1 MKDFFNR
8 RQRFS
13 LRKYSFGVASVLL
26 GTALFAA
33 HSAQADEV
41 GTPTVSAGNP
51 GTSVAGESSSSLVN
65 TTTTAP
71 QPNPAAS
78 VTSPS
83 ASATSTSTVA
93 LVSTASEVA
102 SASTTETTSTA
113 TAPATTATAA
123 ATASSTPTAA
133 GTTSVG
139 SATSSST
146 GATSTS
152 AVTPTAVQPTVAQPV
167 APTTQ
172 PTATTQPVSA
182 PTATQPVASTQPTSA
197 SVAQPA
203 TTTLTTSTPSPT
215 SAANTAA
222 LTTMLTAN
230 PMSAVGTAPEVRSRS
245 SRRRRSLDNPE
256 STSYTTG
263 AATATP
269 IMSDPNGATITNRP
283 LVVPTPK
290 DPNDHITAGINY
302 QLNPNTSQYTYLVTD
317 LMGFNKAY
325 NTKYY
330 YRMSKPYDNSTNV
343 TIELVD
349 GATNTVKE
357 TKQINGAGT
366 VNLGQATLAPISGA
380 KQAYIE
386 FRFENIVDADKTNR
400 PALRAT
406 WKYNG
411 SATDFD
417 GQRSAIQ
424 IYDVVNPANEGTTI
438 TDPQYY
444 IPRLTHKTTYYKV
457 VDKNAST
464 YDKNRL
470 VGKFVQDTNGNYIK
484 NSSTAGDYKLV
495 NKDGIPDVGTQSYRE
510 TGNEESLGSFT
521 LTAMEGQDFH
531 ASALRAFE
539 GYSLYQ
545 TADPRSLVDVLKKP
559 YQVGQRWFDVANAEG
574 AVKRIKE
581 VVKEDGTVRIEM
593 WAIKSDSLN
602 KIAKDVNTDGYV
614 KVYETVIR
622 PGSNNKIDHPEDL
635 GKYPTIDDAGWNRD
649 NNTPSYPGLK
659 PEYRDKLVKGQP
671 FAIFSDKQNT
681 NYKGDLEFAR
691 GSGADFIYKR
701 PDGTFYRMSWAGTV
715 AQNNVEVKENPVSAT
730 EAAQYSPRYSSAG
743 EFYVNRGSSDTSYT
757 INGVPVASGNIFRLE
772 NKLTPSYETI
782 YYYVKNEP
790 IDIELKLKKVL
801 KSLNTTVQ
809 PELKKGAFSFNI
821 TNVAADPANPLEKD
835 GPAINAT
842 VTNKEDGSIPF
853 TQKITQADGT
863 EKEVSLIQLDKVG
876 IYKYRITEVAGSDTE
891 VDYDGMSVIA
901 TVTVTEKKDSS
912 GNYLGEHE
920 YTVTYTSKKGQDDS
934 GNKTDPDVSAT
945 NPTGTGTDTEFNNF
959 VVAPVNVEFDFTKKL
974 SGRNL
979 KANEFTFNLL
989 NEAGAVVGTAKND
1002 ANGNIK
1008 FTGIKYKV
1016 SDLGTNSAGKRNDSK
1031 TFNYTVKEVV
1041 PTTAEAGM
1049 SYDQMEAKVAV
1060 TVTKTGHTLTTATT
1074 YSSVNGI
1081 DANGNPTTGV
1091 DKEFNNT
1098 FTPNP
1103 VKVNLE
1109 FDKSLSNGTL
1119 NAGDFSFKLTGD
1131 GNVNETVTNKANGKI
1146 NFSTL
1151 SFDKAGVYNYTVKE
1165 VAGTNTDVDYD
1176 AMTIN
1181 VKVTVTKDANTGLLS
1196 ASTVMTS
1203 SGGEATDANDRVF
1216 NNYVVPAIPIRVD
1229 FKKALVGRPLK
1240 KNEFTFEMKDK
1251 NGVVVAT
1258 GTNDEHGVVT
1268 FNQLPEV
1275 TNAQVGKVIKY
1286 TVSEKV
1292 PANKEFGVTYDNMV
1306 AEVSVS
1312 VVKNATSHALQAV
1325 VTYPG
1330 GDTEFNNTVTPPT
1343 TPDFQPEK
1351 FIVNKEKYDITGT
1364 KLMDDDDELADEY
1377 TDTNANPYADG
1388 TANNEP
1394 ENLNTKTVKKGD
1406 KIVYQVWL
1414 DTTNLKASDNIQAVG
1429 ISDKYEAD
1437 KLEINV
1443 ADIKAYDSVTGVD
1456 VTDKFDITVNNGVIT
1471 ATSKASF
1478 IKDINNDPVIDTTKF
1493 AFGRYYKFDIPATVK
1508 MTTPNG
1514 VDIEN
1519 TANQIVH
1526 QYDPTNRNITKPEKP
1541 TQKRVVNLPVPLEFD
1556 FTKKLDGRNLVE
1568 NEFTF
1573 VLKKDGVAIQT
1584 VKNSAPDAT
1593 TGIAKIAFKPL
1604 EFTKADAGNTFT
1616 YTVEE
1621 VAGTD
1626 ATVSYDN
1633 MVATIKV
1640 EVKHDGTTM
1649 TTVVNMLQD
1658 APDKEFNNTV
1668 KPPEEPKFN
1677 PEKYVVSKEKFDI
1690 TGDKL
1695 LDDDSE
1701 LADKYGDTKANPY
1714 VDGTANNEP
1723 ENLNTKTVKPGSKL
1737 VYQVWLD
1744 TKQFSATNTENIQT
1758 VGITDNYDEAKLD
1771 VNSIKVY
1778 DSVTGADV
1786 TSKFDIA
1793 NTGGVITATLKA
1805 GFTKSLGDANNTQI
1819 IDTTKFAFGRYYK
1832 VDISTT
1838 VKTDAP
1844 AGKDIENTAGQIVH
1858 YYNPRTN
1865 TVEKPE
1871 KPTEKR
1877 VNSVPVPLELKFT
1890 KALDGRALQAGEFE
1904 FILEKD
1910 GVEVERVKNDAA
1922 GKINFKKLEFGKNDL
1937 GKTYNYTVREVA
1949 GTDATVTYDTMVAT
1963 VSVSISHDGTAKAIV
1978 KNVVDAP
1985 DKEFNNKVKPPEEP
1999 KFNPEKYVV
2008 STEKFDITGDKLL
2021 DDDSE
2026 LTDKYG
2032 DTNANPYADGTANNE
2047 PENLNT
2053 KTVKPGS
2060 KLVYQVW
2067 LDTTQFSA
2075 TNTENI
2081 QTVGITDNYDEAKLN
2096 VNSIK
2101 VYDSVTGSDVTSKF
2115 DIANTGGVITATLKA
2130 GFTKSLGDANNTQ
2143 IIDTTKFAFGRYYK
2157 VDISTTVK
2165 TDAPAGKDIENT
2177 AGQIVHYYNP
2187 RTNTVEKPEKP
2198 TEKRVN
2204 SVPVPLELNF
2214 TKKLDGRQL
2223 KANEF
2228 TFVLKKDG
2236 VEVERAKNDA
2246 PDATTGIAKIN
2257 FTKLEFGKDDI
2268 GKTYNYTVEEVKGT
2282 DSTVSYDGMVA
2293 TVRVS
2298 ISHDGTAKAIVKNVV
2313 DAPDKEFDNRVTPP
2327 EEPKFNPEKY
2337 VVRDEDFDLTGKKLL
2352 DDDSELAD
2360 KYGDTK
2366 INPYADKSN
2375 NNEKVTVRNDKGEL
2389 EEVFENLNTQPV
2401 KRGQK
2406 FYYQVWLDTTQF
2418 SANNKENIQTVG
2430 ITDNYDESKLIV
2442 TKNTIKVYDG
2452 ETGADVTSKFDV
2464 AVTNG
2469 IITANLKSG
2478 FTKSLGDAN
2487 NTQVIDT
2494 TKFEFGRYYKVVI
2507 PATVSQDAYDGSEIE
2522 NTATQTVHYYNPRT
2536 HTVETPDKPTQK
2548 RVNNIPT
2555 AIQLIFGKTLNGR
2568 KLQAD
2573 EFSFVLKDKETNK
2586 ILEKAKND
2594 ADGKVTFKT
2603 INYSKADIGQTFNYI
2618 VEEEKGDKPGVT
2630 YDDMKVNVTVQVIQ
2644 PSSGDQLST
2653 VISYA
2658 TEGGDAFTADDTV
2671 FDNNVT
2677 PNFKPE
2683 KYVVSKEKFDLKGTK
2698 LLDDDAPNGKV
2709 EAENLNHHTLTR
2721 GQKFYYQVWLDTR
2734 EFTAES
2740 NIQSVGITDDYDEAK
2755 LDIDESAIKVYDGE
2769 TDVTDKFDISIKNGV
2784 IYATSKP
2791 SLTKPISATDATPV
2805 IDTTKFAF
2813 GRYYK
2818 FDIPATVK
2826 NIKDNDGVEFSNTA
2840 NEIVH
2845 QYNPYNKQ
2853 VTTPK
2858 KPTQTRENN
2867 VPVPLEFN
2875 YTKKLEGRELTAGEF
2890 SFLLK
2895 DQDGKVLQTVS
2906 NDKDGHIKFE
2916 QLLFSKA
2923 DLGKTFT
2930 YTVEEVNDN
2939 KPGISYDAMKATVTV
2954 QVTKDGKILKTVVN
2968 HASAGGNA
2976 TDANDKE
2983 FNNKVVPPEKP
2994 KFQPEKYVV
3003 NQEKFDITGDK
3014 LVDDDK
3020 ELADKY
3026 ADTNANPY
3034 VDKTDNNEK
3043 ENLNTKTV
3051 KRGDKLVY
3059 QVWLDTTKFDA
3070 NNKDY
3075 IQTVGITDNYDE
3087 KKLNV
3092 NQPDIKAYDGKTG
3105 KDVTAMFDIKV
3116 ENGVITAN
3124 LKDGFTKSLGDKD
3137 NTQIIDT
3144 TKFAFGRYYKFDIPA
3159 IVKDSKNEKGEFDVP
3174 SGSDIENTAG
3184 QTVHYYDP
3192 TVKKVVKTPEKPTEK
3207 RVVNIS
3213 ASVTFEFTKKLG
3225 GRDLKA
3231 GEFSFVLKDRKGK
3244 VIETV
3249 SNDADGKIK
3258 FSALEYKHGEEGIHF
3273 YTVEEV
3279 KGNDTTVTYDKMV
3292 AKVTVL
3298 VAKGGNVMTVT
3309 SKLPEDTEFNNI
3321 VTPPTPPTP
3330 VVPPVTPPT
3339 PPTPVVPPVTPP
3351 TPPTPVV
3358 PPVTP
3363 PTPPTPVVPPV
3374 TPPTPP
3380 TPVVPPVTPPTPP
3393 TPVVP
3398 PVTPPTSPEVSREQ
3412 GLPKTG
3418 ENKSVVAMAF
3428 GGLLAA
3434 AGLGLAGKR
3443 KKED

>member
-1 MKDFFNR
+1 
-8 RQRFS
+8 
-13 LRKYSFGVASVLL
+13 
-26 GTALFAA
+26 
-33 HSAQADEV
+33 
-41 GTPTVSAGNP
+41 
-51 GTSVAGESSSSLVN
+51 
-65 TTTTAP
+65 
-71 QPNPAAS
+71 
-78 VTSPS
+78 
-83 ASATSTSTVA
+83 
-93 LVSTASEVA
+93 
-102 SASTTETTSTA
+102 
-113 TAPATTATAA
+113 
-123 ATASSTPTAA
+123 
-133 GTTSVG
+133 
-139 SATSSST
+139 
-146 GATSTS
+146 
-152 AVTPTAVQPTVAQPV
+152 
-167 APTTQ
+167 
-172 PTATTQPVSA
+172 
-182 PTATQPVASTQPTSA
+182 
-197 SVAQPA
+197 
-203 TTTLTTSTPSPT
+203 
-215 SAANTAA
+215 
-222 LTTMLTAN
+222 MLTAN
-230 PMSAVGTAPEVRSRS
+230 PMSAAGTAPEVRSRS
-245 SRRRRSLDNPE
+245 SRRRRDAANPV
-256 STSYTTG
+256 TTNYTTG
-263 AATATP
+263 PATATP
-269 IMSDPNGATITNRP
+269 AMSDPNGATISSRP

-290 DPNDHITAGINY
+290 DSGQHVTTGIDF
-302 QLNPNTSQYTYLVTD
+302 QLNPNPSQYTFAVTD
-317 LMGFNKAY
+317 LNSFNATY
-325 NTKYY
+325 NKKYY
-330 YRMSKPYDNSTNV
+330 YRLSKPYNASNDI

-349 GATNTVKE
+349 GQNNNVVE
-357 TKQINGAGT
+357 TKSINGSGT
-366 VNLGQATLAPISGA
+366 VSLGQSILAPLTGSS
-380 KQAYIE
+380 QAYIE
-386 FRFENIVDADKTNR
+386 FRFENIQDADKSSR

-406 WKYNG
+406 WKVSGLVQNF
-411 SATDFD
+411 A
-417 GQRSAIQ
+417 GQRSGIQ
-424 IYDVVNPANEGTTI
+424 IYDVANKANEGTSI

-444 IPRLTHKTTYYKV
+444 IPRLTDKTTYYKA
-457 VDKNAST
+457 VDRGT
-464 YDKNRL
+464 R
-470 VGKFVQDTNGNYIK
+470 QDVSRTEGIATITTAKRSNDVK
-484 NSSTAGDYKLV
+484 NSDIVARYADGTVDVRNENGQIV
-495 NKDGIPDVGTQSYRE
+495 NKTTYVNVDRNNINPQEYKEDGAEINLGTYTS
-510 TGNEESLGSFT
+510 TG
-521 LTAMEGQDFH
+521 MEGQNLT
-531 ASALRAFE
+531 ASGLRAFE
-539 GYSLYQ
+539 GYKLYQ
-545 TADPRSLVDVLKKP
+545 TADSRSLIDVLKQP
-559 YQVGQRWFDVANAEG
+559 FHVGQRWFDVANAQG
-574 AVKRIKE
+574 GVKRIKE
-581 VVKEDGTVRIEM
+581 VVSEDGTVRIEM

-602 KIAKDVNTDGYV
+602 KISSDLNTDGYF
-614 KVYETVIR
+614 KVYETVIPPGKNNYDVR
-622 PGSNNKIDHPEDL
+622 PQ
-635 GKYPTIDDAGWNRD
+635 DAGKDIDVSDPGWNQD
-649 NNTPSYPGLK
+649 NNTPQIPKPGFEYIDSLK
-659 PEYRDKLVKGQP
+659 SKLVQGKP
-671 FAIFSDKQNT
+671 FTIFSDKQVT
-681 NYKGDLEFAR
+681 NYKGDLQFEKTENNVTTLLF
-691 GSGADFIYKR
+691 KR
-701 PDGTFYRMSWAGTV
+701 PNGTFYKMD
-715 AQNNVEVKENPVSAT
+715 KEYLQDASGNPTGKVNMKETDVSAT
-730 EAAQYSPRYSSAG
+730 DANGYKPTYVSKG
-743 EFYVNRGSSDTSYT
+743 EFYVNRGDKDNAYS
-757 INGVPVASGNIFRLE
+757 INGTPVSSGNVFRLQNDLNPVYRTVYYYAKPEPVKVKLQFTKALAGRTLQDGEFDFKIQDTASGYNETVSNQNGKVTFSE
-772 NKLTPSYETI
+772 LTFTKPGVYT
-782 YYYVKNEP
+782 YKVNEVP
-790 IDIELKLKKVL
+790 
-801 KSLNTTVQ
+801 
-809 PELKKGAFSFNI
+809 
-821 TNVAADPANPLEKD
+821 
-835 GPAINAT
+835 
-842 VTNKEDGSIPF
+842 
-853 TQKITQADGT
+853 GT
-863 EKEVSLIQLDKVG
+863 
-876 IYKYRITEVAGSDTE
+876 DTD
-891 VDYDGMSVIA
+891 VDYDGMES
-901 TVTVTEKKDSS
+901 TVTITVTEKNAIGDLDAK
-912 GNYLGEHE
+912 
-920 YTVTYTSKKGQDDS
+920 VTYTSINGQDDS
-934 GNKTDPDVSAT
+934 GNTTDTNVSAT
-945 NPTGTGTDTEFNNF
+945 NPTVRTGTDTEFNNF

-1002 ANGNIK
+1002 LNGNIK

-1165 VAGTNTDVDYD
+1165 VPGTNTDVDYD

-1240 KNEFTFEMKDK
+1240 ENEFTFEMKDK

-1275 TNAQVGKVIKY
+1275 KNAQVGKVIKY

-1306 AEVSVS
+1306 AEVSVTVS
-1312 VVKNATSHALQAV
+1312 KNADHTLKATVA
-1325 VTYPG
+1325 YPG

-1351 FIVNKEKYDITGT
+1351 FIVNKKKFDITGN
-1364 KLMDDDDELADEY
+1364 KLMDDDNELTNEY
-1377 TDTNANPYADG
+1377 TETNADPYVDK
-1388 TANNEP
+1388 TNNNEP

-1406 KIVYQVWL
+1406 EIVYQVWL
-1414 DTTNLKASDNIQAVG
+1414 DTTKLKASDNIQAVG
-1429 ISDKYEAD
+1429 ITDKYEAD

-1443 ADIKAYDSVTGVD
+1443 ADIKAYDSVTGAD
-1456 VTDKFDITVNNGVIT
+1456 VTSKFVITVNNGEIT
-1471 ATSKASF
+1471 ATSKDEF
-1478 IKDINNDPVIDTTKF
+1478 IKDKVNNPVIDTTKF
-1493 AFGRYYKFDIPATVK
+1493 EFGRYYKFDIPATVK
-1508 MTTPNG
+1508 TTTPDG
-1514 VDIEN
+1514 VDIVN

-1526 QYDPTNRNITKPEKP
+1526 QYDPTKRDITKPEKP
-1541 TQKRVVNLPVPLEFD
+1541 TQKRVVNLPISLPLN
-1556 FTKKLDGRNLVE
+1556 FTKRLDGRQLQA

-1573 VLKKDGVAIQT
+1573 ELRKDGVKVAEAQ
-1584 VKNSAPDAT
+1584 NGAPNAN
-1593 TGIAKIAFKPL
+1593 G
-1604 EFTKADAGNTFT
+1604 
-1616 YTVEE
+1616 
-1621 VAGTD
+1621 VA
-1626 ATVSYDN
+1626 
-1633 MVATIKV
+1633 
-1640 EVKHDGTTM
+1640 
-1649 TTVVNMLQD
+1649 
-1658 APDKEFNNTV
+1658 
-1668 KPPEEPKFN
+1668 
-1677 PEKYVVSKEKFDI
+1677 
-1690 TGDKL
+1690 
-1695 LDDDSE
+1695 
-1701 LADKYGDTKANPY
+1701 
-1714 VDGTANNEP
+1714 
-1723 ENLNTKTVKPGSKL
+1723 
-1737 VYQVWLD
+1737 
-1744 TKQFSATNTENIQT
+1744 
-1758 VGITDNYDEAKLD
+1758 
-1771 VNSIKVY
+1771 
-1778 DSVTGADV
+1778 
-1786 TSKFDIA
+1786 
-1793 NTGGVITATLKA
+1793 
-1805 GFTKSLGDANNTQI
+1805 
-1819 IDTTKFAFGRYYK
+1819 
-1832 VDISTT
+1832 
-1838 VKTDAP
+1838 
-1844 AGKDIENTAGQIVH
+1844 
-1858 YYNPRTN
+1858 
-1865 TVEKPE
+1865 
-1871 KPTEKR
+1871 
-1877 VNSVPVPLELKFT
+1877 
-1890 KALDGRALQAGEFE
+1890 
-1904 FILEKD
+1904 
-1910 GVEVERVKNDAA
+1910 
-1922 GKINFKKLEFGKNDL
+1922 KINFKALQFTHADL
-1937 GKTYNYTVREVA
+1937 GKTYTYTVNEVA
-1949 GTDATVTYDTMVAT
+1949 GSDATVTYDTMVAT
-1963 VSVSISHDGTAKAIV
+1963 ITVTIQKDGTAKAIV
-1978 KNVVDAP
+1978 AHLDQDAS

-2026 LTDKYG
+2026 LADKYG

-2101 VYDSVTGSDVTSKF
+2101 VYDSVTGADVTSKF

-2157 VDISTTVK
+2157 FDISTTVK

-2223 KANEF
+2223 KTNEF

-2375 NNEKVTVRNDKGEL
+2375 NNEKVTVLNDKGEL

-2522 NTATQTVHYYNPRT
+2522 NTATQMVHYYNPRT
-2536 HTVETPDKPTQK
+2536 HKVENPDKPTQK

-2968 HASAGGNA
+2968 HASTGGNA

-3092 NQPDIKAYDGKTG
+3092 NQSDIKAYDGKTG

-3213 ASVTFEFTKKLG
+3213 ASVTFEFTKKLE

>member
-93 LVSTASEVA
+93 LVSPASEVA
-102 SASTTETTSTA
+102 SASTTETTSIA

-230 PMSAVGTAPEVRSRS
+230 PMSAAGTATEVRSRS

-256 STSYTTG
+256 STSHTTG

-269 IMSDPNGATITNRP
+269 TMSDPNGATITNRP

-464 YDKNRL
+464 YDMNRL

-495 NKDGIPDVGTQSYRE
+495 NKDGTPDVGTQSYRE

-635 GKYPTIDDAGWNRD
+635 GKNPTIDDAGWNRD

-701 PDGTFYRMSWAGTV
+701 PDGTFYRMSWAGNV

-772 NKLTPSYETI
+772 NKLSPSYETV

-853 TQKITQADGT
+853 TQKITQADGA

-891 VDYDGMSVIA
+891 VDYDEMSVTA
-901 TVTVTEKKDSS
+901 TVTVTEKKDAS
-912 GNYLGEHE
+912 GNYLGEYE
-920 YTVTYTSKKGQDDS
+920 YTVTYTSEKGQDDK
-934 GNKTDPDVSAT
+934 GKETGTNVSAT
-945 NPTGTGTDTEFNNF
+945 NPKEKTGTDTEFNNF

-989 NEAGAVVGTAKND
+989 NEAGTVVGTAKND

-1216 NNYVVPAIPIRVD
+1216 NNFVVPAIPIRVD
-1229 FKKALVGRPLK
+1229 FKKALVGRSLK
-1240 KNEFTFEMKDK
+1240 ANEFTFEMKDSA
-1251 NGVVVAT
+1251 GTVVAT
-1258 GTNDEHGVVT
+1258 GTNDANGVVT
-1268 FNQLPEV
+1268 FNQLPKV
-1275 TNAQVGKVIKY
+1275 KNAQVGQTIKY
-1286 TVSEKV
+1286 YVSEKV
-1292 PANKEFGVTYDNMV
+1292 PSNKEFGVTYDSMV
-1306 AEVSVS
+1306 AEVSVTVS
-1312 VVKNATSHALQAV
+1312 KNADHTLKAT

-1351 FIVNKEKYDITGT
+1351 FIVNKKEYDITGN

-1377 TDTNANPYADG
+1377 VDTNANPYVDG
-1388 TANNEP
+1388 TTNNEP

-1406 KIVYQVWL
+1406 EIVYQVWL
-1414 DTTNLKASDNIQAVG
+1414 DTTKLKASDNIQAVG
-1429 ISDKYEAD
+1429 ITDKYEAD
-1437 KLEINV
+1437 KLEIN
-1443 ADIKAYDSVTGVD
+1443 ASNIKAYDSVTGVD
-1456 VTDKFDITVNNGVIT
+1456 VTAKFDIKVENGTIT
-1471 ATSKASF
+1471 ATSKDEF
-1478 IKDINNDPVIDTTKF
+1478 IKDANNNPVIDTTKF
-1493 AFGRYYKFDIPATVK
+1493 EFGRYYKFDIPATVK

-1584 VKNSAPDAT
+1584 AKNSAPDAT

-1604 EFTKADAGNTFT
+1604 EFTKANAGNTFT

-1640 EVKHDGTTM
+1640 EVKHDGTTKA
-1649 TTVVNMLQD
+1649 TVVNMLQD

-1677 PEKYVVSKEKFDI
+1677 PEKYVVDKEKFDI

-1695 LDDDSE
+1695 VDDDKE
-1701 LADKYGDTKANPY
+1701 LADKYADTNANPY
-1714 VDGTANNEP
+1714 ADDASNNEP
-1723 ENLNTKTVKPGSKL
+1723 ENLNTKTVKPGDKL

-1758 VGITDNYDEAKLD
+1758 LSITDNYDEDKLD

-1832 VDISTT
+1832 
-1838 VKTDAP
+1838 
-1844 AGKDIENTAGQIVH
+1844 
-1858 YYNPRTN
+1858 
-1865 TVEKPE
+1865 
-1871 KPTEKR
+1871 
-1877 VNSVPVPLELKFT
+1877 
-1890 KALDGRALQAGEFE
+1890 
-1904 FILEKD
+1904 
-1910 GVEVERVKNDAA
+1910 
-1922 GKINFKKLEFGKNDL
+1922 
-1937 GKTYNYTVREVA
+1937 
-1949 GTDATVTYDTMVAT
+1949 
-1963 VSVSISHDGTAKAIV
+1963 
-1978 KNVVDAP
+1978 
-1985 DKEFNNKVKPPEEP
+1985 
-1999 KFNPEKYVV
+1999 
-2008 STEKFDITGDKLL
+2008 FDI
-2021 DDDSE
+2021 
-2026 LTDKYG
+2026 
-2032 DTNANPYADGTANNE
+2032 
-2047 PENLNT
+2047 
-2053 KTVKPGS
+2053 V
-2060 KLVYQVW
+2060 
-2067 LDTTQFSA
+2067 
-2075 TNTENI
+2075 
-2081 QTVGITDNYDEAKLN
+2081 
-2096 VNSIK
+2096 
-2101 VYDSVTGSDVTSKF
+2101 
-2115 DIANTGGVITATLKA
+2115 
-2130 GFTKSLGDANNTQ
+2130 
-2143 IIDTTKFAFGRYYK
+2143 
-2157 VDISTTVK
+2157 TTVK

-2327 EEPKFNPEKY
+2327 EEPEFKPEKY

-2683 KYVVSKEKFDLKGTK
+2683 KYVVFKEKFDLKGTK

-3116 ENGVITAN
+3116 ENGVITAT

-3213 ASVTFEFTKKLG
+3213 ASVTFEFTKKLE

-3380 TPVVPPVTPPTPP
+3380 TPVVPPVTPPT
-3393 TPVVP
+3393 
-3398 PVTPPTSPEVSREQ
+3398 SPEVSREQ

>member
-41 GTPTVSAGNP
+41 ATPTVTAGNP

-71 QPNPAAS
+71 QSNPAAS

-83 ASATSTSTVA
+83 ASATSTSTIP
-93 LVSTASEVA
+93 LGSPASEVA

-113 TAPATTATAA
+113 AAPATTATAA

-167 APTTQ
+167 ASTTQ
-172 PTATTQPVSA
+172 PTATTQPVST
-182 PTATQPVASTQPTSA
+182 PTATQPVTSTQPTSA

-230 PMSAVGTAPEVRSRS
+230 PLSAAGTAPEVRSRS
-245 SRRRRSLDNPE
+245 SRRRRDAANPV
-256 STSYTTG
+256 TTNYTTG
-263 AATATP
+263 PATATP
-269 IMSDPNGATITNRP
+269 AMSDPNGATISSRP

-290 DPNDHITAGINY
+290 DSGQHVTTGIDF
-302 QLNPNTSQYTYLVTD
+302 QLNPNPSQYTFAVTD
-317 LMGFNKAY
+317 LNSFNATY
-325 NTKYY
+325 NKKYY
-330 YRMSKPYDNSTNV
+330 YRLSKPYNASNDI
-343 TIELVD
+343 TIELVN
-349 GATNTVKE
+349 GQNNNVVE
-357 TKQINGAGT
+357 TKSINGSGT
-366 VNLGQATLAPISGA
+366 VSLGQSILAPLTGSS
-380 KQAYIE
+380 QAYIE
-386 FRFENIVDADKTNR
+386 FRFENIQDADKSSR

-406 WKYNG
+406 WKVSGLVQNF
-411 SATDFD
+411 A
-417 GQRSAIQ
+417 GQRSGIQ
-424 IYDVVNPANEGTTI
+424 IYDVANKANEGTSI

-444 IPRLTHKTTYYKV
+444 IPRLTDKTTYYKA
-457 VDKNAST
+457 VDRGT
-464 YDKNRL
+464 R
-470 VGKFVQDTNGNYIK
+470 QDVSRTEGIATITTAKRSNDVK
-484 NSSTAGDYKLV
+484 NSDIVARYADGTVDVRNENGQIV
-495 NKDGIPDVGTQSYRE
+495 NKTTYVNVDRNNINPQEYKEDGAEINLGTYTS
-510 TGNEESLGSFT
+510 TG
-521 LTAMEGQDFH
+521 MEGQNLT
-531 ASALRAFE
+531 ASGLRAFE
-539 GYSLYQ
+539 GYKLYQ
-545 TADPRSLVDVLKKP
+545 TADSRSLIDVLKQP
-559 YQVGQRWFDVANAEG
+559 FHVGQRWFDVANAQG
-574 AVKRIKE
+574 GVKRIKE
-581 VVKEDGTVRIEM
+581 VVSEDGTVRIEM

-602 KIAKDVNTDGYV
+602 KISSDLNTDGYF
-614 KVYETVIR
+614 KVYETVIPPGKNNYDVR
-622 PGSNNKIDHPEDL
+622 PQ
-635 GKYPTIDDAGWNRD
+635 DAGKDIDVSDPGWNQD
-649 NNTPSYPGLK
+649 NNTPQIPKPGFEYIDSLK
-659 PEYRDKLVKGQP
+659 SKLVQGKP
-671 FAIFSDKQNT
+671 FTIFSDKQVT
-681 NYKGDLEFAR
+681 NYKGDLQFEKTENNVTTLLF
-691 GSGADFIYKR
+691 KR
-701 PDGTFYRMSWAGTV
+701 PNGTFYKMD
-715 AQNNVEVKENPVSAT
+715 KEYLQDASGNPTGKVTMKETDVSAT
-730 EAAQYSPRYSSAG
+730 DANGYKPTYVSKG
-743 EFYVNRGSSDTSYT
+743 EFYVNRGDKDNAYS
-757 INGVPVASGNIFRLE
+757 INGTPVSSGNVFRLQNDLNPVYRTVYYYAKPEPVKVKLQFTKALAGRTLQDGEFDFKIQDTASGYNETVSNQNGKVTFSE
-772 NKLTPSYETI
+772 LTFTKPGVYT
-782 YYYVKNEP
+782 YKVNEVP
-790 IDIELKLKKVL
+790 
-801 KSLNTTVQ
+801 
-809 PELKKGAFSFNI
+809 
-821 TNVAADPANPLEKD
+821 
-835 GPAINAT
+835 
-842 VTNKEDGSIPF
+842 
-853 TQKITQADGT
+853 GT
-863 EKEVSLIQLDKVG
+863 
-876 IYKYRITEVAGSDTE
+876 DTD
-891 VDYDGMSVIA
+891 VDYDGMES
-901 TVTVTEKKDSS
+901 TVTITVTEKNAIGDLDAK
-912 GNYLGEHE
+912 
-920 YTVTYTSKKGQDDS
+920 VTYTSINGQDAS
-934 GNKTDPDVSAT
+934 GNTTDTNVSAT
-945 NPTGTGTDTEFNNF
+945 NPTVRIGTDTEFNNF

-1049 SYDQMEAKVAV
+1049 SYDQMEAKVKV

-1081 DANGNPTTGV
+1081 DANGNPTTGE

-1216 NNYVVPAIPIRVD
+1216 NNFVVPAIPIRVD
-1229 FKKALVGRPLK
+1229 FKKALVGRSLK
-1240 KNEFTFEMKDK
+1240 ANEFTFEMKDSA
-1251 NGVVVAT
+1251 GTVVAT
-1258 GTNDEHGVVT
+1258 GTNDANGVVT
-1268 FNQLPEV
+1268 FNQLPKV
-1275 TNAQVGKVIKY
+1275 KNAQVGQTIKY
-1286 TVSEKV
+1286 YVSEKV
-1292 PANKEFGVTYDNMV
+1292 PSNKEFGVTYDSMV
-1306 AEVSVS
+1306 AEVSVTVS
-1312 VVKNATSHALQAV
+1312 KNADHTLKAT

-1351 FIVNKEKYDITGT
+1351 FIVNKKEYDITGN

-1377 TDTNANPYADG
+1377 VDTNANPYVDG
-1388 TANNEP
+1388 TTNNEP

-1414 DTTNLKASDNIQAVG
+1414 DTTKLKASDNIQAVG

-1443 ADIKAYDSVTGVD
+1443 ADIKAYDSVTGAD

-1471 ATSKASF
+1471 ATSKDNF
-1478 IKDINNDPVIDTTKF
+1478 IKDKVNNPVIDTTKF
-1493 AFGRYYKFDIPATVK
+1493 EFGRYYKFDIPATVK
-1508 MTTPNG
+1508 TMTPDG
-1514 VDIEN
+1514 VDIVN
-1519 TANQIVH
+1519 TANQVVH
-1526 QYDPTNRNITKPEKP
+1526 QYDPTKKTVTTPPKKD
-1541 TQKRVVNLPVPLEFD
+1541 TQKRVVNLPISLPLN
-1556 FTKKLDGRNLVE
+1556 FTKRLDGRQLQA

-1573 VLKKDGVAIQT
+1573 ELRKDGVKVGEA
-1584 VKNSAPDAT
+1584 KNGAPNAN
-1593 TGIAKIAFKPL
+1593 GVAKINFEAL
-1604 EFTKADAGNTFT
+1604 QFTHADLGKTYT
-1616 YTVEE
+1616 YTVNE
-1621 VAGTD
+1621 VAGSD
-1626 ATVSYDN
+1626 ATVTYDN
-1633 MVATIKV
+1633 MVATITVTIQK
-1640 EVKHDGTTM
+1640 DGTAKAI
-1649 TTVVNMLQD
+1649 VAHLDQD
-1658 APDKEFNNTV
+1658 APDKEFNNKV

-1677 PEKYVVSKEKFDI
+1677 PEKYVVSKAKFDI
-1690 TGDKL
+1690 TGTKL
-1695 LDDDSE
+1695 VDDDSE
-1701 LADKYGDTKANPY
+1701 LTDKYGDTNANPY
-1714 VDGTANNEP
+1714 ADGTANNEP
-1723 ENLNTKTVKPGSKL
+1723 ENLNTKTVKPGSTL

-1744 TKQFSATNTENIQT
+1744 TTQFSATNTEKVQT
-1758 VGITDNYDEAKLD
+1758 LSITDNYDEDKLD

-1832 VDISTT
+1832 VDI
-1838 VKTDAP
+1838 V
-1844 AGKDIENTAGQIVH
+1844 
-1858 YYNPRTN
+1858 
-1865 TVEKPE
+1865 
-1871 KPTEKR
+1871 
-1877 VNSVPVPLELKFT
+1877 
-1890 KALDGRALQAGEFE
+1890 
-1904 FILEKD
+1904 
-1910 GVEVERVKNDAA
+1910 
-1922 GKINFKKLEFGKNDL
+1922 
-1937 GKTYNYTVREVA
+1937 
-1949 GTDATVTYDTMVAT
+1949 
-1963 VSVSISHDGTAKAIV
+1963 
-1978 KNVVDAP
+1978 
-1985 DKEFNNKVKPPEEP
+1985 
-1999 KFNPEKYVV
+1999 
-2008 STEKFDITGDKLL
+2008 
-2021 DDDSE
+2021 
-2026 LTDKYG
+2026 
-2032 DTNANPYADGTANNE
+2032 
-2047 PENLNT
+2047 
-2053 KTVKPGS
+2053 
-2060 KLVYQVW
+2060 
-2067 LDTTQFSA
+2067 
-2075 TNTENI
+2075 
-2081 QTVGITDNYDEAKLN
+2081 
-2096 VNSIK
+2096 
-2101 VYDSVTGSDVTSKF
+2101 
-2115 DIANTGGVITATLKA
+2115 
-2130 GFTKSLGDANNTQ
+2130 
-2143 IIDTTKFAFGRYYK
+2143 
-2157 VDISTTVK
+2157 TTVK

-2268 GKTYNYTVEEVKGT
+2268 GKIYNYTVEEVKGT

-2375 NNEKVTVRNDKGEL
+2375 NNEKVTVLNDKGEL

-2603 INYSKADIGQTFNYI
+2603 INYSKADIGHTFNYI
-2618 VEEEKGDKPGVT
+2618 VEEVKDDKPGVT

-2755 LDIDESAIKVYDGE
+2755 LDIEASAIKVYDGE

-3092 NQPDIKAYDGKTG
+3092 KQSDIKAYDGKTG

-3213 ASVTFEFTKKLG
+3213 ASVTFEFTKKLE

-3374 TPPTPP
+3374 TPPT
-3380 TPVVPPVTPPTPP
+3380 
-3393 TPVVP
+3393 
-3398 PVTPPTSPEVSREQ
+3398 SPEVSREQ

>member
-33 HSAQADEV
+33 HSVQADEV
-41 GTPTVSAGNP
+41 ATPTVSAGNP

-71 QPNPAAS
+71 QSNPAAS

-83 ASATSTSTVA
+83 ASATFTSTIP
-93 LVSTASEVA
+93 LGSPASEVP

-167 APTTQ
+167 ASTTQ
-172 PTATTQPVSA
+172 PTATTQPVST
-182 PTATQPVASTQPTSA
+182 PTATQPVTSTQPTSA

-230 PMSAVGTAPEVRSRS
+230 PMSAAGTAPEVRSRS

-269 IMSDPNGATITNRP
+269 TMSDPNGATITNRP

-290 DPNDHITAGINY
+290 DPNNHVTAGINY
-302 QLNPNTSQYTYLVTD
+302 QLNPSASQYTYIVTD
-317 LMGFNKAY
+317 LMGFNTEY
-325 NTKYY
+325 NTKFY

-386 FRFENIVDADKTNR
+386 FRFENVKDADKTDR

-406 WKYNG
+406 WKFNG
-411 SATDFD
+411 SANDFD
-417 GQRSAIQ
+417 GQRTAIQ
-424 IYDVVNPANEGTTI
+424 IYDVVNTANEGTTI
-438 TDPQYY
+438 TNPQYY

-464 YDKNRL
+464 YNKNRL
-470 VGKFVQDTNGNYIK
+470 VGKFVQDANGDYIK

-495 NKDGIPDVGTQSYRE
+495 NKDGTPDVNTQSYRE

-521 LTAMEGQDFH
+521 LTAMEGQNFY

-545 TADPRSLVDVLKKP
+545 TADSRSLVDVLKKP
-559 YQVGQRWFDVANAEG
+559 YQVGQRWFDVANPEG
-574 AVKRIKE
+574 GVKRIKE
-581 VVKEDGTVRIEM
+581 VVGEDGTVRIEM

-602 KIAKDVNTDGYV
+602 KISKDLNTDGYV

-622 PGSNNKIDHPEDL
+622 PGSNNKIDHPEDF
-635 GKYPTIDDAGWNRD
+635 GKNPEIDDAGWNKD
-649 NNTPSYPGLK
+649 NNKPVRDGLK
-659 PEYRDKLVKGQP
+659 PELRDKLVVGKP

-681 NYKGDLEFAR
+681 NYLGDLEY
-691 GSGADFIYKR
+691 GKPNVADFIYKR
-701 PDGTFYRMSWAGTV
+701 PNGTFYKMTWGGDEPTNTIEYAIT
-715 AQNNVEVKENPVSAT
+715 EVSAS
-730 EAAQYSPRYSSAG
+730 EAAGYQPRYSAAG
-743 EFYVNRGSSDTSYT
+743 EFYVNRGGTGAAYT
-757 INGVPVASGNIFRLE
+757 INGVPVSSGNVFRLE
-772 NKLTPSYETI
+772 NKLSPSYETV

-801 KSLNTTVQ
+801 TSLNATEQ
-809 PELKKGAFSFNI
+809 PELKKGAFSFKI
-821 TNVAADPANPLEKD
+821 ENVAADPANPLEKD
-835 GPAINAT
+835 GPVINET
-842 VTNKEDGSIPF
+842 VKNKEDGSIPF
-853 TQKITQADGT
+853 TKKITQADGT

-934 GNKTDPDVSAT
+934 GNKTNPDVSAT

-989 NEAGAVVGTAKND
+989 NEAGTVVGTAKND

-1165 VAGTNTDVDYD
+1165 VPGTNTDVDYD

-1216 NNYVVPAIPIRVD
+1216 NNFVVPPVPVNVN
-1229 FKKALVGRPLK
+1229 FTKALAGRTLVAG
-1240 KNEFTFEMKDK
+1240 EFTFEMKDE

-1275 TNAQVGKVIKY
+1275 KNAQVGKVIKY
-1286 TVSEKV
+1286 KVTEKV

-1306 AEVSVS
+1306 AEVSVTVS
-1312 VVKNATSHALQAV
+1312 KNADHTLKAT

-1351 FIVNKEKYDITGT
+1351 FIVNKEKFDITGN
-1364 KLMDDDDELADEY
+1364 KLMDDDNELTNEY
-1377 TDTNANPYADG
+1377 TETNADPYVDK
-1388 TANNEP
+1388 TNNNEP

-1406 KIVYQVWL
+1406 EIVYQVWL

-1429 ISDKYEAD
+1429 ITDKYEAD
-1437 KLEINV
+1437 KLKINV
-1443 ADIKAYDSVTGVD
+1443 ADIKAYDSVTGAD
-1456 VTDKFDITVNNGVIT
+1456 VTSKFVITVNNGEIT
-1471 ATSKASF
+1471 ATSKNEF
-1478 IKDINNDPVIDTTKF
+1478 IKDKVIDTTKF
-1493 AFGRYYKFDIPATVK
+1493 EFGRYYKFDIPATVK

-1526 QYDPTNRNITKPEKP
+1526 QYDPTKRDITKPEKP

-1640 EVKHDGTTM
+1640 EVKHDGTTK

-1658 APDKEFNNTV
+1658 APDKEFNNKV

-1677 PEKYVVSKEKFDI
+1677 PEKYVVDKEKFDI

-1695 LDDDSE
+1695 VDDDKE
-1701 LADKYGDTKANPY
+1701 LADKYADTNANPY
-1714 VDGTANNEP
+1714 ADDASNNEP
-1723 ENLNTKTVKPGSKL
+1723 ENLNTKTVKPGDKL

-1758 VGITDNYDEAKLD
+1758 LSITDNYDEDKLD

-1832 VDISTT
+1832 
-1838 VKTDAP
+1838 
-1844 AGKDIENTAGQIVH
+1844 
-1858 YYNPRTN
+1858 
-1865 TVEKPE
+1865 
-1871 KPTEKR
+1871 
-1877 VNSVPVPLELKFT
+1877 
-1890 KALDGRALQAGEFE
+1890 
-1904 FILEKD
+1904 
-1910 GVEVERVKNDAA
+1910 
-1922 GKINFKKLEFGKNDL
+1922 
-1937 GKTYNYTVREVA
+1937 
-1949 GTDATVTYDTMVAT
+1949 
-1963 VSVSISHDGTAKAIV
+1963 
-1978 KNVVDAP
+1978 
-1985 DKEFNNKVKPPEEP
+1985 
-1999 KFNPEKYVV
+1999 
-2008 STEKFDITGDKLL
+2008 FDI
-2021 DDDSE
+2021 
-2026 LTDKYG
+2026 
-2032 DTNANPYADGTANNE
+2032 
-2047 PENLNT
+2047 
-2053 KTVKPGS
+2053 V
-2060 KLVYQVW
+2060 
-2067 LDTTQFSA
+2067 
-2075 TNTENI
+2075 
-2081 QTVGITDNYDEAKLN
+2081 
-2096 VNSIK
+2096 
-2101 VYDSVTGSDVTSKF
+2101 
-2115 DIANTGGVITATLKA
+2115 
-2130 GFTKSLGDANNTQ
+2130 
-2143 IIDTTKFAFGRYYK
+2143 
-2157 VDISTTVK
+2157 TTVK

-2327 EEPKFNPEKY
+2327 EEPEFKPEKY

-2683 KYVVSKEKFDLKGTK
+2683 KYVVFKEKFDLKGTK

-3116 ENGVITAN
+3116 ENGVITAT

-3213 ASVTFEFTKKLG
+3213 ASVTFEFTKKLE

-3380 TPVVPPVTPPTPP
+3380 TPVVPPVTPPT
-3393 TPVVP
+3393 
-3398 PVTPPTSPEVSREQ
+3398 SPEVSREQ

>member
-93 LVSTASEVA
+93 LVSPASEVA

-152 AVTPTAVQPTVAQPV
+152 AVTPTVVQPTVAQPV
-167 APTTQ
+167 ASTTQ

-230 PMSAVGTAPEVRSRS
+230 PMSAAGTAPEVRSRS
-245 SRRRRSLDNPE
+245 SRRRRDAANPV
-256 STSYTTG
+256 TTNYTTG
-263 AATATP
+263 PATATP
-269 IMSDPNGATITNRP
+269 AMSDPNGATISSRP

-290 DPNDHITAGINY
+290 DSGQHVTTGIDF
-302 QLNPNTSQYTYLVTD
+302 QLNPNPSQYTFAVTD
-317 LMGFNKAY
+317 LNSFNATY
-325 NTKYY
+325 NKKYY
-330 YRMSKPYDNSTNV
+330 YRLSKPYNASNDI

-349 GATNTVKE
+349 GQNNNVVE
-357 TKQINGAGT
+357 TKSINGSGT
-366 VNLGQATLAPISGA
+366 VSLGQSILAPLTGSS
-380 KQAYIE
+380 QAYIE
-386 FRFENIVDADKTNR
+386 FRFENIQDADKSSR

-406 WKYNG
+406 WKVSGLVQNF
-411 SATDFD
+411 A
-417 GQRSAIQ
+417 GQRSGIQ
-424 IYDVVNPANEGTTI
+424 IYDVANKANEGTSI

-444 IPRLTHKTTYYKV
+444 IPRLTDKTTYYKA
-457 VDKNAST
+457 VDRGT
-464 YDKNRL
+464 R
-470 VGKFVQDTNGNYIK
+470 QDVSRTEGIATITTAKRSNDVK
-484 NSSTAGDYKLV
+484 NSDIVARYADGTVDVRNENGQIV
-495 NKDGIPDVGTQSYRE
+495 NKTTYVNVDRNNINPQEYKEDGAEINLGTYTS
-510 TGNEESLGSFT
+510 TG
-521 LTAMEGQDFH
+521 MEGQNLT
-531 ASALRAFE
+531 ASGLRAFE
-539 GYSLYQ
+539 GYKLYQ
-545 TADPRSLVDVLKKP
+545 TADSRSLIDVLKQP
-559 YQVGQRWFDVANAEG
+559 FHVGQRWFDVANAQG
-574 AVKRIKE
+574 GVKRIKE
-581 VVKEDGTVRIEM
+581 VVSEDGTVRIEM

-602 KIAKDVNTDGYV
+602 KISSDLNTDGYF
-614 KVYETVIR
+614 KVYETVIPPGKNNYDVR
-622 PGSNNKIDHPEDL
+622 PQ
-635 GKYPTIDDAGWNRD
+635 DAGKDIDVSDPGWNQD
-649 NNTPSYPGLK
+649 NNTPQIPKPGFEYIDSLK
-659 PEYRDKLVKGQP
+659 SKLVQGKP
-671 FAIFSDKQNT
+671 FTIFSDKQVT
-681 NYKGDLEFAR
+681 NYKGDLQFEKTENNVTTLLF
-691 GSGADFIYKR
+691 KR
-701 PDGTFYRMSWAGTV
+701 PNGTFYKMD
-715 AQNNVEVKENPVSAT
+715 KEYLQDASGNPTGKVNMKETDVSAT
-730 EAAQYSPRYSSAG
+730 DANGYKPTYVSKG
-743 EFYVNRGSSDTSYT
+743 EFYVNRGDKDNAYS
-757 INGVPVASGNIFRLE
+757 INGTPVSSGNVFRLQNDLNPVYRTVYYYAKPEPVKVKLQFTKALAGRTLQDGEFDFKIQDTASGYNETVSNQNGKVTFSE
-772 NKLTPSYETI
+772 LTFTKPGVYT
-782 YYYVKNEP
+782 YKVNEVP
-790 IDIELKLKKVL
+790 
-801 KSLNTTVQ
+801 
-809 PELKKGAFSFNI
+809 
-821 TNVAADPANPLEKD
+821 
-835 GPAINAT
+835 
-842 VTNKEDGSIPF
+842 
-853 TQKITQADGT
+853 GT
-863 EKEVSLIQLDKVG
+863 
-876 IYKYRITEVAGSDTE
+876 DTD
-891 VDYDGMSVIA
+891 VDYDGMES
-901 TVTVTEKKDSS
+901 TVTITVTEKNAIGDLDAK
-912 GNYLGEHE
+912 
-920 YTVTYTSKKGQDDS
+920 VTYTSINGQDDS
-934 GNKTDPDVSAT
+934 GNTTDTNVSAT
-945 NPTGTGTDTEFNNF
+945 NPTVRTGTDTEFNNF

-1002 ANGNIK
+1002 LNGNIK

-1240 KNEFTFEMKDK
+1240 ENEFTFEMKDK

-1275 TNAQVGKVIKY
+1275 KNAQVGKVIKY

-1306 AEVSVS
+1306 AEVSVTVS
-1312 VVKNATSHALQAV
+1312 KNADHTLKATVA
-1325 VTYPG
+1325 YPG

-1351 FIVNKEKYDITGT
+1351 FIVNKKKFDITGN
-1364 KLMDDDDELADEY
+1364 KLMDDDNELTNEY
-1377 TDTNANPYADG
+1377 TETNADPYVDK
-1388 TANNEP
+1388 TNNNEP

-1406 KIVYQVWL
+1406 EIVYQVWL
-1414 DTTNLKASDNIQAVG
+1414 DTTKLKASDNIQAVG
-1429 ISDKYEAD
+1429 ITDKYEAD

-1443 ADIKAYDSVTGVD
+1443 ADIKAYDSVTGAD
-1456 VTDKFDITVNNGVIT
+1456 VTSKFVITVNNGEIT
-1471 ATSKASF
+1471 ATSKDEF
-1478 IKDINNDPVIDTTKF
+1478 IKDKVNNPVIDTTKF
-1493 AFGRYYKFDIPATVK
+1493 EFGRYYKFDIPATVK
-1508 MTTPNG
+1508 TTTPDG

-1519 TANQIVH
+1519 TANQVIH
-1526 QYDPTNRNITKPEKP
+1526 QYDPTKKTVTTPPQKD
-1541 TQKRVVNLPVPLEFD
+1541 TQKRVVNLPISLPLN
-1556 FTKKLDGRNLVE
+1556 FTKRLDGRQLQA

-1573 VLKKDGVAIQT
+1573 ELRKDGVKVADAQ
-1584 VKNSAPDAT
+1584 NDAPNAN
-1593 TGIAKIAFKPL
+1593 GVAKINFKAL
-1604 EFTKADAGNTFT
+1604 QFTHADLGKTYT
-1616 YTVEE
+1616 YTVNE
-1621 VAGTD
+1621 VAGSD
-1626 ATVSYDN
+1626 ATVTYDT
-1633 MVATIKV
+1633 MVATITVTIQK
-1640 EVKHDGTTM
+1640 DGTAKAI
-1649 TTVVNMLQD
+1649 VAHLDQD

-1701 LADKYGDTKANPY
+1701 LADKYGDTKVNPY
-1714 VDGTANNEP
+1714 ADGTANNEP

-1832 VDISTT
+1832 FDIVTT

-1865 TVEKPE
+1865 TVEKP
-1871 KPTEKR
+1871 
-1877 VNSVPVPLELKFT
+1877 N
-1890 KALDGRALQAGEFE
+1890 
-1904 FILEKD
+1904 
-1910 GVEVERVKNDAA
+1910 
-1922 GKINFKKLEFGKNDL
+1922 
-1937 GKTYNYTVREVA
+1937 
-1949 GTDATVTYDTMVAT
+1949 
-1963 VSVSISHDGTAKAIV
+1963 
-1978 KNVVDAP
+1978 
-1985 DKEFNNKVKPPEEP
+1985 
-1999 KFNPEKYVV
+1999 
-2008 STEKFDITGDKLL
+2008 
-2021 DDDSE
+2021 
-2026 LTDKYG
+2026 
-2032 DTNANPYADGTANNE
+2032 
-2047 PENLNT
+2047 
-2053 KTVKPGS
+2053 
-2060 KLVYQVW
+2060 
-2067 LDTTQFSA
+2067 
-2075 TNTENI
+2075 
-2081 QTVGITDNYDEAKLN
+2081 
-2096 VNSIK
+2096 
-2101 VYDSVTGSDVTSKF
+2101 
-2115 DIANTGGVITATLKA
+2115 
-2130 GFTKSLGDANNTQ
+2130 
-2143 IIDTTKFAFGRYYK
+2143 
-2157 VDISTTVK
+2157 
-2165 TDAPAGKDIENT
+2165 
-2177 AGQIVHYYNP
+2177 
-2187 RTNTVEKPEKP
+2187 KP

-2337 VVRDEDFDLTGKKLL
+2337 VVRDKDFDLTGKKLL

-2360 KYGDTK
+2360 KYSDTK

-2769 TDVTDKFDISIKNGV
+2769 TDVTDKFKISIKNGV

-2791 SLTKPISATDATPV
+2791 SLTKPISATDSTPV

-2858 KPTQTRENN
+2858 KPTQTRDNN

-3213 ASVTFEFTKKLG
+3213 ASVTFEFTKKLE

-3249 SNDADGKIK
+3249 SNDVDGKIK

-3380 TPVVPPVTPPTPP
+3380 TPPTPVVPPVTPPTPP

>member
-41 GTPTVSAGNP
+41 ATPTVTAGNP

-71 QPNPAAS
+71 QSNPAAS

-93 LVSTASEVA
+93 LVSPASEVA

-167 APTTQ
+167 ASTTQ
-172 PTATTQPVSA
+172 PTATTQPVSTS
-182 PTATQPVASTQPTSA
+182 TATQPVASTQPTSA

-215 SAANTAA
+215 SVANTAA

-230 PMSAVGTAPEVRSRS
+230 PMSAAGTAPEVRSRS

-263 AATATP
+263 VATATP
-269 IMSDPNGATITNRP
+269 TMSDPNGATITNRP

-635 GKYPTIDDAGWNRD
+635 GKNPTIDDAGWNRD
-649 NNTPSYPGLK
+649 NNKPSYEGLK
-659 PEYRDKLVKGQP
+659 PEYRDKLVMGQP

-701 PDGTFYRMSWAGTV
+701 PDGTFYRMSWAGNV

-772 NKLTPSYETI
+772 NKLSPSYETV

-790 IDIELKLKKVL
+790 IDIELNLKKVL

-809 PELKKGAFSFNI
+809 PELKKGDFSFNI

-853 TQKITQADGT
+853 TQKIRQADGT

-891 VDYDGMSVIA
+891 VDYDGMSVTA

-912 GNYLGEHE
+912 GNYLGEYE
-920 YTVTYTSKKGQDDS
+920 YTVTYTSKNGQDDS
-934 GNKTDPDVSAT
+934 GNTDVSAT

-1016 SDLGTNSAGKRNDSK
+1016 SDLGTNSAGERNDSK

-1103 VKVNLE
+1103 VKINLE
-1109 FDKSLSNGTL
+1109 FDKSLSNGML

-1216 NNYVVPAIPIRVD
+1216 NNFVVPPVPVNVN
-1229 FKKALVGRPLK
+1229 FTKALAGRTLVAG
-1240 KNEFTFEMKDK
+1240 EFTFEMKDE

-1275 TNAQVGKVIKY
+1275 KNAQVGKVIKY
-1286 TVSEKV
+1286 TVTEKV

-1306 AEVSVS
+1306 AEVSVTVS
-1312 VVKNATSHALQAV
+1312 KNADHTLKAT

-1351 FIVNKEKYDITGT
+1351 FIVNKEKFDITGN
-1364 KLMDDDDELADEY
+1364 KLMDDDNELTNEY
-1377 TDTNANPYADG
+1377 TETNADPYVDK
-1388 TANNEP
+1388 TNNNEP

-1406 KIVYQVWL
+1406 EIVYQVWL
-1414 DTTNLKASDNIQAVG
+1414 DTTKLKASDNIQAVG
-1429 ISDKYEAD
+1429 ITDKYEAD
-1437 KLEINV
+1437 KLKINA
-1443 ADIKAYDSVTGVD
+1443 ADIKAYDSVTGTD
-1456 VTDKFDITVNNGVIT
+1456 VTSKFVITVNNGEIT
-1471 ATSKASF
+1471 ATSKDEF
-1478 IKDINNDPVIDTTKF
+1478 IKDKVIDTTKF
-1493 AFGRYYKFDIPATVK
+1493 EFGRYYKFDIPATVK
-1508 MTTPNG
+1508 TTTPDG

-1526 QYDPTNRNITKPEKP
+1526 QYDPTKRDITKPEKP
-1541 TQKRVVNLPVPLEFD
+1541 TQKRVVNLPISLPLN
-1556 FTKKLDGRNLVE
+1556 FTKRLDGRQLQA

-1573 VLKKDGVAIQT
+1573 ELRKDGVKVADAQ
-1584 VKNSAPDAT
+1584 NDAPNAN
-1593 TGIAKIAFKPL
+1593 GVAKINFKAL
-1604 EFTKADAGNTFT
+1604 QFTHADLGKTYT
-1616 YTVEE
+1616 YTVNE
-1621 VAGTD
+1621 VAGSD
-1626 ATVSYDN
+1626 ATVTYDT
-1633 MVATIKV
+1633 MVATITVTIQK
-1640 EVKHDGTTM
+1640 DGTAKAI
-1649 TTVVNMLQD
+1649 VAHLDQD

-1677 PEKYVVSKEKFDI
+1677 PEKYVVSTEKFDI

-1701 LADKYGDTKANPY
+1701 LADKYGDTNANPY
-1714 VDGTANNEP
+1714 ADGTANNEP

-1819 IDTTKFAFGRYYK
+1819 IDTTKFEFGRYYK
-1832 VDISTT
+1832 FDIVTT

-1865 TVEKPE
+1865 KVEKPE
-1871 KPTEKR
+1871 KPTQKR

-1890 KALDGRALQAGEFE
+1890 KALA
-1904 FILEKD
+1904 
-1910 GVEVERVKNDAA
+1910 
-1922 GKINFKKLEFGKNDL
+1922 
-1937 GKTYNYTVREVA
+1937 
-1949 GTDATVTYDTMVAT
+1949 
-1963 VSVSISHDGTAKAIV
+1963 
-1978 KNVVDAP
+1978 
-1985 DKEFNNKVKPPEEP
+1985 
-1999 KFNPEKYVV
+1999 
-2008 STEKFDITGDKLL
+2008 
-2021 DDDSE
+2021 
-2026 LTDKYG
+2026 
-2032 DTNANPYADGTANNE
+2032 
-2047 PENLNT
+2047 
-2053 KTVKPGS
+2053 
-2060 KLVYQVW
+2060 
-2067 LDTTQFSA
+2067 
-2075 TNTENI
+2075 
-2081 QTVGITDNYDEAKLN
+2081 
-2096 VNSIK
+2096 
-2101 VYDSVTGSDVTSKF
+2101 
-2115 DIANTGGVITATLKA
+2115 
-2130 GFTKSLGDANNTQ
+2130 
-2143 IIDTTKFAFGRYYK
+2143 
-2157 VDISTTVK
+2157 
-2165 TDAPAGKDIENT
+2165 
-2177 AGQIVHYYNP
+2177 
-2187 RTNTVEKPEKP
+2187 
-2198 TEKRVN
+2198 
-2204 SVPVPLELNF
+2204 
-2214 TKKLDGRQL
+2214 GRQL

-2228 TFVLKKDG
+2228 EFVLEKDG
-2236 VEVERAKNDA
+2236 VEVERAKNGA

-2769 TDVTDKFDISIKNGV
+2769 TDVTDKFKISIKNGV

-2968 HASAGGNA
+2968 HASTGGNA

-3092 NQPDIKAYDGKTG
+3092 NQSDIKAYDGKTG

-3213 ASVTFEFTKKLG
+3213 ASVTFEFTKKLE

-3380 TPVVPPVTPPTPP
+3380 TPVVPPVTPPT
-3393 TPVVP
+3393 
-3398 PVTPPTSPEVSREQ
+3398 SPEVSREQ

>member
-93 LVSTASEVA
+93 LVSPASEVA

-152 AVTPTAVQPTVAQPV
+152 AVTPTAVQPTVAQPTV
-167 APTTQ
+167 AQPVASTTQ
-172 PTATTQPVSA
+172 PTATTQPVST
-182 PTATQPVASTQPTSA
+182 PTATQPVTSTQPTSA

-230 PMSAVGTAPEVRSRS
+230 PLSAAGTAPEVRSRS

-495 NKDGIPDVGTQSYRE
+495 NKDGILDVGTQSYRE

-1165 VAGTNTDVDYD
+1165 VAGTNSDVDYD

-1216 NNYVVPAIPIRVD
+1216 NNYVVPPVPVNVN
-1229 FKKALVGRPLK
+1229 FTKALAGRTLVAG
-1240 KNEFTFEMKDK
+1240 EFTFEMKDE

-1275 TNAQVGKVIKY
+1275 KNAQVGKVIKY
-1286 TVSEKV
+1286 KVTEKV

-1306 AEVSVS
+1306 AEVSVTVS
-1312 VVKNATSHALQAV
+1312 KNADHTLKAT

-1330 GDTEFNNTVTPPT
+1330 GDTEFNNVVTPPT
-1343 TPDFQPEK
+1343 EPKFQPEK
-1351 FIVNKEKYDITGT
+1351 FIVNKKKFDITGN
-1364 KLMDDDDELADEY
+1364 KLMDDDNELTNEY
-1377 TDTNANPYADG
+1377 TETNADPYVDK
-1388 TANNEP
+1388 TNNNEP

-1406 KIVYQVWL
+1406 EIVYQVWL
-1414 DTTNLKASDNIQAVG
+1414 DTTKLKASDNIQAVG
-1429 ISDKYEAD
+1429 ITDKYEAD

-1443 ADIKAYDSVTGVD
+1443 ADIKAYDSVTGAD
-1456 VTDKFDITVNNGVIT
+1456 VTSKFVITVNNGEIT
-1471 ATSKASF
+1471 ATSKDEF
-1478 IKDINNDPVIDTTKF
+1478 IKDKVNNPVIDTTKF
-1493 AFGRYYKFDIPATVK
+1493 EFGRYYKFDIPATVK
-1508 MTTPNG
+1508 TTTPDG
-1514 VDIEN
+1514 VDIVN

-1526 QYDPTNRNITKPEKP
+1526 QYDPTKRDITKPEKP
-1541 TQKRVVNLPVPLEFD
+1541 TQKRVVNLPISLPLN
-1556 FTKKLDGRNLVE
+1556 FTKRLDGRQLQA

-1573 VLKKDGVAIQT
+1573 ELRKDGVKVAEAQ
-1584 VKNSAPDAT
+1584 NGAPNAN
-1593 TGIAKIAFKPL
+1593 GVAKINFKAL
-1604 EFTKADAGNTFT
+1604 QFTHADLGKTYT
-1616 YTVEE
+1616 YTVNE
-1621 VAGTD
+1621 VAGSD
-1626 ATVSYDN
+1626 ATVTYDT
-1633 MVATIKV
+1633 MVATITVTIQK
-1640 EVKHDGTTM
+1640 DGTAKAI
-1649 TTVVNMLQD
+1649 VAHLDQD
-1658 APDKEFNNTV
+1658 ASDKEFNNTV

-1677 PEKYVVSKEKFDI
+1677 PEKYVVSTEKFDI

-1701 LADKYGDTKANPY
+1701 LADKYGDTNVNPY
-1714 VDGTANNEP
+1714 ADGTANNEP

-1758 VGITDNYDEAKLD
+1758 VGITDNYDEAKLN

-1832 VDISTT
+1832 FDIVTT

-1865 TVEKPE
+1865 TVEKPD
-1871 KPTEKR
+1871 KPTQKR

-1890 KALDGRALQAGEFE
+1890 KALA
-1904 FILEKD
+1904 
-1910 GVEVERVKNDAA
+1910 
-1922 GKINFKKLEFGKNDL
+1922 
-1937 GKTYNYTVREVA
+1937 
-1949 GTDATVTYDTMVAT
+1949 
-1963 VSVSISHDGTAKAIV
+1963 
-1978 KNVVDAP
+1978 
-1985 DKEFNNKVKPPEEP
+1985 
-1999 KFNPEKYVV
+1999 
-2008 STEKFDITGDKLL
+2008 
-2021 DDDSE
+2021 
-2026 LTDKYG
+2026 
-2032 DTNANPYADGTANNE
+2032 
-2047 PENLNT
+2047 
-2053 KTVKPGS
+2053 
-2060 KLVYQVW
+2060 
-2067 LDTTQFSA
+2067 
-2075 TNTENI
+2075 
-2081 QTVGITDNYDEAKLN
+2081 
-2096 VNSIK
+2096 
-2101 VYDSVTGSDVTSKF
+2101 
-2115 DIANTGGVITATLKA
+2115 
-2130 GFTKSLGDANNTQ
+2130 
-2143 IIDTTKFAFGRYYK
+2143 
-2157 VDISTTVK
+2157 
-2165 TDAPAGKDIENT
+2165 
-2177 AGQIVHYYNP
+2177 
-2187 RTNTVEKPEKP
+2187 
-2198 TEKRVN
+2198 
-2204 SVPVPLELNF
+2204 
-2214 TKKLDGRQL
+2214 GRQL

-2327 EEPKFNPEKY
+2327 EEPEFKPEKY
-2337 VVRDEDFDLTGKKLL
+2337 VVRDEYFDLTGKKLL

-2406 FYYQVWLDTTQF
+2406 FYYQVWIDTTQF
-2418 SANNKENIQTVG
+2418 SANNKENIQSVG

-2791 SLTKPISATDATPV
+2791 SLTKPISATDVTPV

-2968 HASAGGNA
+2968 HASTGGNA

-3092 NQPDIKAYDGKTG
+3092 NQSDIKAYDGKTG

-3213 ASVTFEFTKKLG
+3213 ASVTFEFTKKLE

>member
-41 GTPTVSAGNP
+41 ATPTVTAGNP

-93 LVSTASEVA
+93 LVSPASEVT

-123 ATASSTPTAA
+123 ATASSTPTVA

-139 SATSSST
+139 SAPSSST

-167 APTTQ
+167 ASTTQ
-172 PTATTQPVSA
+172 PTATTQPVSTS
-182 PTATQPVASTQPTSA
+182 TATQPVASTQPTSA
-197 SVAQPA
+197 SVVQPA

-230 PMSAVGTAPEVRSRS
+230 PMSAAGTAPEVRSRS
-245 SRRRRSLDNPE
+245 SRRRRDAANPV
-256 STSYTTG
+256 TTNYTTG
-263 AATATP
+263 PATATP
-269 IMSDPNGATITNRP
+269 AMSDPNGATISSRP

-290 DPNDHITAGINY
+290 DSGQHVTTGIDF
-302 QLNPNTSQYTYLVTD
+302 QLNPNPSQYTFAVTD
-317 LMGFNKAY
+317 LNSFNATY
-325 NTKYY
+325 NKKYY
-330 YRMSKPYDNSTNV
+330 YRLSKPYNASNDI

-349 GATNTVKE
+349 GQNNNVVE
-357 TKQINGAGT
+357 TKSINGSGT
-366 VNLGQATLAPISGA
+366 VSLGQSILAPLTGSS
-380 KQAYIE
+380 QAYIE
-386 FRFENIVDADKTNR
+386 FRFENIQDADKSSR

-406 WKYNG
+406 WKVSGLVQNF
-411 SATDFD
+411 A
-417 GQRSAIQ
+417 GQRSGIQ
-424 IYDVVNPANEGTTI
+424 IYDVANKANEGTSI

-444 IPRLTHKTTYYKV
+444 IPRLTDKTTYYKA
-457 VDKNAST
+457 VDRGT
-464 YDKNRL
+464 R
-470 VGKFVQDTNGNYIK
+470 QDVSRTEGIATITTAKRSNDVK
-484 NSSTAGDYKLV
+484 NSDIVARYADGTVDVRNENGQIV
-495 NKDGIPDVGTQSYRE
+495 NKTTYVNVDRNNINPQEYKEDGAEINLGTYTS
-510 TGNEESLGSFT
+510 TG
-521 LTAMEGQDFH
+521 MEGQNLT
-531 ASALRAFE
+531 ASGLRAFE
-539 GYSLYQ
+539 GYKLYQ
-545 TADPRSLVDVLKKP
+545 TADSRSLIDVLKQP
-559 YQVGQRWFDVANAEG
+559 FHVGQRWFDVANAQG
-574 AVKRIKE
+574 GVKRIKE
-581 VVKEDGTVRIEM
+581 VVSEDGTVRIEM

-602 KIAKDVNTDGYV
+602 KISSDLNTDGYF
-614 KVYETVIR
+614 KVYETVIPPGKNNYDVR
-622 PGSNNKIDHPEDL
+622 PQ
-635 GKYPTIDDAGWNRD
+635 DAGKDIDVSDPGWNQD
-649 NNTPSYPGLK
+649 NNTPQIPKPGFEYIDSLK
-659 PEYRDKLVKGQP
+659 SKLVQGKP
-671 FAIFSDKQNT
+671 FTIFSDKQVT
-681 NYKGDLEFAR
+681 NYKGDLQFEKTENNVTTLLF
-691 GSGADFIYKR
+691 KR
-701 PDGTFYRMSWAGTV
+701 PNGTFYKMD
-715 AQNNVEVKENPVSAT
+715 KEYLQDASGNPTGKVNMKETDVSAT
-730 EAAQYSPRYSSAG
+730 DANGYKPTYVSKG
-743 EFYVNRGSSDTSYT
+743 EFYVNRGDKDNAYS
-757 INGVPVASGNIFRLE
+757 INGTPVSSGNVFRLQNDLNPVYRTVYYYAKPEPVKVKLQFTKALAGRTLQDGEFDFKIQDTASGYNETVSNQNGKVTFSE
-772 NKLTPSYETI
+772 LTFTKPGVYT
-782 YYYVKNEP
+782 YKVNEVP
-790 IDIELKLKKVL
+790 
-801 KSLNTTVQ
+801 
-809 PELKKGAFSFNI
+809 
-821 TNVAADPANPLEKD
+821 
-835 GPAINAT
+835 
-842 VTNKEDGSIPF
+842 
-853 TQKITQADGT
+853 GT
-863 EKEVSLIQLDKVG
+863 
-876 IYKYRITEVAGSDTE
+876 DTD
-891 VDYDGMSVIA
+891 VDYDGMES
-901 TVTVTEKKDSS
+901 TVTITVTEKNAIGDLDAK
-912 GNYLGEHE
+912 
-920 YTVTYTSKKGQDDS
+920 VTYTSINGQDDS
-934 GNKTDPDVSAT
+934 GNTTDTNVSAT
-945 NPTGTGTDTEFNNF
+945 NPTVRTGTDTEFNNF

-1002 ANGNIK
+1002 LNGNIK

-1216 NNYVVPAIPIRVD
+1216 NNFVVPPVPVNVN
-1229 FKKALVGRPLK
+1229 FTKALAGRTLVAG
-1240 KNEFTFEMKDK
+1240 EFTFEMKDE

-1275 TNAQVGKVIKY
+1275 KNAQVGKVIKY
-1286 TVSEKV
+1286 KVTEKV

-1306 AEVSVS
+1306 AEVSVTVS
-1312 VVKNATSHALQAV
+1312 KNADHTLKAT

-1330 GDTEFNNTVTPPT
+1330 GDTEFNNVVTPPT
-1343 TPDFQPEK
+1343 EPKFQPEK
-1351 FIVNKEKYDITGT
+1351 FIVNKKKFDITGN
-1364 KLMDDDDELADEY
+1364 KLMDDDNELTNEY
-1377 TDTNANPYADG
+1377 TETNADPYVDK
-1388 TANNEP
+1388 TNNNEP

-1406 KIVYQVWL
+1406 EIVYQVWL

-1429 ISDKYEAD
+1429 ITDKYEAD
-1437 KLEINV
+1437 KLKINV
-1443 ADIKAYDSVTGVD
+1443 ADIKAYDSVTGAD
-1456 VTDKFDITVNNGVIT
+1456 VTSKFVITVNNGEIT
-1471 ATSKASF
+1471 ATSKNEF
-1478 IKDINNDPVIDTTKF
+1478 IKDKVIDTTKF
-1493 AFGRYYKFDIPATVK
+1493 EFGRYYKFDIPATVK

-1640 EVKHDGTTM
+1640 EVKHDGTTK

-1701 LADKYGDTKANPY
+1701 LADKYGDTKVNPY
-1714 VDGTANNEP
+1714 ADGTANNEP

-1744 TKQFSATNTENIQT
+1744 TTQFSATNTENIQT
-1758 VGITDNYDEAKLD
+1758 VGITDNYDEDKLD

-1832 VDISTT
+1832 
-1838 VKTDAP
+1838 
-1844 AGKDIENTAGQIVH
+1844 
-1858 YYNPRTN
+1858 
-1865 TVEKPE
+1865 
-1871 KPTEKR
+1871 
-1877 VNSVPVPLELKFT
+1877 
-1890 KALDGRALQAGEFE
+1890 
-1904 FILEKD
+1904 
-1910 GVEVERVKNDAA
+1910 
-1922 GKINFKKLEFGKNDL
+1922 
-1937 GKTYNYTVREVA
+1937 
-1949 GTDATVTYDTMVAT
+1949 
-1963 VSVSISHDGTAKAIV
+1963 
-1978 KNVVDAP
+1978 
-1985 DKEFNNKVKPPEEP
+1985 
-1999 KFNPEKYVV
+1999 
-2008 STEKFDITGDKLL
+2008 FDI
-2021 DDDSE
+2021 
-2026 LTDKYG
+2026 
-2032 DTNANPYADGTANNE
+2032 
-2047 PENLNT
+2047 
-2053 KTVKPGS
+2053 V
-2060 KLVYQVW
+2060 
-2067 LDTTQFSA
+2067 
-2075 TNTENI
+2075 
-2081 QTVGITDNYDEAKLN
+2081 
-2096 VNSIK
+2096 
-2101 VYDSVTGSDVTSKF
+2101 
-2115 DIANTGGVITATLKA
+2115 
-2130 GFTKSLGDANNTQ
+2130 
-2143 IIDTTKFAFGRYYK
+2143 
-2157 VDISTTVK
+2157 TTVK

-2236 VEVERAKNDA
+2236 VEVERAKNGA

-2536 HTVETPDKPTQK
+2536 HKVETPDKPTQK

-2603 INYSKADIGQTFNYI
+2603 INYSKADIGHTFNYI
-2618 VEEEKGDKPGVT
+2618 VEEEKGDKPGIT

-2769 TDVTDKFDISIKNGV
+2769 TDVTDKFKISIKNGV

-3087 KKLNV
+3087 MKLNV
-3092 NQPDIKAYDGKTG
+3092 NQSDIKAYDGKTG

-3213 ASVTFEFTKKLG
+3213 ASVTFEFTKKLE

>member
-1 MKDFFNR
+1 
-8 RQRFS
+8 
-13 LRKYSFGVASVLL
+13 
-26 GTALFAA
+26 
-33 HSAQADEV
+33 
-41 GTPTVSAGNP
+41 
-51 GTSVAGESSSSLVN
+51 
-65 TTTTAP
+65 
-71 QPNPAAS
+71 
-78 VTSPS
+78 
-83 ASATSTSTVA
+83 
-93 LVSTASEVA
+93 
-102 SASTTETTSTA
+102 
-113 TAPATTATAA
+113 
-123 ATASSTPTAA
+123 
-133 GTTSVG
+133 
-139 SATSSST
+139 
-146 GATSTS
+146 
-152 AVTPTAVQPTVAQPV
+152 
-167 APTTQ
+167 
-172 PTATTQPVSA
+172 
-182 PTATQPVASTQPTSA
+182 
-197 SVAQPA
+197 
-203 TTTLTTSTPSPT
+203 
-215 SAANTAA
+215 
-222 LTTMLTAN
+222 MLTAN
-230 PMSAVGTAPEVRSRS
+230 PMSAAGTATEVRSRS

-256 STSYTTG
+256 STSHTTG

-269 IMSDPNGATITNRP
+269 TMSDPNGATITNRP

-464 YDKNRL
+464 YDMNRL

-495 NKDGIPDVGTQSYRE
+495 NKDGTPDVGTQSYRE

-622 PGSNNKIDHPEDL
+622 PGSNNKIDHPEDF
-635 GKYPTIDDAGWNRD
+635 GKNPTIDDAGWNRD
-649 NNTPSYPGLK
+649 NNKPSYEGLK
-659 PEYRDKLVKGQP
+659 PEYRDKLVMGQP

-701 PDGTFYRMSWAGTV
+701 PDGTFYRMSWAGNV

-743 EFYVNRGSSDTSYT
+743 EFYVNRGSSNTSYT

-772 NKLTPSYETI
+772 NKLSPSYETV

-809 PELKKGAFSFNI
+809 PELKKGDFSFNI

-853 TQKITQADGT
+853 TQKIRQADGT

-891 VDYDGMSVIA
+891 VDYDGMSVTA

-912 GNYLGEHE
+912 GNYLGEYE
-920 YTVTYTSKKGQDDS
+920 YTVTYTSKNGQDDS
-934 GNKTDPDVSAT
+934 GNTDVSAT

-1165 VAGTNTDVDYD
+1165 VPGTNTDVDYD

-1216 NNYVVPAIPIRVD
+1216 NNFVVPPVPVNVN
-1229 FKKALVGRPLK
+1229 FTKALAGRTLVAG
-1240 KNEFTFEMKDK
+1240 EFTFEMKDE

-1258 GTNDEHGVVT
+1258 GTNGEHGVVT

-1275 TNAQVGKVIKY
+1275 KNAQVGKVIKY
-1286 TVSEKV
+1286 KVTEKV

-1306 AEVSVS
+1306 AEVSVTVS
-1312 VVKNATSHALQAV
+1312 KNADHTLKAT

-1351 FIVNKEKYDITGT
+1351 FIVNKKKFDITGN
-1364 KLMDDDDELADEY
+1364 KLMDDDNELTNEY
-1377 TDTNANPYADG
+1377 TETNADPYVDK
-1388 TANNEP
+1388 TNNNEP

-1406 KIVYQVWL
+1406 EIVYQVWL
-1414 DTTNLKASDNIQAVG
+1414 DTTKLKASDNIQAVG
-1429 ISDKYEAD
+1429 ITDKYEAD

-1443 ADIKAYDSVTGVD
+1443 ADIKAYDSVTGAD
-1456 VTDKFDITVNNGVIT
+1456 VTSKFVITVNNGEIT
-1471 ATSKASF
+1471 ATSKDEF
-1478 IKDINNDPVIDTTKF
+1478 IKDKVIDTTKF
-1493 AFGRYYKFDIPATVK
+1493 EFGRYYKFDIPATVK

-1526 QYDPTNRNITKPEKP
+1526 QYDPTKRDITKPEKP
-1541 TQKRVVNLPVPLEFD
+1541 TQKRVVNLPISLPLN
-1556 FTKKLDGRNLVE
+1556 FTKRLDGRQLQA

-1573 VLKKDGVAIQT
+1573 ELRKDGVKVADAQ
-1584 VKNSAPDAT
+1584 NDAPNAN
-1593 TGIAKIAFKPL
+1593 GVAKINFKAL
-1604 EFTKADAGNTFT
+1604 QFTHADLGKTYT
-1616 YTVEE
+1616 YTVNE
-1621 VAGTD
+1621 VAGSD
-1626 ATVSYDN
+1626 ATVTYDT
-1633 MVATIKV
+1633 MVATITVTIQK
-1640 EVKHDGTTM
+1640 DGTAKAI
-1649 TTVVNMLQD
+1649 VAHLDQD

-1701 LADKYGDTKANPY
+1701 LTDKYGDTNANPY

-1778 DSVTGADV
+1778 DSVTG
-1786 TSKFDIA
+1786 
-1793 NTGGVITATLKA
+1793 
-1805 GFTKSLGDANNTQI
+1805 
-1819 IDTTKFAFGRYYK
+1819 
-1832 VDISTT
+1832 
-1838 VKTDAP
+1838 
-1844 AGKDIENTAGQIVH
+1844 
-1858 YYNPRTN
+1858 
-1865 TVEKPE
+1865 
-1871 KPTEKR
+1871 
-1877 VNSVPVPLELKFT
+1877 
-1890 KALDGRALQAGEFE
+1890 
-1904 FILEKD
+1904 
-1910 GVEVERVKNDAA
+1910 
-1922 GKINFKKLEFGKNDL
+1922 
-1937 GKTYNYTVREVA
+1937 
-1949 GTDATVTYDTMVAT
+1949 
-1963 VSVSISHDGTAKAIV
+1963 
-1978 KNVVDAP
+1978 
-1985 DKEFNNKVKPPEEP
+1985 
-1999 KFNPEKYVV
+1999 
-2008 STEKFDITGDKLL
+2008 
-2021 DDDSE
+2021 
-2026 LTDKYG
+2026 
-2032 DTNANPYADGTANNE
+2032 
-2047 PENLNT
+2047 
-2053 KTVKPGS
+2053 
-2060 KLVYQVW
+2060 
-2067 LDTTQFSA
+2067 
-2075 TNTENI
+2075 
-2081 QTVGITDNYDEAKLN
+2081 
-2096 VNSIK
+2096 
-2101 VYDSVTGSDVTSKF
+2101 SDVTSKF

-2157 VDISTTVK
+2157 FDIVTTVK

-2327 EEPKFNPEKY
+2327 EEPEFKPEKY
-2337 VVRDEDFDLTGKKLL
+2337 VVRDEYFDLTGKKLL

-2406 FYYQVWLDTTQF
+2406 FYYQVWIDTTQF
-2418 SANNKENIQTVG
+2418 SANNKENIQSVG

-2452 ETGADVTSKFDV
+2452 ETGTDVTSKFDV
-2464 AVTNG
+2464 AVTNDG

-2536 HTVETPDKPTQK
+2536 HKVENPDKPTQK

-2573 EFSFVLKDKETNK
+2573 EFNFVLKDKETNK

-2618 VEEEKGDKPGVT
+2618 VEEVKGDKPGVT

-2769 TDVTDKFDISIKNGV
+2769 TDVTDKFKISIKNGV

-2968 HASAGGNA
+2968 HASTGGNA

-3092 NQPDIKAYDGKTG
+3092 NQSDIKAYDGKTG

-3213 ASVTFEFTKKLG
+3213 ASVTFEFTKKLE

-3380 TPVVPPVTPPTPP
+3380 TPVVPPVTPPT
-3393 TPVVP
+3393 
-3398 PVTPPTSPEVSREQ
+3398 SPEVSREQ

>member
-1 MKDFFNR
+1 
-8 RQRFS
+8 
-13 LRKYSFGVASVLL
+13 
-26 GTALFAA
+26 
-33 HSAQADEV
+33 
-41 GTPTVSAGNP
+41 
-51 GTSVAGESSSSLVN
+51 
-65 TTTTAP
+65 
-71 QPNPAAS
+71 
-78 VTSPS
+78 
-83 ASATSTSTVA
+83 
-93 LVSTASEVA
+93 
-102 SASTTETTSTA
+102 
-113 TAPATTATAA
+113 
-123 ATASSTPTAA
+123 
-133 GTTSVG
+133 
-139 SATSSST
+139 
-146 GATSTS
+146 
-152 AVTPTAVQPTVAQPV
+152 
-167 APTTQ
+167 
-172 PTATTQPVSA
+172 
-182 PTATQPVASTQPTSA
+182 
-197 SVAQPA
+197 
-203 TTTLTTSTPSPT
+203 
-215 SAANTAA
+215 
-222 LTTMLTAN
+222 MLTAN
-230 PMSAVGTAPEVRSRS
+230 PMSAAGTATEVRSRS

-256 STSYTTG
+256 STSHTTG

-269 IMSDPNGATITNRP
+269 TMSDPNGATITNRP

-464 YDKNRL
+464 YDMNRL

-495 NKDGIPDVGTQSYRE
+495 NKDGTPDVGTQSYRE

-622 PGSNNKIDHPEDL
+622 PGSNNKIDHPEDF
-635 GKYPTIDDAGWNRD
+635 GKNPTIDDAGWNRD
-649 NNTPSYPGLK
+649 NNKPSYEGLK
-659 PEYRDKLVKGQP
+659 PEYRDKLVMGQP

-701 PDGTFYRMSWAGTV
+701 PDGTFYRMSWAGNV

-743 EFYVNRGSSDTSYT
+743 EFYVNRGSSNTSYT

-772 NKLTPSYETI
+772 NKLSPSYETV

-809 PELKKGAFSFNI
+809 PELKKGDFSFNI

-853 TQKITQADGT
+853 TQKIRQADGT

-891 VDYDGMSVIA
+891 VDYDGMSVTA

-912 GNYLGEHE
+912 GNYLGEYE
-920 YTVTYTSKKGQDDS
+920 YTVTYTSKNGQDDS
-934 GNKTDPDVSAT
+934 GNTDVSAT

-989 NEAGAVVGTAKND
+989 NEAGTVVGTAKND

-1216 NNYVVPAIPIRVD
+1216 NNFVVPPVPVNVN
-1229 FKKALVGRPLK
+1229 FTKALAGRTLVAG
-1240 KNEFTFEMKDK
+1240 EFTFEMKDE

-1306 AEVSVS
+1306 AEVSVTVS
-1312 VVKNATSHALQAV
+1312 KNADHTLKAT

-1351 FIVNKEKYDITGT
+1351 FIVNKEKFDITGN
-1364 KLMDDDDELADEY
+1364 KLMDDDNELTNEY
-1377 TDTNANPYADG
+1377 TETNADPYVDK
-1388 TANNEP
+1388 TNNNEP

-1406 KIVYQVWL
+1406 EIVYQVWL
-1414 DTTNLKASDNIQAVG
+1414 DTTKLKASDNIQAVG
-1429 ISDKYEAD
+1429 ITDKYEAD
-1437 KLEINV
+1437 KLKINA
-1443 ADIKAYDSVTGVD
+1443 ADIKAYDSVTGTD
-1456 VTDKFDITVNNGVIT
+1456 VTSKFVITVNNGEIT
-1471 ATSKASF
+1471 ATSKDEF
-1478 IKDINNDPVIDTTKF
+1478 IKDKVIDTTKF
-1493 AFGRYYKFDIPATVK
+1493 EFGRYYKFDIPATVK

-1514 VDIEN
+1514 VDIVN

-1526 QYDPTNRNITKPEKP
+1526 QYDPTKKDVTKPKKD
-1541 TQKRVVNLPVPLEFD
+1541 TQKRVVNLPISLPLN
-1556 FTKKLDGRNLVE
+1556 FTKRLDGRQLQA

-1573 VLKKDGVAIQT
+1573 ELRKDGVKVAEAQ
-1584 VKNSAPDAT
+1584 NGAPNAN
-1593 TGIAKIAFKPL
+1593 GVAKINFKAL
-1604 EFTKADAGNTFT
+1604 QFTHADLGKTYT
-1616 YTVEE
+1616 YTVNE
-1621 VAGTD
+1621 VAGSD
-1626 ATVSYDN
+1626 ATVTYDT
-1633 MVATIKV
+1633 MVATITVTIQK
-1640 EVKHDGTTM
+1640 DGTAKAI
-1649 TTVVNMLQD
+1649 VAHLDQD

-1701 LADKYGDTKANPY
+1701 LTDKYGDTKANPY

-1744 TKQFSATNTENIQT
+1744 TTQFSATNTENIQT

-1832 VDISTT
+1832 FDIVTT

-1865 TVEKPE
+1865 TVEKP
-1871 KPTEKR
+1871 
-1877 VNSVPVPLELKFT
+1877 N
-1890 KALDGRALQAGEFE
+1890 
-1904 FILEKD
+1904 
-1910 GVEVERVKNDAA
+1910 
-1922 GKINFKKLEFGKNDL
+1922 
-1937 GKTYNYTVREVA
+1937 
-1949 GTDATVTYDTMVAT
+1949 
-1963 VSVSISHDGTAKAIV
+1963 
-1978 KNVVDAP
+1978 
-1985 DKEFNNKVKPPEEP
+1985 
-1999 KFNPEKYVV
+1999 
-2008 STEKFDITGDKLL
+2008 
-2021 DDDSE
+2021 
-2026 LTDKYG
+2026 
-2032 DTNANPYADGTANNE
+2032 
-2047 PENLNT
+2047 
-2053 KTVKPGS
+2053 
-2060 KLVYQVW
+2060 
-2067 LDTTQFSA
+2067 
-2075 TNTENI
+2075 
-2081 QTVGITDNYDEAKLN
+2081 
-2096 VNSIK
+2096 
-2101 VYDSVTGSDVTSKF
+2101 
-2115 DIANTGGVITATLKA
+2115 
-2130 GFTKSLGDANNTQ
+2130 
-2143 IIDTTKFAFGRYYK
+2143 
-2157 VDISTTVK
+2157 
-2165 TDAPAGKDIENT
+2165 
-2177 AGQIVHYYNP
+2177 
-2187 RTNTVEKPEKP
+2187 KP

-2337 VVRDEDFDLTGKKLL
+2337 VVRDKDFDLTGKKLL

-2360 KYGDTK
+2360 KYSDTK

-2769 TDVTDKFDISIKNGV
+2769 TDVTDKFKISIKNGV

-3092 NQPDIKAYDGKTG
+3092 NQSDIKAYDGKTG

-3213 ASVTFEFTKKLG
+3213 ASVTFEFTKKLE

-3393 TPVVP
+3393 TPPTPVVP

>member
-93 LVSTASEVA
+93 LVSPASEVA
-102 SASTTETTSTA
+102 SASTTETTSIA

-230 PMSAVGTAPEVRSRS
+230 PMSAAGTATEVRSRS

-256 STSYTTG
+256 STSHTTG

-269 IMSDPNGATITNRP
+269 TMSDPNGATITNRP

-464 YDKNRL
+464 YDMNRL

-495 NKDGIPDVGTQSYRE
+495 NKDGTPDVGTQSYRE

-1216 NNYVVPAIPIRVD
+1216 NNFVVPAIPIRVD
-1229 FKKALVGRPLK
+1229 FKKALVGRSLK
-1240 KNEFTFEMKDK
+1240 ANEFTFEMKDSA
-1251 NGVVVAT
+1251 GTVVAT
-1258 GTNDEHGVVT
+1258 GTNDANGVVT
-1268 FNQLPEV
+1268 FNQLPKV
-1275 TNAQVGKVIKY
+1275 KNAQVGQTIKY
-1286 TVSEKV
+1286 YVSEKV
-1292 PANKEFGVTYDNMV
+1292 PSNKEFGVTYDSMV
-1306 AEVSVS
+1306 AEVSVTVS
-1312 VVKNATSHALQAV
+1312 KNADHTLKAT

-1330 GDTEFNNTVTPPT
+1330 GDTEFNNTVIPPT

-1456 VTDKFDITVNNGVIT
+1456 VTAKFDIKVENGTIT
-1471 ATSKASF
+1471 ATSKNEF
-1478 IKDINNDPVIDTTKF
+1478 IKDANNNPVIDTTKF
-1493 AFGRYYKFDIPATVK
+1493 EFGRYYKFDIPATVK
-1508 MTTPNG
+1508 TTTPDG
-1514 VDIEN
+1514 VDIVN
-1519 TANQIVH
+1519 TANQVVH
-1526 QYDPTNRNITKPEKP
+1526 QYDPTKKTVTTPPKKD
-1541 TQKRVVNLPVPLEFD
+1541 TQKRVVNLPISLPLN
-1556 FTKKLDGRNLVE
+1556 FTKRLDGRQLQA

-1573 VLKKDGVAIQT
+1573 ELRKDGVKVADAQ
-1584 VKNSAPDAT
+1584 NDAPNAN
-1593 TGIAKIAFKPL
+1593 GVAKINFKAL
-1604 EFTKADAGNTFT
+1604 QFTHDDLGKTYT
-1616 YTVEE
+1616 YTVNE
-1621 VAGTD
+1621 VAGSD
-1626 ATVSYDN
+1626 ATVTYDT
-1633 MVATIKV
+1633 MVATITVTIQK
-1640 EVKHDGTTM
+1640 DGTAKAI
-1649 TTVVNMLQD
+1649 VAHLDQD

-1677 PEKYVVSKEKFDI
+1677 PEKYVVDKEKFDI

-1695 LDDDSE
+1695 VDDDKE
-1701 LADKYGDTKANPY
+1701 LADKYADTNANPY
-1714 VDGTANNEP
+1714 ADDASNNEP
-1723 ENLNTKTVKPGSKL
+1723 ENLNTKTVKPGDKL

-1758 VGITDNYDEAKLD
+1758 LGITDNYDEDKLD

-1778 DSVTGADV
+1778 DSVTGTDV

-1832 VDISTT
+1832 VDI
-1838 VKTDAP
+1838 V
-1844 AGKDIENTAGQIVH
+1844 
-1858 YYNPRTN
+1858 
-1865 TVEKPE
+1865 
-1871 KPTEKR
+1871 
-1877 VNSVPVPLELKFT
+1877 
-1890 KALDGRALQAGEFE
+1890 
-1904 FILEKD
+1904 
-1910 GVEVERVKNDAA
+1910 
-1922 GKINFKKLEFGKNDL
+1922 
-1937 GKTYNYTVREVA
+1937 
-1949 GTDATVTYDTMVAT
+1949 
-1963 VSVSISHDGTAKAIV
+1963 
-1978 KNVVDAP
+1978 
-1985 DKEFNNKVKPPEEP
+1985 
-1999 KFNPEKYVV
+1999 
-2008 STEKFDITGDKLL
+2008 
-2021 DDDSE
+2021 
-2026 LTDKYG
+2026 
-2032 DTNANPYADGTANNE
+2032 
-2047 PENLNT
+2047 
-2053 KTVKPGS
+2053 
-2060 KLVYQVW
+2060 
-2067 LDTTQFSA
+2067 
-2075 TNTENI
+2075 
-2081 QTVGITDNYDEAKLN
+2081 
-2096 VNSIK
+2096 
-2101 VYDSVTGSDVTSKF
+2101 
-2115 DIANTGGVITATLKA
+2115 
-2130 GFTKSLGDANNTQ
+2130 
-2143 IIDTTKFAFGRYYK
+2143 
-2157 VDISTTVK
+2157 TTVK

-2327 EEPKFNPEKY
+2327 EEPEFKPEKY
-2337 VVRDEDFDLTGKKLL
+2337 VVRDEYFDLTGKKLL

-2375 NNEKVTVRNDKGEL
+2375 NNEKVTVPNDKGEL

-2452 ETGADVTSKFDV
+2452 ETGTDVTSKFDV
-2464 AVTNG
+2464 AVTNDG

-2536 HTVETPDKPTQK
+2536 HKVETPDKPTQK

-3213 ASVTFEFTKKLG
+3213 ASVTFEFTKKLE

-3339 PPTPVVPPVTPP
+3339 
-3351 TPPTPVV
+3351 
-3358 PPVTP
+3358 
-3363 PTPPTPVVPPV
+3363 
-3374 TPPTPP
+3374 
-3380 TPVVPPVTPPTPP
+3380 
-3393 TPVVP
+3393 
-3398 PVTPPTSPEVSREQ
+3398 SPEVSREQ

>member
-1 MKDFFNR
+1 
-8 RQRFS
+8 
-13 LRKYSFGVASVLL
+13 
-26 GTALFAA
+26 
-33 HSAQADEV
+33 
-41 GTPTVSAGNP
+41 
-51 GTSVAGESSSSLVN
+51 
-65 TTTTAP
+65 
-71 QPNPAAS
+71 
-78 VTSPS
+78 
-83 ASATSTSTVA
+83 
-93 LVSTASEVA
+93 
-102 SASTTETTSTA
+102 
-113 TAPATTATAA
+113 
-123 ATASSTPTAA
+123 
-133 GTTSVG
+133 
-139 SATSSST
+139 
-146 GATSTS
+146 
-152 AVTPTAVQPTVAQPV
+152 
-167 APTTQ
+167 
-172 PTATTQPVSA
+172 
-182 PTATQPVASTQPTSA
+182 
-197 SVAQPA
+197 
-203 TTTLTTSTPSPT
+203 
-215 SAANTAA
+215 
-222 LTTMLTAN
+222 MLTAN
-230 PMSAVGTAPEVRSRS
+230 PMSAAGTATEVRSRS

-256 STSYTTG
+256 STSHTTG

-269 IMSDPNGATITNRP
+269 TMSDPNGATITNRP

-464 YDKNRL
+464 YDMNRL

-495 NKDGIPDVGTQSYRE
+495 NKDGTPDVGTQSYRE

-635 GKYPTIDDAGWNRD
+635 GKNPTIDDAGWNRD

-701 PDGTFYRMSWAGTV
+701 PDGTFYRMSWAGNV

-772 NKLTPSYETI
+772 NKLSPSYETV

-853 TQKITQADGT
+853 TQKITQADGA

-891 VDYDGMSVIA
+891 VDYDEMSVTA
-901 TVTVTEKKDSS
+901 TVTVTEKKDAS
-912 GNYLGEHE
+912 GNYLGEYE
-920 YTVTYTSKKGQDDS
+920 YTVTYTSEKGQDDK
-934 GNKTDPDVSAT
+934 GKETGTNVSAT
-945 NPTGTGTDTEFNNF
+945 NPKEKTGTDTEFNNF

-1002 ANGNIK
+1002 LNGNIK

-1216 NNYVVPAIPIRVD
+1216 NNFVVPPVPVNVN
-1229 FKKALVGRPLK
+1229 FTKALAGRTLVAG
-1240 KNEFTFEMKDK
+1240 EFTFEMKDE

-1275 TNAQVGKVIKY
+1275 KNAQVGKVIKY
-1286 TVSEKV
+1286 KVTEKV

-1306 AEVSVS
+1306 AEVSVTVS
-1312 VVKNATSHALQAV
+1312 KNADHTLKAT

-1351 FIVNKEKYDITGT
+1351 FIVNKEKFDITGN
-1364 KLMDDDDELADEY
+1364 KLMDDDNELTNEY
-1377 TDTNANPYADG
+1377 TETNADPYVDK
-1388 TANNEP
+1388 TNNNEP

-1406 KIVYQVWL
+1406 EIVYQVWL

-1429 ISDKYEAD
+1429 ITDKYEAD
-1437 KLEINV
+1437 KLKINV
-1443 ADIKAYDSVTGVD
+1443 ADIKAYDSVTGAD
-1456 VTDKFDITVNNGVIT
+1456 VTSKFVITVNNGEIT
-1471 ATSKASF
+1471 ATSKNEF
-1478 IKDINNDPVIDTTKF
+1478 IKDKVIDTTKF
-1493 AFGRYYKFDIPATVK
+1493 EFGRYYKFDIPATVK

-1526 QYDPTNRNITKPEKP
+1526 QYDPTKRDITKPEKP

-1640 EVKHDGTTM
+1640 EVKHDGTTK

-1677 PEKYVVSKEKFDI
+1677 PEKYVVSTEKFDI

-1701 LADKYGDTKANPY
+1701 LTDKYGDTNANPY

-1778 DSVTGADV
+1778 DSVTG
-1786 TSKFDIA
+1786 
-1793 NTGGVITATLKA
+1793 
-1805 GFTKSLGDANNTQI
+1805 
-1819 IDTTKFAFGRYYK
+1819 
-1832 VDISTT
+1832 
-1838 VKTDAP
+1838 
-1844 AGKDIENTAGQIVH
+1844 
-1858 YYNPRTN
+1858 
-1865 TVEKPE
+1865 
-1871 KPTEKR
+1871 
-1877 VNSVPVPLELKFT
+1877 
-1890 KALDGRALQAGEFE
+1890 
-1904 FILEKD
+1904 
-1910 GVEVERVKNDAA
+1910 
-1922 GKINFKKLEFGKNDL
+1922 
-1937 GKTYNYTVREVA
+1937 
-1949 GTDATVTYDTMVAT
+1949 
-1963 VSVSISHDGTAKAIV
+1963 
-1978 KNVVDAP
+1978 
-1985 DKEFNNKVKPPEEP
+1985 
-1999 KFNPEKYVV
+1999 
-2008 STEKFDITGDKLL
+2008 
-2021 DDDSE
+2021 
-2026 LTDKYG
+2026 
-2032 DTNANPYADGTANNE
+2032 
-2047 PENLNT
+2047 
-2053 KTVKPGS
+2053 
-2060 KLVYQVW
+2060 
-2067 LDTTQFSA
+2067 
-2075 TNTENI
+2075 
-2081 QTVGITDNYDEAKLN
+2081 
-2096 VNSIK
+2096 
-2101 VYDSVTGSDVTSKF
+2101 SDVTSKF

-2157 VDISTTVK
+2157 FDIVTTVK

-2236 VEVERAKNDA
+2236 VEVERAKNGA

-2536 HTVETPDKPTQK
+2536 HKVETPDKPTQK

-2603 INYSKADIGQTFNYI
+2603 INYSKADIGHTFNYI
-2618 VEEEKGDKPGVT
+2618 VEEEKGDKPGIT

-3092 NQPDIKAYDGKTG
+3092 KQSDIKAYDGKTG

-3213 ASVTFEFTKKLG
+3213 ASVTFEFTKKLE

>member
-33 HSAQADEV
+33 HSVQADEV
-41 GTPTVSAGNP
+41 ATPTVSAGNP

-71 QPNPAAS
+71 QSNPAAS

-93 LVSTASEVA
+93 LVSSASEVA

-167 APTTQ
+167 ASTTQ
-172 PTATTQPVSA
+172 PTATTQPVST

-215 SAANTAA
+215 SVANTAA

-230 PMSAVGTAPEVRSRS
+230 PMSAAGTAPEVRSRS
-245 SRRRRSLDNPE
+245 SRRRRDAANPV
-256 STSYTTG
+256 TTNYTTG
-263 AATATP
+263 PATATP
-269 IMSDPNGATITNRP
+269 AMSDPNGATISSRP

-290 DPNDHITAGINY
+290 DSGQHVTTGIDF
-302 QLNPNTSQYTYLVTD
+302 QLNPNPSQYTFAVTD
-317 LMGFNKAY
+317 LNSFNATY
-325 NTKYY
+325 NKKYY
-330 YRMSKPYDNSTNV
+330 YRLSKPYNASNDI

-349 GATNTVKE
+349 GQNNNVVE
-357 TKQINGAGT
+357 TKSINGSGT
-366 VNLGQATLAPISGA
+366 VSLGQSILAPLTGSS
-380 KQAYIE
+380 QAYIE
-386 FRFENIVDADKTNR
+386 FRFENIQDADKSSR

-406 WKYNG
+406 WKVSGLVQNF
-411 SATDFD
+411 A
-417 GQRSAIQ
+417 GQRSGIQ
-424 IYDVVNPANEGTTI
+424 IYDVANKANEGTSI

-444 IPRLTHKTTYYKV
+444 IPRLTDKTTYYKA
-457 VDKNAST
+457 VDRGT
-464 YDKNRL
+464 R
-470 VGKFVQDTNGNYIK
+470 QDVSRTEGIATITTAKRSNDVK
-484 NSSTAGDYKLV
+484 NSDIVARYADGTVDVRNENGQIV
-495 NKDGIPDVGTQSYRE
+495 NKTTYVNVDRNNINPQEYKEDGAEINLGTYTS
-510 TGNEESLGSFT
+510 TG
-521 LTAMEGQDFH
+521 MEGQNLT
-531 ASALRAFE
+531 ASGLRAFE
-539 GYSLYQ
+539 GYKLYQ
-545 TADPRSLVDVLKKP
+545 TADSRSLIDVLKQP
-559 YQVGQRWFDVANAEG
+559 FHVGQRWFDVANAQG
-574 AVKRIKE
+574 GVKRIKE
-581 VVKEDGTVRIEM
+581 VVSEDGTVRIEM

-602 KIAKDVNTDGYV
+602 KISSDLNTDGYF
-614 KVYETVIR
+614 KVYETVIPPGKNNYDVR
-622 PGSNNKIDHPEDL
+622 PQ
-635 GKYPTIDDAGWNRD
+635 DAGKDIDVSDPGWNQD
-649 NNTPSYPGLK
+649 NNTPQIPKPGFEYIDSLK
-659 PEYRDKLVKGQP
+659 SKLVQGKP
-671 FAIFSDKQNT
+671 FTIFSDKQVT
-681 NYKGDLEFAR
+681 NYKGDLQFEKTENNVTTLLF
-691 GSGADFIYKR
+691 KR
-701 PDGTFYRMSWAGTV
+701 PNGTFYKMD
-715 AQNNVEVKENPVSAT
+715 KEYLQDASGNPTGKVNMKETDVSAT
-730 EAAQYSPRYSSAG
+730 DANGYKPTYVSKG
-743 EFYVNRGSSDTSYT
+743 EFYVNRGDKDNAYS
-757 INGVPVASGNIFRLE
+757 INGTPVSSGNVFRLQNDLNPVYRTVYYYAKPEPVKVKLQFTKALAGRTLQDGEFDFKIQDTASGYNETVSNQNGKVTFSE
-772 NKLTPSYETI
+772 LTFTKPGVYT
-782 YYYVKNEP
+782 YKVNEVP
-790 IDIELKLKKVL
+790 
-801 KSLNTTVQ
+801 
-809 PELKKGAFSFNI
+809 
-821 TNVAADPANPLEKD
+821 
-835 GPAINAT
+835 
-842 VTNKEDGSIPF
+842 
-853 TQKITQADGT
+853 GT
-863 EKEVSLIQLDKVG
+863 
-876 IYKYRITEVAGSDTE
+876 DTD
-891 VDYDGMSVIA
+891 VDYDGMES
-901 TVTVTEKKDSS
+901 TVTITVTEKNAIGDLDAK
-912 GNYLGEHE
+912 
-920 YTVTYTSKKGQDDS
+920 VTYTSINGQDDS
-934 GNKTDPDVSAT
+934 GNTTDTNVSAT
-945 NPTGTGTDTEFNNF
+945 NPTVRTGTDTEFNNF

-1002 ANGNIK
+1002 LNGNIK

-1165 VAGTNTDVDYD
+1165 VPGTNTDVDYD

-1240 KNEFTFEMKDK
+1240 ENEFTFEMKDK

-1275 TNAQVGKVIKY
+1275 KNAQVGKVIKY

-1306 AEVSVS
+1306 AEVSVTVS
-1312 VVKNATSHALQAV
+1312 KNADHTLKATVA
-1325 VTYPG
+1325 YPG

-1351 FIVNKEKYDITGT
+1351 FIVNKKKFDITGN
-1364 KLMDDDDELADEY
+1364 KLMDDDNELTNEY
-1377 TDTNANPYADG
+1377 TETNADPYVDK
-1388 TANNEP
+1388 TNNNEP

-1406 KIVYQVWL
+1406 EIVYQVWL
-1414 DTTNLKASDNIQAVG
+1414 DTTKLKASDNIQAVG
-1429 ISDKYEAD
+1429 ITDKYEAD

-1443 ADIKAYDSVTGVD
+1443 ADIKAYDSVTGAD
-1456 VTDKFDITVNNGVIT
+1456 VTSKFVITVNNGEIT
-1471 ATSKASF
+1471 ATSKDEF
-1478 IKDINNDPVIDTTKF
+1478 IKDKVNNPVIDTTKF
-1493 AFGRYYKFDIPATVK
+1493 EFGRYYKFDIPATVK
-1508 MTTPNG
+1508 TTTPDG
-1514 VDIEN
+1514 VDIVN

-1526 QYDPTNRNITKPEKP
+1526 QYDPTKRDITKPEKP
-1541 TQKRVVNLPVPLEFD
+1541 TQKRVVNLPISLPLN
-1556 FTKKLDGRNLVE
+1556 FTKRLDGRQLQA

-1573 VLKKDGVAIQT
+1573 ELRKDGVKVAEAQ
-1584 VKNSAPDAT
+1584 NGAPNAN
-1593 TGIAKIAFKPL
+1593 G
-1604 EFTKADAGNTFT
+1604 
-1616 YTVEE
+1616 
-1621 VAGTD
+1621 VA
-1626 ATVSYDN
+1626 
-1633 MVATIKV
+1633 
-1640 EVKHDGTTM
+1640 
-1649 TTVVNMLQD
+1649 
-1658 APDKEFNNTV
+1658 
-1668 KPPEEPKFN
+1668 
-1677 PEKYVVSKEKFDI
+1677 
-1690 TGDKL
+1690 
-1695 LDDDSE
+1695 
-1701 LADKYGDTKANPY
+1701 
-1714 VDGTANNEP
+1714 
-1723 ENLNTKTVKPGSKL
+1723 
-1737 VYQVWLD
+1737 
-1744 TKQFSATNTENIQT
+1744 
-1758 VGITDNYDEAKLD
+1758 
-1771 VNSIKVY
+1771 
-1778 DSVTGADV
+1778 
-1786 TSKFDIA
+1786 
-1793 NTGGVITATLKA
+1793 
-1805 GFTKSLGDANNTQI
+1805 
-1819 IDTTKFAFGRYYK
+1819 
-1832 VDISTT
+1832 
-1838 VKTDAP
+1838 
-1844 AGKDIENTAGQIVH
+1844 
-1858 YYNPRTN
+1858 
-1865 TVEKPE
+1865 
-1871 KPTEKR
+1871 
-1877 VNSVPVPLELKFT
+1877 
-1890 KALDGRALQAGEFE
+1890 
-1904 FILEKD
+1904 
-1910 GVEVERVKNDAA
+1910 
-1922 GKINFKKLEFGKNDL
+1922 KINFKALQFTHADL
-1937 GKTYNYTVREVA
+1937 GKTYTYTVNEVA
-1949 GTDATVTYDTMVAT
+1949 GSDATVTYDTMVAT
-1963 VSVSISHDGTAKAIV
+1963 ITVTIQKDGTAKAIV
-1978 KNVVDAP
+1978 AHLDQDAS

-2026 LTDKYG
+2026 LADKYG

-2101 VYDSVTGSDVTSKF
+2101 VYDSVTGADVTSKF

-2157 VDISTTVK
+2157 FDISTTVK

-2223 KANEF
+2223 KTNEF

-2375 NNEKVTVRNDKGEL
+2375 NNEKVTVLNDKGEL

-2522 NTATQTVHYYNPRT
+2522 NTATQMVHYYNPRT
-2536 HTVETPDKPTQK
+2536 HKVENPDKPTQK

-2968 HASAGGNA
+2968 HASTGGNA

-3092 NQPDIKAYDGKTG
+3092 NQSDIKAYDGKTG

-3213 ASVTFEFTKKLG
+3213 ASVTFEFTKKLE

>member
-33 HSAQADEV
+33 HSVQADEV
-41 GTPTVSAGNP
+41 ATPTVTAGNP

-71 QPNPAAS
+71 QSNPAAS

-93 LVSTASEVA
+93 LVSPASEVA

-152 AVTPTAVQPTVAQPV
+152 TVTPTAVQPTVAQPV
-167 APTTQ
+167 ASTTQ
-172 PTATTQPVSA
+172 PTATTQPVST
-182 PTATQPVASTQPTSA
+182 PTATQPAASTQPTSA
-197 SVAQPA
+197 SVVQPA

-230 PMSAVGTAPEVRSRS
+230 PLSAAGTAPEVRSRS
-245 SRRRRSLDNPE
+245 SRRRRDAANPV
-256 STSYTTG
+256 TTNYTTG
-263 AATATP
+263 PATATP
-269 IMSDPNGATITNRP
+269 AMSDPNGATISSRP

-290 DPNDHITAGINY
+290 DSGQHVTTGIDF
-302 QLNPNTSQYTYLVTD
+302 QLNPNPSQYTFAVTD
-317 LMGFNKAY
+317 LNSFNATY
-325 NTKYY
+325 NKKYY
-330 YRMSKPYDNSTNV
+330 YRLSKPYNASNDI
-343 TIELVD
+343 TIELVN
-349 GATNTVKE
+349 GQNNNVVE
-357 TKQINGAGT
+357 TKSINGSGT
-366 VNLGQATLAPISGA
+366 VSLGQSILAPLTGSS
-380 KQAYIE
+380 QAYIE
-386 FRFENIVDADKTNR
+386 FRFENIQDADKSSR

-406 WKYNG
+406 WKVSGLVQNF
-411 SATDFD
+411 A
-417 GQRSAIQ
+417 GQRSGIQ
-424 IYDVVNPANEGTTI
+424 IYDVANKANEGTSI

-444 IPRLTHKTTYYKV
+444 IPRLTDKTTYYKA
-457 VDKNAST
+457 VDRGT
-464 YDKNRL
+464 R
-470 VGKFVQDTNGNYIK
+470 QDVSRTEGIATITTAKRSNDVK
-484 NSSTAGDYKLV
+484 NSDIVARYADGTVDVRNENGQIV
-495 NKDGIPDVGTQSYRE
+495 NKTTYVNVDRNNINPQEYKEDGAETDLGTYTS
-510 TGNEESLGSFT
+510 TG
-521 LTAMEGQDFH
+521 MEGQNLT
-531 ASALRAFE
+531 ASGLRAFE
-539 GYSLYQ
+539 GYKLYQ
-545 TADPRSLVDVLKKP
+545 TADSKSLIDVLKQP
-559 YQVGQRWFDVANAEG
+559 FHVGQRWFDVANAQG
-574 AVKRIKE
+574 GVKRIKE
-581 VVKEDGTVRIEM
+581 VVSEDGTVRIEM

-602 KIAKDVNTDGYV
+602 KISKDLNTDGYF
-614 KVYETVIR
+614 KVYETVIPPGKNNYDVR
-622 PGSNNKIDHPEDL
+622 PQDAGKDIDVSDS
-635 GKYPTIDDAGWNRD
+635 GWNRD
-649 NNTPSYPGLK
+649 NNTPQIPKPGFEYIDSLK
-659 PEYRDKLVKGQP
+659 SKLVQGKP
-671 FAIFSDKQNT
+671 FTIFSDKQVT
-681 NYKGDLEFAR
+681 NYKGDLQFEKTENNVTTLLF
-691 GSGADFIYKR
+691 KR
-701 PDGTFYRMSWAGTV
+701 PNGTFYKMD
-715 AQNNVEVKENPVSAT
+715 KEYLQDASGNPTGKVNMKETDVSAT
-730 EAAQYSPRYSSAG
+730 DANGYKPTYVSKG
-743 EFYVNRGSSDTSYT
+743 EFYVNRGDKDNTYS
-757 INGVPVASGNIFRLE
+757 INGTPVSSGNVFRLQNDLNPVYRTVYYYAKPEPVNVKLQFTKALAGRTLQDGEFDFKIQDTASGYNETVSNQNGKVTFSE
-772 NKLTPSYETI
+772 LTFTKPGVYT
-782 YYYVKNEP
+782 Y
-790 IDIELKLKKVL
+790 KV
-801 KSLNTTVQ
+801 N
-809 PELKKGAFSFNI
+809 
-821 TNVAADPANPLEKD
+821 
-835 GPAINAT
+835 
-842 VTNKEDGSIPF
+842 
-853 TQKITQADGT
+853 
-863 EKEVSLIQLDKVG
+863 EVSG
-876 IYKYRITEVAGSDTE
+876 TDTD
-891 VDYDGMSVIA
+891 VDYDGMES
-901 TVTVTEKKDSS
+901 TVTITVTEKNAIGDLDAK
-912 GNYLGEHE
+912 
-920 YTVTYTSKKGQDDS
+920 VTYTSINGQDDS
-934 GNKTDPDVSAT
+934 GNTTDTNVSAT
-945 NPTGTGTDTEFNNF
+945 NPTVRTGTDTEFNNF

-1165 VAGTNTDVDYD
+1165 VAGTNSDVDYD

-1216 NNYVVPAIPIRVD
+1216 NNFVVPAIPIRVD
-1229 FKKALVGRPLK
+1229 FKKALVGRSLK
-1240 KNEFTFEMKDK
+1240 ANEFTFEMKDSA
-1251 NGVVVAT
+1251 GTVVAT
-1258 GTNDEHGVVT
+1258 GTNDANGVVT
-1268 FNQLPEV
+1268 FNQLPKV
-1275 TNAQVGKVIKY
+1275 KNAQVGQTIKY
-1286 TVSEKV
+1286 YVSEKV
-1292 PANKEFGVTYDNMV
+1292 PSNKEFGVTYDSMV
-1306 AEVSVS
+1306 AEVSVTVS
-1312 VVKNATSHALQAV
+1312 KNADHTLKAT

-1351 FIVNKEKYDITGT
+1351 FIVNKEKYDITGN

-1377 TDTNANPYADG
+1377 VDTNANPYVDG
-1388 TANNEP
+1388 TTNNEP
-1394 ENLNTKTVKKGD
+1394 ESLNTKTVKKGD

-1414 DTTNLKASDNIQAVG
+1414 DTRNLKASDNIKAVG
-1429 ISDKYEAD
+1429 ITDKYEAD
-1437 KLEINV
+1437 KLEIN
-1443 ADIKAYDSVTGVD
+1443 ASNIKAYDSATGAD
-1456 VTDKFDITVNNGVIT
+1456 VTAKFDIKVENGTIT
-1471 ATSKASF
+1471 ATSKDEF
-1478 IKDINNDPVIDTTKF
+1478 IKDANNNPVIDTTKF
-1493 AFGRYYKFDIPATVK
+1493 EFGRYYKFDIPATVK

-1584 VKNSAPDAT
+1584 AKNSAPDAT

-1604 EFTKADAGNTFT
+1604 EFTKANAGNTFT

-1640 EVKHDGTTM
+1640 EVKHDGTTKA
-1649 TTVVNMLQD
+1649 TVVNMLQD

-1701 LADKYGDTKANPY
+1701 LADKYGDTNANPY
-1714 VDGTANNEP
+1714 ADGTANNEP

-1778 DSVTGADV
+1778 DSVTG
-1786 TSKFDIA
+1786 
-1793 NTGGVITATLKA
+1793 
-1805 GFTKSLGDANNTQI
+1805 
-1819 IDTTKFAFGRYYK
+1819 
-1832 VDISTT
+1832 
-1838 VKTDAP
+1838 
-1844 AGKDIENTAGQIVH
+1844 
-1858 YYNPRTN
+1858 
-1865 TVEKPE
+1865 
-1871 KPTEKR
+1871 
-1877 VNSVPVPLELKFT
+1877 
-1890 KALDGRALQAGEFE
+1890 
-1904 FILEKD
+1904 
-1910 GVEVERVKNDAA
+1910 
-1922 GKINFKKLEFGKNDL
+1922 
-1937 GKTYNYTVREVA
+1937 
-1949 GTDATVTYDTMVAT
+1949 
-1963 VSVSISHDGTAKAIV
+1963 
-1978 KNVVDAP
+1978 
-1985 DKEFNNKVKPPEEP
+1985 
-1999 KFNPEKYVV
+1999 
-2008 STEKFDITGDKLL
+2008 
-2021 DDDSE
+2021 
-2026 LTDKYG
+2026 
-2032 DTNANPYADGTANNE
+2032 
-2047 PENLNT
+2047 
-2053 KTVKPGS
+2053 
-2060 KLVYQVW
+2060 
-2067 LDTTQFSA
+2067 
-2075 TNTENI
+2075 
-2081 QTVGITDNYDEAKLN
+2081 
-2096 VNSIK
+2096 
-2101 VYDSVTGSDVTSKF
+2101 SDVTSKF

-2157 VDISTTVK
+2157 FDIVTTVK

-2236 VEVERAKNDA
+2236 VEVERAKNGA

-2327 EEPKFNPEKY
+2327 EEPEFKPEKY
-2337 VVRDEDFDLTGKKLL
+2337 VVRDEYFDLTGKKLL

-2406 FYYQVWLDTTQF
+2406 FYYQVWIDTTQF
-2418 SANNKENIQTVG
+2418 SANNKENIQSVG

-2452 ETGADVTSKFDV
+2452 ETGTDVTSKFDV
-2464 AVTNG
+2464 AVTNDG

-2536 HTVETPDKPTQK
+2536 HKVENPDKPTQK

-2769 TDVTDKFDISIKNGV
+2769 TDVTDKFKISIKNGV

-2983 FNNKVVPPEKP
+2983 FNNKVVPPETP

-3003 NQEKFDITGDK
+3003 NKEKFDITGDK

-3034 VDKTDNNEK
+3034 VDKADNNEK

-3087 KKLNV
+3087 AKLEL
-3092 NQPDIKAYDGKTG
+3092 DATKIKAYDSVTG
-3105 KDVTAMFDIKV
+3105 DDVTAKFDITV
-3116 ENGVITAN
+3116 NNGVLTAT

-3213 ASVTFEFTKKLG
+3213 ASVTFEFTKKLE

-3231 GEFSFVLKDRKGK
+3231 GEFNFVLKDRKGK

-3380 TPVVPPVTPPTPP
+3380 TPVVPPVTPPT
-3393 TPVVP
+3393 
-3398 PVTPPTSPEVSREQ
+3398 SPEVSREQ

>member
-71 QPNPAAS
+71 QSNPAAS

-93 LVSTASEVA
+93 LVSPASEVA
-102 SASTTETTSTA
+102 SASTTETTSIA

-230 PMSAVGTAPEVRSRS
+230 PMSAAGTATEVRSRS

-256 STSYTTG
+256 STSHTTG

-269 IMSDPNGATITNRP
+269 TMSDPNGATITNRP

-464 YDKNRL
+464 YDMNRL

-495 NKDGIPDVGTQSYRE
+495 NKDGTPDVGTQSYRE

-635 GKYPTIDDAGWNRD
+635 GKNPTIDDAGWNRD

-701 PDGTFYRMSWAGTV
+701 PDGTFYRMSWAGNV

-772 NKLTPSYETI
+772 NKLSPSYETV

-853 TQKITQADGT
+853 TQKITQADGA

-891 VDYDGMSVIA
+891 VDYDEMSVTA
-901 TVTVTEKKDSS
+901 TVTVTEKKDAS
-912 GNYLGEHE
+912 GNYLGEYE
-920 YTVTYTSKKGQDDS
+920 YTVTYTSEKGQDDK
-934 GNKTDPDVSAT
+934 GKETGTNVSAT
-945 NPTGTGTDTEFNNF
+945 NPKEKTGTDTEFNNF

-1002 ANGNIK
+1002 LNGNIK

-1216 NNYVVPAIPIRVD
+1216 NNFVVPPVPVNVN
-1229 FKKALVGRPLK
+1229 FTKALAGRTLVAG
-1240 KNEFTFEMKDK
+1240 EFTFEMKDE

-1275 TNAQVGKVIKY
+1275 KNAQVGKVIKY
-1286 TVSEKV
+1286 KVTEKV

-1306 AEVSVS
+1306 AEVSVTVS
-1312 VVKNATSHALQAV
+1312 KNADHTLKAT

-1351 FIVNKEKYDITGT
+1351 FIVNKEKFDITGN
-1364 KLMDDDDELADEY
+1364 KLMDDDNELTNEY
-1377 TDTNANPYADG
+1377 TETNADPYVDK
-1388 TANNEP
+1388 TNNNEP

-1406 KIVYQVWL
+1406 EIVYQVWL

-1429 ISDKYEAD
+1429 ITDKYEAD
-1437 KLEINV
+1437 KLKINV
-1443 ADIKAYDSVTGVD
+1443 ADIKAYDSVTGAD
-1456 VTDKFDITVNNGVIT
+1456 VTSKFVITVNNGEIT
-1471 ATSKASF
+1471 ATSKNEF
-1478 IKDINNDPVIDTTKF
+1478 IKDKVIDTTKF
-1493 AFGRYYKFDIPATVK
+1493 EFGRYYKFDIPATVK

-1526 QYDPTNRNITKPEKP
+1526 QYDPTKRDITKPEKP

-1640 EVKHDGTTM
+1640 EVKHDGTTK

-1677 PEKYVVSKEKFDI
+1677 PEKYVVSTEKFDI

-1701 LADKYGDTKANPY
+1701 LTDKYGDTNANPY

-1778 DSVTGADV
+1778 DSVTG
-1786 TSKFDIA
+1786 
-1793 NTGGVITATLKA
+1793 
-1805 GFTKSLGDANNTQI
+1805 
-1819 IDTTKFAFGRYYK
+1819 
-1832 VDISTT
+1832 
-1838 VKTDAP
+1838 
-1844 AGKDIENTAGQIVH
+1844 
-1858 YYNPRTN
+1858 
-1865 TVEKPE
+1865 
-1871 KPTEKR
+1871 
-1877 VNSVPVPLELKFT
+1877 
-1890 KALDGRALQAGEFE
+1890 
-1904 FILEKD
+1904 
-1910 GVEVERVKNDAA
+1910 
-1922 GKINFKKLEFGKNDL
+1922 
-1937 GKTYNYTVREVA
+1937 
-1949 GTDATVTYDTMVAT
+1949 
-1963 VSVSISHDGTAKAIV
+1963 
-1978 KNVVDAP
+1978 
-1985 DKEFNNKVKPPEEP
+1985 
-1999 KFNPEKYVV
+1999 
-2008 STEKFDITGDKLL
+2008 
-2021 DDDSE
+2021 
-2026 LTDKYG
+2026 
-2032 DTNANPYADGTANNE
+2032 
-2047 PENLNT
+2047 
-2053 KTVKPGS
+2053 
-2060 KLVYQVW
+2060 
-2067 LDTTQFSA
+2067 
-2075 TNTENI
+2075 
-2081 QTVGITDNYDEAKLN
+2081 
-2096 VNSIK
+2096 
-2101 VYDSVTGSDVTSKF
+2101 SDVTSKF

-2157 VDISTTVK
+2157 FDIVTTVK

-2236 VEVERAKNDA
+2236 VEVERAKNGA

-2536 HTVETPDKPTQK
+2536 HKVETPDKPTQK

-2603 INYSKADIGQTFNYI
+2603 INYSKADIGHTFNYI
-2618 VEEEKGDKPGVT
+2618 VEEEKGDKPGIT

-2983 FNNKVVPPEKP
+2983 FNNKVDPPEKP

-3092 NQPDIKAYDGKTG
+3092 KQSDIKAYDGKTG

-3213 ASVTFEFTKKLG
+3213 ASVTFEFTKKLE

-3374 TPPTPP
+3374 TPPT
-3380 TPVVPPVTPPTPP
+3380 
-3393 TPVVP
+3393 
-3398 PVTPPTSPEVSREQ
+3398 SPEVSREQ

>member
-71 QPNPAAS
+71 QSNPAAS

-93 LVSTASEVA
+93 LVSPASEVA
-102 SASTTETTSTA
+102 SASTTETTSIA

-230 PMSAVGTAPEVRSRS
+230 PMSAAGTATEVRSRS

-256 STSYTTG
+256 STSHTTG

-269 IMSDPNGATITNRP
+269 TMSDPNGATITNRP

-464 YDKNRL
+464 YDMNRL

-495 NKDGIPDVGTQSYRE
+495 NKDGTPDVGTQSYRE

-635 GKYPTIDDAGWNRD
+635 GKNPTIDDAGWNRD

-701 PDGTFYRMSWAGTV
+701 PDGTFYRMSWAGNV

-772 NKLTPSYETI
+772 NKLSPSYETV

-853 TQKITQADGT
+853 TQKITQADGA

-891 VDYDGMSVIA
+891 VDYDEMSVTA
-901 TVTVTEKKDSS
+901 TVTVTEKKDAS
-912 GNYLGEHE
+912 GNYLGEYE
-920 YTVTYTSKKGQDDS
+920 YTVTYTSEKGQDDK
-934 GNKTDPDVSAT
+934 GKETGTNVSAT
-945 NPTGTGTDTEFNNF
+945 NPKEKTGTDTEFNNF

-1002 ANGNIK
+1002 LNGNIK

-1216 NNYVVPAIPIRVD
+1216 NNFVVPPVPVNVN
-1229 FKKALVGRPLK
+1229 FTKALAGRTLVAG
-1240 KNEFTFEMKDK
+1240 EFTFEMKDE

-1275 TNAQVGKVIKY
+1275 KNAQVGKVIKY
-1286 TVSEKV
+1286 KVTEKV

-1306 AEVSVS
+1306 AEVSVTVS
-1312 VVKNATSHALQAV
+1312 KNADHTLKAT

-1351 FIVNKEKYDITGT
+1351 FIVNKEKFDITGN
-1364 KLMDDDDELADEY
+1364 KLMDDDNELTNEY
-1377 TDTNANPYADG
+1377 TETNADPYVDK
-1388 TANNEP
+1388 TNNNEP

-1406 KIVYQVWL
+1406 EIVYQVWL
-1414 DTTNLKASDNIQAVG
+1414 DTTKLKASDNIQAVG
-1429 ISDKYEAD
+1429 ITDKYEAD
-1437 KLEINV
+1437 KLKINA
-1443 ADIKAYDSVTGVD
+1443 ADIKAYDSVTGTD
-1456 VTDKFDITVNNGVIT
+1456 VTSKFVITVNNGEIT
-1471 ATSKASF
+1471 ATSKDEF
-1478 IKDINNDPVIDTTKF
+1478 IKDKVIDTTKF
-1493 AFGRYYKFDIPATVK
+1493 EFGRYYKFDIPATVK
-1508 MTTPNG
+1508 TTTPDG

-1526 QYDPTNRNITKPEKP
+1526 QYDPTKRDITKPEKP
-1541 TQKRVVNLPVPLEFD
+1541 TQKRVVNLPISLPLN
-1556 FTKKLDGRNLVE
+1556 FTKRLDGRQLQA

-1573 VLKKDGVAIQT
+1573 ELRKDGVKVADAQ
-1584 VKNSAPDAT
+1584 NDAPNAN
-1593 TGIAKIAFKPL
+1593 GVAKINFKAL
-1604 EFTKADAGNTFT
+1604 QFTHADLGKTYT
-1616 YTVEE
+1616 YTVNE
-1621 VAGTD
+1621 VAGSD
-1626 ATVSYDN
+1626 ATVTYDT
-1633 MVATIKV
+1633 MVATITVTIQK
-1640 EVKHDGTTM
+1640 DGTAKAI
-1649 TTVVNMLQD
+1649 VAHLDQD

-1701 LADKYGDTKANPY
+1701 LTDKYGDTKANPY
-1714 VDGTANNEP
+1714 VDNTNNNEP

-1778 DSVTGADV
+1778 DSVTG
-1786 TSKFDIA
+1786 
-1793 NTGGVITATLKA
+1793 
-1805 GFTKSLGDANNTQI
+1805 
-1819 IDTTKFAFGRYYK
+1819 
-1832 VDISTT
+1832 
-1838 VKTDAP
+1838 
-1844 AGKDIENTAGQIVH
+1844 
-1858 YYNPRTN
+1858 
-1865 TVEKPE
+1865 
-1871 KPTEKR
+1871 
-1877 VNSVPVPLELKFT
+1877 
-1890 KALDGRALQAGEFE
+1890 
-1904 FILEKD
+1904 
-1910 GVEVERVKNDAA
+1910 
-1922 GKINFKKLEFGKNDL
+1922 
-1937 GKTYNYTVREVA
+1937 
-1949 GTDATVTYDTMVAT
+1949 
-1963 VSVSISHDGTAKAIV
+1963 
-1978 KNVVDAP
+1978 
-1985 DKEFNNKVKPPEEP
+1985 
-1999 KFNPEKYVV
+1999 
-2008 STEKFDITGDKLL
+2008 
-2021 DDDSE
+2021 
-2026 LTDKYG
+2026 
-2032 DTNANPYADGTANNE
+2032 
-2047 PENLNT
+2047 
-2053 KTVKPGS
+2053 
-2060 KLVYQVW
+2060 
-2067 LDTTQFSA
+2067 
-2075 TNTENI
+2075 
-2081 QTVGITDNYDEAKLN
+2081 
-2096 VNSIK
+2096 
-2101 VYDSVTGSDVTSKF
+2101 SDVTSKF

-2157 VDISTTVK
+2157 FDIVTTVK

-2236 VEVERAKNDA
+2236 VEVERAKNGA

-2769 TDVTDKFDISIKNGV
+2769 TDVTDKFKISIKNGV
-2784 IYATSKP
+2784 IYATSKAE
-2791 SLTKPISATDATPV
+2791 LTKPISATDATPV

-3092 NQPDIKAYDGKTG
+3092 NQSDIKAYDGKTG

-3213 ASVTFEFTKKLG
+3213 ASVTFEFTKKLE

>member
-1 MKDFFNR
+1 M
-8 RQRFS
+8 
-13 LRKYSFGVASVLL
+13 
-26 GTALFAA
+26 
-33 HSAQADEV
+33 
-41 GTPTVSAGNP
+41 
-51 GTSVAGESSSSLVN
+51 
-65 TTTTAP
+65 
-71 QPNPAAS
+71 
-78 VTSPS
+78 
-83 ASATSTSTVA
+83 
-93 LVSTASEVA
+93 
-102 SASTTETTSTA
+102 
-113 TAPATTATAA
+113 
-123 ATASSTPTAA
+123 
-133 GTTSVG
+133 
-139 SATSSST
+139 
-146 GATSTS
+146 
-152 AVTPTAVQPTVAQPV
+152 
-167 APTTQ
+167 
-172 PTATTQPVSA
+172 
-182 PTATQPVASTQPTSA
+182 
-197 SVAQPA
+197 
-203 TTTLTTSTPSPT
+203 
-215 SAANTAA
+215 
-222 LTTMLTAN
+222 
-230 PMSAVGTAPEVRSRS
+230 
-245 SRRRRSLDNPE
+245 
-256 STSYTTG
+256 
-263 AATATP
+263 
-269 IMSDPNGATITNRP
+269 
-283 LVVPTPK
+283 
-290 DPNDHITAGINY
+290 
-302 QLNPNTSQYTYLVTD
+302 
-317 LMGFNKAY
+317 
-325 NTKYY
+325 
-330 YRMSKPYDNSTNV
+330 
-343 TIELVD
+343 
-349 GATNTVKE
+349 
-357 TKQINGAGT
+357 
-366 VNLGQATLAPISGA
+366 
-380 KQAYIE
+380 
-386 FRFENIVDADKTNR
+386 
-400 PALRAT
+400 
-406 WKYNG
+406 
-411 SATDFD
+411 
-417 GQRSAIQ
+417 
-424 IYDVVNPANEGTTI
+424 
-438 TDPQYY
+438 
-444 IPRLTHKTTYYKV
+444 
-457 VDKNAST
+457 
-464 YDKNRL
+464 
-470 VGKFVQDTNGNYIK
+470 
-484 NSSTAGDYKLV
+484 
-495 NKDGIPDVGTQSYRE
+495 
-510 TGNEESLGSFT
+510 
-521 LTAMEGQDFH
+521 
-531 ASALRAFE
+531 
-539 GYSLYQ
+539 
-545 TADPRSLVDVLKKP
+545 LKKP

-1268 FNQLPEV
+1268 FKQLPEV
-1275 TNAQVGKVIKY
+1275 KNAQVGKVIKY

-1306 AEVSVS
+1306 AEVSVTVS
-1312 VVKNATSHALQAV
+1312 KNADHTLKATVA
-1325 VTYPG
+1325 YPG
-1330 GDTEFNNTVTPPT
+1330 GDTEFNNVVTPPT
-1343 TPDFQPEK
+1343 EPKFQPEK
-1351 FIVNKEKYDITGT
+1351 FIVNKEKFDITGN
-1364 KLMDDDDELADEY
+1364 KLMDDDNELANEY

-1429 ISDKYEAD
+1429 ITDKYEAD
-1437 KLEINV
+1437 KLEIND
-1443 ADIKAYDSVTGVD
+1443 ADIKAYDSVTGAD
-1456 VTDKFDITVNNGVIT
+1456 VTSKFVITVNNGEIT
-1471 ATSKASF
+1471 ATSKDEF
-1478 IKDINNDPVIDTTKF
+1478 IKDKVIDTTKF
-1493 AFGRYYKFDIPATVK
+1493 EFGRYYKFDIPATVK
-1508 MTTPNG
+1508 TTTPDG

-1526 QYDPTNRNITKPEKP
+1526 QYDPTKRDITKPEKP

-1640 EVKHDGTTM
+1640 EVKHDGTTK

-1744 TKQFSATNTENIQT
+1744 TTQFSATNTENIQT
-1758 VGITDNYDEAKLD
+1758 VGITDNYDEDKLD

-1786 TSKFDIA
+1786 TSKFDIT

-1819 IDTTKFAFGRYYK
+1819 IDTTKFEFGRYYK
-1832 VDISTT
+1832 VDIVTT
-1838 VKTDAP
+1838 VKTTVEP
-1844 AGKDIENTAGQIVH
+1844 GKDIENTAGQIVH

-1865 TVEKPE
+1865 KVEKPE
-1871 KPTEKR
+1871 KPTQKR

-1890 KALDGRALQAGEFE
+1890 KALAGRQLKANEFE
-1904 FILEKD
+1904 FVLEKD

-1922 GKINFKKLEFGKNDL
+1922 GKINFKKLEFGNDDL
-1937 GKTYNYTVREVA
+1937 GKTYNYTVHEVT
-1949 GTDATVTYDTMVAT
+1949 GSDATVTYDTMVAT
-1963 VSVSISHDGTAKAIV
+1963 VRVSISHDGTAKAIV

-2067 LDTTQFSA
+2067 LDTKQFSA

-2101 VYDSVTGSDVTSKF
+2101 VYDSVTGADVTSKF

-2157 VDISTTVK
+2157 FDISTTVK

-2478 FTKSLGDAN
+2478 FMKSLGDAN

-2740 NIQSVGITDDYDEAK
+2740 NIQKVEIKDDYDEAK
-2755 LDIDESAIKVYDGE
+2755 LDIIGEAIKAYDGI
-2769 TDVTDKFDISIKNGV
+2769 TGNDVTDKFDIKVENGV
-2784 IYATSKP
+2784 ITATSKAE
-2791 SLTKPISATDATPV
+2791 LTKPISATDDTPV
-2805 IDTTKFAF
+2805 IDTTKFEF

-3092 NQPDIKAYDGKTG
+3092 NQSDIKAYDGKTG

-3213 ASVTFEFTKKLG
+3213 ASVTFEFTKKLE

>member
-41 GTPTVSAGNP
+41 ATPTVTAGNP

-71 QPNPAAS
+71 QSNPAAS

-93 LVSTASEVA
+93 LVSPASEVA

-167 APTTQ
+167 ASTTQ
-172 PTATTQPVSA
+172 PTATTQPVSTS
-182 PTATQPVASTQPTSA
+182 TATQPVASTQPTSA

-215 SAANTAA
+215 SVANTAA

-230 PMSAVGTAPEVRSRS
+230 PMSAAGTAPEVRSRS

-263 AATATP
+263 VATATP
-269 IMSDPNGATITNRP
+269 TMSDPNGATITNRP

-635 GKYPTIDDAGWNRD
+635 GKNPTIDDAGWNRD
-649 NNTPSYPGLK
+649 NNKPSYEGLK
-659 PEYRDKLVKGQP
+659 PEYRDKLVMGQP

-701 PDGTFYRMSWAGTV
+701 PDGTFYRMSWAGNV

-772 NKLTPSYETI
+772 NKLSPSYETV

-790 IDIELKLKKVL
+790 IDIELNLKKVL

-809 PELKKGAFSFNI
+809 PELKKGDFSFNI

-853 TQKITQADGT
+853 TQKIRQADGT

-891 VDYDGMSVIA
+891 VDYDGMSVTA

-912 GNYLGEHE
+912 GNYLGEYE
-920 YTVTYTSKKGQDDS
+920 YTVTYTSKNGQDDS
-934 GNKTDPDVSAT
+934 GNTDVSAT

-1016 SDLGTNSAGKRNDSK
+1016 SDLGTNSAGERNDSK

-1103 VKVNLE
+1103 VKINLE
-1109 FDKSLSNGTL
+1109 FDKSLSNGML

-1216 NNYVVPAIPIRVD
+1216 NNFVVPPVPVNVN
-1229 FKKALVGRPLK
+1229 FTKALAGRTLVAG
-1240 KNEFTFEMKDK
+1240 EFTFEMKDE

-1275 TNAQVGKVIKY
+1275 KNAQVGKVIKY
-1286 TVSEKV
+1286 TVTEKV

-1306 AEVSVS
+1306 AEVSVTVS
-1312 VVKNATSHALQAV
+1312 KNADHTLKATV
-1325 VTYPG
+1325 KYPG
-1330 GDTEFNNTVTPPT
+1330 GDTEFNNVVTPPT
-1343 TPDFQPEK
+1343 EPKFQPEK
-1351 FIVNKEKYDITGT
+1351 FIVNKKKFDITGN
-1364 KLMDDDDELADEY
+1364 KLMDDDNELTNEY
-1377 TDTNANPYADG
+1377 TETNADPYVDK
-1388 TANNEP
+1388 TNNNEP

-1414 DTTNLKASDNIQAVG
+1414 DTTKLKASDNIQAVG
-1429 ISDKYEAD
+1429 ITDKYEAD

-1443 ADIKAYDSVTGVD
+1443 ADIKAYDSVTGAD
-1456 VTDKFDITVNNGVIT
+1456 VTSKFVITVNNGEIT
-1471 ATSKASF
+1471 ATSKDEF
-1478 IKDINNDPVIDTTKF
+1478 IKDKVIDTTKF
-1493 AFGRYYKFDIPATVK
+1493 EFGRYYKFDIPATVK
-1508 MTTPNG
+1508 TTTPDG

-1526 QYDPTNRNITKPEKP
+1526 QYDPTKRDITKPEKP
-1541 TQKRVVNLPVPLEFD
+1541 TQKRVVNLPISLPLN
-1556 FTKKLDGRNLVE
+1556 FTKRLDGRQLQA

-1573 VLKKDGVAIQT
+1573 ELRKDGVKVADAQ
-1584 VKNSAPDAT
+1584 NDAPNAN
-1593 TGIAKIAFKPL
+1593 GVAKINFKAL
-1604 EFTKADAGNTFT
+1604 QFTHADLGKTYT
-1616 YTVEE
+1616 YTVNE
-1621 VAGTD
+1621 VAGSD
-1626 ATVSYDN
+1626 ATVTYDT
-1633 MVATIKV
+1633 MVATITVTIQK
-1640 EVKHDGTTM
+1640 DGTAKAI
-1649 TTVVNMLQD
+1649 VAHLDQD

-1701 LADKYGDTKANPY
+1701 LTDKYGDTKANPY
-1714 VDGTANNEP
+1714 VDNTNNNEP

-1819 IDTTKFAFGRYYK
+1819 IDTTKFEFGRYYK
-1832 VDISTT
+1832 FDIVTT

-1865 TVEKPE
+1865 KVEKPE
-1871 KPTEKR
+1871 KPT
-1877 VNSVPVPLELKFT
+1877 
-1890 KALDGRALQAGEFE
+1890 Q
-1904 FILEKD
+1904 
-1910 GVEVERVKNDAA
+1910 
-1922 GKINFKKLEFGKNDL
+1922 
-1937 GKTYNYTVREVA
+1937 
-1949 GTDATVTYDTMVAT
+1949 
-1963 VSVSISHDGTAKAIV
+1963 
-1978 KNVVDAP
+1978 
-1985 DKEFNNKVKPPEEP
+1985 
-1999 KFNPEKYVV
+1999 
-2008 STEKFDITGDKLL
+2008 
-2021 DDDSE
+2021 
-2026 LTDKYG
+2026 
-2032 DTNANPYADGTANNE
+2032 
-2047 PENLNT
+2047 
-2053 KTVKPGS
+2053 
-2060 KLVYQVW
+2060 
-2067 LDTTQFSA
+2067 
-2075 TNTENI
+2075 
-2081 QTVGITDNYDEAKLN
+2081 
-2096 VNSIK
+2096 
-2101 VYDSVTGSDVTSKF
+2101 
-2115 DIANTGGVITATLKA
+2115 
-2130 GFTKSLGDANNTQ
+2130 
-2143 IIDTTKFAFGRYYK
+2143 
-2157 VDISTTVK
+2157 
-2165 TDAPAGKDIENT
+2165 
-2177 AGQIVHYYNP
+2177 
-2187 RTNTVEKPEKP
+2187 
-2198 TEKRVN
+2198 KRVN

-2337 VVRDEDFDLTGKKLL
+2337 VVRDKDFDLTGKKLL

-2360 KYGDTK
+2360 KYSDTK

-2769 TDVTDKFDISIKNGV
+2769 TDVTDKFKISIKNGV

-2968 HASAGGNA
+2968 HASTGGNA

-3092 NQPDIKAYDGKTG
+3092 NQSDIKAYDGKTG

-3213 ASVTFEFTKKLG
+3213 ASVTFEFTKKLE

>member
-33 HSAQADEV
+33 HSVQADEV
-41 GTPTVSAGNP
+41 ATPTVSAGNP

-93 LVSTASEVA
+93 LVSPASEVA

-230 PMSAVGTAPEVRSRS
+230 PMSAAGTATEVRSRS

-256 STSYTTG
+256 STSHTTG

-269 IMSDPNGATITNRP
+269 TMSDPNGATITNRP

-400 PALRAT
+400 PAVRAT

-464 YDKNRL
+464 YDMNRL

-495 NKDGIPDVGTQSYRE
+495 NKDGTPDVGTQSYRE

-622 PGSNNKIDHPEDL
+622 PGSNNKIDHPEDF
-635 GKYPTIDDAGWNRD
+635 GKNPTIDDAGWNRD

-1165 VAGTNTDVDYD
+1165 VAGTNSDVDYD

-1216 NNYVVPAIPIRVD
+1216 NNYVVPPVPVNVN
-1229 FKKALVGRPLK
+1229 FTKALAGRTLVAG
-1240 KNEFTFEMKDK
+1240 EFTFEMKDE

-1275 TNAQVGKVIKY
+1275 KNAQVGKVIKY
-1286 TVSEKV
+1286 KVTEKV

-1306 AEVSVS
+1306 AEVSVTVS
-1312 VVKNATSHALQAV
+1312 KNADHTLKAT

-1330 GDTEFNNTVTPPT
+1330 GDTEFNNVVTPPT
-1343 TPDFQPEK
+1343 EPKFQPEK
-1351 FIVNKEKYDITGT
+1351 FIVNKKKFDITGN
-1364 KLMDDDDELADEY
+1364 KLMDDDNELTNEY
-1377 TDTNANPYADG
+1377 TETNADPYVDK
-1388 TANNEP
+1388 TNNNEP

-1406 KIVYQVWL
+1406 EIVYQVWL
-1414 DTTNLKASDNIQAVG
+1414 DTTKLKASDNIQAVG
-1429 ISDKYEAD
+1429 ITDKYEAD

-1443 ADIKAYDSVTGVD
+1443 ADIKAYDSV
-1456 VTDKFDITVNNGVIT
+1456 
-1471 ATSKASF
+1471 
-1478 IKDINNDPVIDTTKF
+1478 
-1493 AFGRYYKFDIPATVK
+1493 
-1508 MTTPNG
+1508 
-1514 VDIEN
+1514 
-1519 TANQIVH
+1519 
-1526 QYDPTNRNITKPEKP
+1526 
-1541 TQKRVVNLPVPLEFD
+1541 
-1556 FTKKLDGRNLVE
+1556 
-1568 NEFTF
+1568 
-1573 VLKKDGVAIQT
+1573 
-1584 VKNSAPDAT
+1584 
-1593 TGIAKIAFKPL
+1593 
-1604 EFTKADAGNTFT
+1604 
-1616 YTVEE
+1616 
-1621 VAGTD
+1621 
-1626 ATVSYDN
+1626 
-1633 MVATIKV
+1633 
-1640 EVKHDGTTM
+1640 
-1649 TTVVNMLQD
+1649 
-1658 APDKEFNNTV
+1658 
-1668 KPPEEPKFN
+1668 
-1677 PEKYVVSKEKFDI
+1677 
-1690 TGDKL
+1690 
-1695 LDDDSE
+1695 
-1701 LADKYGDTKANPY
+1701 
-1714 VDGTANNEP
+1714 
-1723 ENLNTKTVKPGSKL
+1723 
-1737 VYQVWLD
+1737 
-1744 TKQFSATNTENIQT
+1744 
-1758 VGITDNYDEAKLD
+1758 
-1771 VNSIKVY
+1771 
-1778 DSVTGADV
+1778 
-1786 TSKFDIA
+1786 
-1793 NTGGVITATLKA
+1793 
-1805 GFTKSLGDANNTQI
+1805 
-1819 IDTTKFAFGRYYK
+1819 
-1832 VDISTT
+1832 
-1838 VKTDAP
+1838 
-1844 AGKDIENTAGQIVH
+1844 
-1858 YYNPRTN
+1858 
-1865 TVEKPE
+1865 
-1871 KPTEKR
+1871 
-1877 VNSVPVPLELKFT
+1877 
-1890 KALDGRALQAGEFE
+1890 
-1904 FILEKD
+1904 
-1910 GVEVERVKNDAA
+1910 
-1922 GKINFKKLEFGKNDL
+1922 
-1937 GKTYNYTVREVA
+1937 
-1949 GTDATVTYDTMVAT
+1949 
-1963 VSVSISHDGTAKAIV
+1963 
-1978 KNVVDAP
+1978 
-1985 DKEFNNKVKPPEEP
+1985 
-1999 KFNPEKYVV
+1999 
-2008 STEKFDITGDKLL
+2008 
-2021 DDDSE
+2021 
-2026 LTDKYG
+2026 
-2032 DTNANPYADGTANNE
+2032 
-2047 PENLNT
+2047 
-2053 KTVKPGS
+2053 
-2060 KLVYQVW
+2060 
-2067 LDTTQFSA
+2067 
-2075 TNTENI
+2075 
-2081 QTVGITDNYDEAKLN
+2081 
-2096 VNSIK
+2096 
-2101 VYDSVTGSDVTSKF
+2101 
-2115 DIANTGGVITATLKA
+2115 
-2130 GFTKSLGDANNTQ
+2130 
-2143 IIDTTKFAFGRYYK
+2143 
-2157 VDISTTVK
+2157 
-2165 TDAPAGKDIENT
+2165 
-2177 AGQIVHYYNP
+2177 
-2187 RTNTVEKPEKP
+2187 
-2198 TEKRVN
+2198 
-2204 SVPVPLELNF
+2204 
-2214 TKKLDGRQL
+2214 
-2223 KANEF
+2223 
-2228 TFVLKKDG
+2228 
-2236 VEVERAKNDA
+2236 
-2246 PDATTGIAKIN
+2246 
-2257 FTKLEFGKDDI
+2257 
-2268 GKTYNYTVEEVKGT
+2268 
-2282 DSTVSYDGMVA
+2282 
-2293 TVRVS
+2293 
-2298 ISHDGTAKAIVKNVV
+2298 
-2313 DAPDKEFDNRVTPP
+2313 
-2327 EEPKFNPEKY
+2327 
-2337 VVRDEDFDLTGKKLL
+2337 
-2352 DDDSELAD
+2352 
-2360 KYGDTK
+2360 
-2366 INPYADKSN
+2366 
-2375 NNEKVTVRNDKGEL
+2375 
-2389 EEVFENLNTQPV
+2389 
-2401 KRGQK
+2401 
-2406 FYYQVWLDTTQF
+2406 
-2418 SANNKENIQTVG
+2418 
-2430 ITDNYDESKLIV
+2430 
-2442 TKNTIKVYDG
+2442 
-2452 ETGADVTSKFDV
+2452 TGADVTSKFDV

-2769 TDVTDKFDISIKNGV
+2769 TDVTDKFKISIKNGV

-2968 HASAGGNA
+2968 HASTGGNA

-3092 NQPDIKAYDGKTG
+3092 NQSDIKAYDGKTG

-3213 ASVTFEFTKKLG
+3213 ASVTFEFTKKLE

-3363 PTPPTPVVPPV
+3363 PT
-3374 TPPTPP
+3374 
-3380 TPVVPPVTPPTPP
+3380 
-3393 TPVVP
+3393 
-3398 PVTPPTSPEVSREQ
+3398 SPEVSREQ

>member
-1 MKDFFNR
+1 
-8 RQRFS
+8 
-13 LRKYSFGVASVLL
+13 
-26 GTALFAA
+26 
-33 HSAQADEV
+33 
-41 GTPTVSAGNP
+41 
-51 GTSVAGESSSSLVN
+51 
-65 TTTTAP
+65 
-71 QPNPAAS
+71 
-78 VTSPS
+78 
-83 ASATSTSTVA
+83 
-93 LVSTASEVA
+93 
-102 SASTTETTSTA
+102 
-113 TAPATTATAA
+113 
-123 ATASSTPTAA
+123 
-133 GTTSVG
+133 
-139 SATSSST
+139 
-146 GATSTS
+146 
-152 AVTPTAVQPTVAQPV
+152 
-167 APTTQ
+167 
-172 PTATTQPVSA
+172 
-182 PTATQPVASTQPTSA
+182 
-197 SVAQPA
+197 
-203 TTTLTTSTPSPT
+203 
-215 SAANTAA
+215 
-222 LTTMLTAN
+222 MLTAN
-230 PMSAVGTAPEVRSRS
+230 PMSAAGTATEVRSRS

-256 STSYTTG
+256 STSHTTG

-269 IMSDPNGATITNRP
+269 TMSDPNGATITNRP

-464 YDKNRL
+464 YDMNRL

-495 NKDGIPDVGTQSYRE
+495 NKDGTPDVGTQSYRE

-1216 NNYVVPAIPIRVD
+1216 NNFVVPAIPIRVD
-1229 FKKALVGRPLK
+1229 FKKALVGRSLK
-1240 KNEFTFEMKDK
+1240 ANEFTFEMKDSA
-1251 NGVVVAT
+1251 GTVVAT
-1258 GTNDEHGVVT
+1258 GTNDANGVVT
-1268 FNQLPEV
+1268 FNQLPKV
-1275 TNAQVGKVIKY
+1275 KNAQVGQTIKY
-1286 TVSEKV
+1286 YVSEKV
-1292 PANKEFGVTYDNMV
+1292 PSNKEFGVTYDSMV
-1306 AEVSVS
+1306 AEVSVTVS
-1312 VVKNATSHALQAV
+1312 KNADHTLKAT

-1330 GDTEFNNTVTPPT
+1330 GDTEFNNTVIPPT

-1351 FIVNKEKYDITGT
+1351 FIVNKEKYDITGN

-1377 TDTNANPYADG
+1377 VDTNANPYVDG
-1388 TANNEP
+1388 TTNNEP

-1414 DTTNLKASDNIQAVG
+1414 DTTKLKASDNIQAVG

-1456 VTDKFDITVNNGVIT
+1456 VTAKFDIKVENGTIT
-1471 ATSKASF
+1471 ATSKNEF
-1478 IKDINNDPVIDTTKF
+1478 IKDANNNPVIDTTKF
-1493 AFGRYYKFDIPATVK
+1493 EFGRYYKFDIPATVK
-1508 MTTPNG
+1508 TTTPDG
-1514 VDIEN
+1514 VDIVN
-1519 TANQIVH
+1519 TANQVVH
-1526 QYDPTNRNITKPEKP
+1526 QYDPTKKTVTTPPKKD
-1541 TQKRVVNLPVPLEFD
+1541 TQKRVVNLPISLPLN
-1556 FTKKLDGRNLVE
+1556 FTKRLDGRQLQA

-1573 VLKKDGVAIQT
+1573 ELRKDGVKVADAQ
-1584 VKNSAPDAT
+1584 NDAPNAN
-1593 TGIAKIAFKPL
+1593 GVAKINFKAL
-1604 EFTKADAGNTFT
+1604 QFTHDDLGKTYT
-1616 YTVEE
+1616 YTVNE
-1621 VAGTD
+1621 VAGSD
-1626 ATVSYDN
+1626 ATVTYDT
-1633 MVATIKV
+1633 MVATITVTIQK
-1640 EVKHDGTTM
+1640 DGTAKAI
-1649 TTVVNMLQD
+1649 VAHLDQD

-1677 PEKYVVSKEKFDI
+1677 PEKYVVDKEKFDI

-1695 LDDDSE
+1695 VDDDKE
-1701 LADKYGDTKANPY
+1701 LADKYADTNANPY
-1714 VDGTANNEP
+1714 ADDASNNEP
-1723 ENLNTKTVKPGSKL
+1723 ENLNTKTVKPGDKL

-1758 VGITDNYDEAKLD
+1758 LGITDNYDEDKLD

-1778 DSVTGADV
+1778 DSVTGTDV

-1832 VDISTT
+1832 VDI
-1838 VKTDAP
+1838 V
-1844 AGKDIENTAGQIVH
+1844 
-1858 YYNPRTN
+1858 
-1865 TVEKPE
+1865 
-1871 KPTEKR
+1871 
-1877 VNSVPVPLELKFT
+1877 
-1890 KALDGRALQAGEFE
+1890 
-1904 FILEKD
+1904 
-1910 GVEVERVKNDAA
+1910 
-1922 GKINFKKLEFGKNDL
+1922 
-1937 GKTYNYTVREVA
+1937 
-1949 GTDATVTYDTMVAT
+1949 
-1963 VSVSISHDGTAKAIV
+1963 
-1978 KNVVDAP
+1978 
-1985 DKEFNNKVKPPEEP
+1985 
-1999 KFNPEKYVV
+1999 
-2008 STEKFDITGDKLL
+2008 
-2021 DDDSE
+2021 
-2026 LTDKYG
+2026 
-2032 DTNANPYADGTANNE
+2032 
-2047 PENLNT
+2047 
-2053 KTVKPGS
+2053 
-2060 KLVYQVW
+2060 
-2067 LDTTQFSA
+2067 
-2075 TNTENI
+2075 
-2081 QTVGITDNYDEAKLN
+2081 
-2096 VNSIK
+2096 
-2101 VYDSVTGSDVTSKF
+2101 
-2115 DIANTGGVITATLKA
+2115 
-2130 GFTKSLGDANNTQ
+2130 
-2143 IIDTTKFAFGRYYK
+2143 
-2157 VDISTTVK
+2157 TTVK

-2327 EEPKFNPEKY
+2327 EEPEFKPEKY
-2337 VVRDEDFDLTGKKLL
+2337 VVRDEYFDLTGKKLL

-2375 NNEKVTVRNDKGEL
+2375 NNEKVTVPNDKGEL

-2452 ETGADVTSKFDV
+2452 ETGTDVTSKFDV
-2464 AVTNG
+2464 AVTNDG

-2536 HTVETPDKPTQK
+2536 HKVETPDKPTQK

-3213 ASVTFEFTKKLG
+3213 ASVTFEFTKKLE

-3339 PPTPVVPPVTPP
+3339 PPTPVVPPI
-3351 TPPTPVV
+3351 
-3358 PPVTP
+3358 TP

>member
-71 QPNPAAS
+71 QSNPAAS

-93 LVSTASEVA
+93 LVSPASEVA
-102 SASTTETTSTA
+102 SASTTETTSIA

-230 PMSAVGTAPEVRSRS
+230 PMSAAGTATEVRSRS

-256 STSYTTG
+256 STSHTTG

-269 IMSDPNGATITNRP
+269 TMSDPNGATITNRP

-464 YDKNRL
+464 YDMNRL

-495 NKDGIPDVGTQSYRE
+495 NKDGTPDVGTQSYRE

-622 PGSNNKIDHPEDL
+622 PGSNNKIDHPEDF
-635 GKYPTIDDAGWNRD
+635 GKNPTIDDAGWNRD

-1165 VAGTNTDVDYD
+1165 VAGTNSDVDYD

-1216 NNYVVPAIPIRVD
+1216 NNYVVPPVPVNVN
-1229 FKKALVGRPLK
+1229 FTKALAGRTLVAG
-1240 KNEFTFEMKDK
+1240 EFTFEMKDE

-1275 TNAQVGKVIKY
+1275 KNAQVGKVIKY
-1286 TVSEKV
+1286 KVTEKV

-1306 AEVSVS
+1306 AEVSVTVS
-1312 VVKNATSHALQAV
+1312 KNADHTLKAT

-1330 GDTEFNNTVTPPT
+1330 GDTEFNNVVTPPT
-1343 TPDFQPEK
+1343 EPKFQPEK
-1351 FIVNKEKYDITGT
+1351 FIVNKKKFDITGN
-1364 KLMDDDDELADEY
+1364 KLMDDDNELTNEY
-1377 TDTNANPYADG
+1377 TETNADPYVDK
-1388 TANNEP
+1388 TNNNEP

-1406 KIVYQVWL
+1406 EIVYQVWL
-1414 DTTNLKASDNIQAVG
+1414 DTTKLKASDNIQAVG
-1429 ISDKYEAD
+1429 ITDKYEAD

-1443 ADIKAYDSVTGVD
+1443 ADIKAYDSVTGAD
-1456 VTDKFDITVNNGVIT
+1456 VTSKFVITVNNGEIT
-1471 ATSKASF
+1471 ATSKDEF
-1478 IKDINNDPVIDTTKF
+1478 IKDKVNNPVIDTTKF
-1493 AFGRYYKFDIPATVK
+1493 EFGRYYKFDIPATVK
-1508 MTTPNG
+1508 TTTPDG
-1514 VDIEN
+1514 VDIVN

-1526 QYDPTNRNITKPEKP
+1526 QYDPTKRDITKPEKP
-1541 TQKRVVNLPVPLEFD
+1541 TQKRVVNLPISLPLN
-1556 FTKKLDGRNLVE
+1556 FTKRLDGRQLQA

-1573 VLKKDGVAIQT
+1573 ELRKDGVKVAEAQ
-1584 VKNSAPDAT
+1584 NGAPNAN
-1593 TGIAKIAFKPL
+1593 GVAKINFKAL
-1604 EFTKADAGNTFT
+1604 QFTHADLGKTYT
-1616 YTVEE
+1616 YTVNE
-1621 VAGTD
+1621 VAGSD
-1626 ATVSYDN
+1626 ATVTYDT
-1633 MVATIKV
+1633 MVATITVTIQK
-1640 EVKHDGTTM
+1640 DGTAKAI
-1649 TTVVNMLQD
+1649 VAHLDQD
-1658 APDKEFNNTV
+1658 ASDKEFNNTV

-1677 PEKYVVSKEKFDI
+1677 PEKYVVSTEKFDI

-1701 LADKYGDTKANPY
+1701 LTDKYVDTNANPY
-1714 VDGTANNEP
+1714 ADGTANNEP

-1832 VDISTT
+1832 FDIVTT

-1865 TVEKPE
+1865 TVEKP
-1871 KPTEKR
+1871 
-1877 VNSVPVPLELKFT
+1877 N
-1890 KALDGRALQAGEFE
+1890 
-1904 FILEKD
+1904 
-1910 GVEVERVKNDAA
+1910 
-1922 GKINFKKLEFGKNDL
+1922 
-1937 GKTYNYTVREVA
+1937 
-1949 GTDATVTYDTMVAT
+1949 
-1963 VSVSISHDGTAKAIV
+1963 
-1978 KNVVDAP
+1978 
-1985 DKEFNNKVKPPEEP
+1985 
-1999 KFNPEKYVV
+1999 
-2008 STEKFDITGDKLL
+2008 
-2021 DDDSE
+2021 
-2026 LTDKYG
+2026 
-2032 DTNANPYADGTANNE
+2032 
-2047 PENLNT
+2047 
-2053 KTVKPGS
+2053 
-2060 KLVYQVW
+2060 
-2067 LDTTQFSA
+2067 
-2075 TNTENI
+2075 
-2081 QTVGITDNYDEAKLN
+2081 
-2096 VNSIK
+2096 
-2101 VYDSVTGSDVTSKF
+2101 
-2115 DIANTGGVITATLKA
+2115 
-2130 GFTKSLGDANNTQ
+2130 
-2143 IIDTTKFAFGRYYK
+2143 
-2157 VDISTTVK
+2157 
-2165 TDAPAGKDIENT
+2165 
-2177 AGQIVHYYNP
+2177 
-2187 RTNTVEKPEKP
+2187 KP

-2360 KYGDTK
+2360 KYSDTK

-2769 TDVTDKFDISIKNGV
+2769 TDVTDKFKISIKNGV

-2791 SLTKPISATDATPV
+2791 SLTKPISATDSTPV

-2858 KPTQTRENN
+2858 KPTQTRDNN

-3213 ASVTFEFTKKLG
+3213 ASVTFEFTKKLE

-3249 SNDADGKIK
+3249 SNDVDGKIK

-3380 TPVVPPVTPPTPP
+3380 TPPTPVVPPVTPPTPP

>member
-1 MKDFFNR
+1 
-8 RQRFS
+8 
-13 LRKYSFGVASVLL
+13 
-26 GTALFAA
+26 
-33 HSAQADEV
+33 
-41 GTPTVSAGNP
+41 
-51 GTSVAGESSSSLVN
+51 
-65 TTTTAP
+65 
-71 QPNPAAS
+71 
-78 VTSPS
+78 
-83 ASATSTSTVA
+83 
-93 LVSTASEVA
+93 
-102 SASTTETTSTA
+102 
-113 TAPATTATAA
+113 
-123 ATASSTPTAA
+123 
-133 GTTSVG
+133 
-139 SATSSST
+139 
-146 GATSTS
+146 
-152 AVTPTAVQPTVAQPV
+152 
-167 APTTQ
+167 
-172 PTATTQPVSA
+172 
-182 PTATQPVASTQPTSA
+182 
-197 SVAQPA
+197 
-203 TTTLTTSTPSPT
+203 
-215 SAANTAA
+215 
-222 LTTMLTAN
+222 MLTAN

-1165 VAGTNTDVDYD
+1165 VAGTNSDVDYD

-1216 NNYVVPAIPIRVD
+1216 NNYVVPPVPVNVN
-1229 FKKALVGRPLK
+1229 FTKALAGRTLVAG
-1240 KNEFTFEMKDK
+1240 EFTFEMKDE

-1275 TNAQVGKVIKY
+1275 KNAQVGKVIKY
-1286 TVSEKV
+1286 KVTEKV

-1306 AEVSVS
+1306 AEVSVTVS
-1312 VVKNATSHALQAV
+1312 KNADHTLKAT

-1330 GDTEFNNTVTPPT
+1330 GDTEFNNVVTPPT
-1343 TPDFQPEK
+1343 EPKFQPEK
-1351 FIVNKEKYDITGT
+1351 FIVNKKKFDITGN
-1364 KLMDDDDELADEY
+1364 KLMDDDNELTNEY
-1377 TDTNANPYADG
+1377 TETNADPYVDK
-1388 TANNEP
+1388 TNNNEP

-1406 KIVYQVWL
+1406 EIVYQVWL
-1414 DTTNLKASDNIQAVG
+1414 DTTKLKASDNIQAVG
-1429 ISDKYEAD
+1429 ITDKYEAD

-1443 ADIKAYDSVTGVD
+1443 ADIKAYDSVTGAD
-1456 VTDKFDITVNNGVIT
+1456 VTSKFVITVNNGEIT
-1471 ATSKASF
+1471 ATSKDEF
-1478 IKDINNDPVIDTTKF
+1478 IKDKVNNPVIDTTKF
-1493 AFGRYYKFDIPATVK
+1493 EFGRYYKFDIPATVK
-1508 MTTPNG
+1508 TTTPDG
-1514 VDIEN
+1514 VDIVN

-1526 QYDPTNRNITKPEKP
+1526 QYDPTKRDITKPEKP
-1541 TQKRVVNLPVPLEFD
+1541 TQKRVVNLPISLPLN
-1556 FTKKLDGRNLVE
+1556 FTKRLDGRQLQA

-1573 VLKKDGVAIQT
+1573 ELRKDGVKVAEAQ
-1584 VKNSAPDAT
+1584 NGAPNAN
-1593 TGIAKIAFKPL
+1593 GVAKINFKAL
-1604 EFTKADAGNTFT
+1604 QFTHADLGKTYT
-1616 YTVEE
+1616 YTVNE
-1621 VAGTD
+1621 VAGSD
-1626 ATVSYDN
+1626 ATVTYDT
-1633 MVATIKV
+1633 MVATITVTIQK
-1640 EVKHDGTTM
+1640 DGTAKAI
-1649 TTVVNMLQD
+1649 VAHLDQD
-1658 APDKEFNNTV
+1658 ASDKEFNNTV

-1677 PEKYVVSKEKFDI
+1677 PEKYVVSTEKFDI

-1701 LADKYGDTKANPY
+1701 LADKYGDTNVNPY
-1714 VDGTANNEP
+1714 ADGTANNEP

-1758 VGITDNYDEAKLD
+1758 VGITDNYDEAKLN

-1832 VDISTT
+1832 FDIVTT

-1865 TVEKPE
+1865 TVEKPD
-1871 KPTEKR
+1871 KPTQKR

-1890 KALDGRALQAGEFE
+1890 KALA
-1904 FILEKD
+1904 
-1910 GVEVERVKNDAA
+1910 
-1922 GKINFKKLEFGKNDL
+1922 
-1937 GKTYNYTVREVA
+1937 
-1949 GTDATVTYDTMVAT
+1949 
-1963 VSVSISHDGTAKAIV
+1963 
-1978 KNVVDAP
+1978 
-1985 DKEFNNKVKPPEEP
+1985 
-1999 KFNPEKYVV
+1999 
-2008 STEKFDITGDKLL
+2008 
-2021 DDDSE
+2021 
-2026 LTDKYG
+2026 
-2032 DTNANPYADGTANNE
+2032 
-2047 PENLNT
+2047 
-2053 KTVKPGS
+2053 
-2060 KLVYQVW
+2060 
-2067 LDTTQFSA
+2067 
-2075 TNTENI
+2075 
-2081 QTVGITDNYDEAKLN
+2081 
-2096 VNSIK
+2096 
-2101 VYDSVTGSDVTSKF
+2101 
-2115 DIANTGGVITATLKA
+2115 
-2130 GFTKSLGDANNTQ
+2130 
-2143 IIDTTKFAFGRYYK
+2143 
-2157 VDISTTVK
+2157 
-2165 TDAPAGKDIENT
+2165 
-2177 AGQIVHYYNP
+2177 
-2187 RTNTVEKPEKP
+2187 
-2198 TEKRVN
+2198 
-2204 SVPVPLELNF
+2204 
-2214 TKKLDGRQL
+2214 GRQL

-2327 EEPKFNPEKY
+2327 EEPEFKPEKY
-2337 VVRDEDFDLTGKKLL
+2337 VVRDEYFDLTGKKLL

-2406 FYYQVWLDTTQF
+2406 FYYQVWIDTTQF
-2418 SANNKENIQTVG
+2418 SANNKENIQSVG

-2791 SLTKPISATDATPV
+2791 SLTKPISATDVTPV

-2968 HASAGGNA
+2968 HASTGGNA

-3092 NQPDIKAYDGKTG
+3092 NQSDIKAYDGKTG

-3213 ASVTFEFTKKLG
+3213 ASVTFEFTKKLE

>member
-93 LVSTASEVA
+93 LVSPASEVA

-934 GNKTDPDVSAT
+934 GNTTDTNVSAT
-945 NPTGTGTDTEFNNF
+945 NPTVRTGTDTEFNNF

-989 NEAGAVVGTAKND
+989 NEAGTVVGTAKND

-1016 SDLGTNSAGKRNDSK
+1016 SDLGTDSAGKRNNIK

-1165 VAGTNTDVDYD
+1165 VAGTNSDVDYD

-1216 NNYVVPAIPIRVD
+1216 NNFVVPAIPIRVD
-1229 FKKALVGRPLK
+1229 FKKALVGRSLK
-1240 KNEFTFEMKDK
+1240 ANEFTFEMKDSA
-1251 NGVVVAT
+1251 GTVVAT
-1258 GTNDEHGVVT
+1258 GTNDANGVVT
-1268 FNQLPEV
+1268 FNQLPKV
-1275 TNAQVGKVIKY
+1275 KNAQVGQTIKY
-1286 TVSEKV
+1286 YVSEKV
-1292 PANKEFGVTYDNMV
+1292 PSNKEFGVTYDSMV
-1306 AEVSVS
+1306 AEVSVTVS
-1312 VVKNATSHALQAV
+1312 KNADHTLKAT

-1351 FIVNKEKYDITGT
+1351 FIVNKKEYDITGNN
-1364 KLMDDDDELADEY
+1364 LMYDDDELADEY
-1377 TDTNANPYADG
+1377 VDTNANPYVDG
-1388 TANNEP
+1388 TTNNEP

-1414 DTTNLKASDNIQAVG
+1414 DTTKLKASDNIQAVG

-1443 ADIKAYDSVTGVD
+1443 ADIKAYDSVTGAD
-1456 VTDKFDITVNNGVIT
+1456 VTSKFVITVNNGEIT
-1471 ATSKASF
+1471 ATSKDEF
-1478 IKDINNDPVIDTTKF
+1478 IKDKVNNPVIDTTKF
-1493 AFGRYYKFDIPATVK
+1493 EFGRYYKFDIPATVK
-1508 MTTPNG
+1508 TTTPDG
-1514 VDIEN
+1514 VDIVN
-1519 TANQIVH
+1519 TANQVVH
-1526 QYDPTNRNITKPEKP
+1526 QYDPTKKTVTTPPKKD
-1541 TQKRVVNLPVPLEFD
+1541 TQKRVVNLPISLPLN
-1556 FTKKLDGRNLVE
+1556 FTKRLDGRQLQA

-1573 VLKKDGVAIQT
+1573 ELRKDGVKVGEA
-1584 VKNSAPDAT
+1584 KNGAPNAN
-1593 TGIAKIAFKPL
+1593 GVAKINFEAL
-1604 EFTKADAGNTFT
+1604 QFTHADLGKTYT
-1616 YTVEE
+1616 YTVNE
-1621 VAGTD
+1621 VAGSD
-1626 ATVSYDN
+1626 ATVTYDN
-1633 MVATIKV
+1633 MVATITVTIQK
-1640 EVKHDGTTM
+1640 DGTAKAI
-1649 TTVVNMLQD
+1649 VAHLDQD

-1701 LADKYGDTKANPY
+1701 LTDKYGDTKANPY

-1723 ENLNTKTVKPGSKL
+1723 ENLNTKTVKP
-1737 VYQVWLD
+1737 
-1744 TKQFSATNTENIQT
+1744 E
-1758 VGITDNYDEAKLD
+1758 
-1771 VNSIKVY
+1771 
-1778 DSVTGADV
+1778 
-1786 TSKFDIA
+1786 
-1793 NTGGVITATLKA
+1793 
-1805 GFTKSLGDANNTQI
+1805 
-1819 IDTTKFAFGRYYK
+1819 
-1832 VDISTT
+1832 
-1838 VKTDAP
+1838 
-1844 AGKDIENTAGQIVH
+1844 
-1858 YYNPRTN
+1858 
-1865 TVEKPE
+1865 
-1871 KPTEKR
+1871 
-1877 VNSVPVPLELKFT
+1877 
-1890 KALDGRALQAGEFE
+1890 
-1904 FILEKD
+1904 
-1910 GVEVERVKNDAA
+1910 
-1922 GKINFKKLEFGKNDL
+1922 
-1937 GKTYNYTVREVA
+1937 
-1949 GTDATVTYDTMVAT
+1949 
-1963 VSVSISHDGTAKAIV
+1963 
-1978 KNVVDAP
+1978 
-1985 DKEFNNKVKPPEEP
+1985 
-1999 KFNPEKYVV
+1999 
-2008 STEKFDITGDKLL
+2008 
-2021 DDDSE
+2021 
-2026 LTDKYG
+2026 
-2032 DTNANPYADGTANNE
+2032 
-2047 PENLNT
+2047 
-2053 KTVKPGS
+2053 S

-2081 QTVGITDNYDEAKLN
+2081 QTVGITDNYDEAKLD

-2143 IIDTTKFAFGRYYK
+2143 IIDTTKFEFGRYYK
-2157 VDISTTVK
+2157 FDIVTTVK

-2187 RTNTVEKPEKP
+2187 RTNKVEKPEKP

-2375 NNEKVTVRNDKGEL
+2375 NNEKVTVLNDKGEL

-2769 TDVTDKFDISIKNGV
+2769 TDVTDKFKISIKNGV
-2784 IYATSKP
+2784 IYATSKAE
-2791 SLTKPISATDATPV
+2791 LTKPISATDATPV

-3116 ENGVITAN
+3116 ENGVITAT

-3213 ASVTFEFTKKLG
+3213 ASVTFEFTKKLE

>member
-33 HSAQADEV
+33 HSVQADEV
-41 GTPTVSAGNP
+41 ATPTVSAGNP

-71 QPNPAAS
+71 QSNPAAS

-93 LVSTASEVA
+93 LVSSASEVA

-167 APTTQ
+167 ASTTQ
-172 PTATTQPVSA
+172 PTATTQPVST
-182 PTATQPVASTQPTSA
+182 PTATQPAASTQPTSA
-197 SVAQPA
+197 SVVQPA

-230 PMSAVGTAPEVRSRS
+230 PLSAAGTAPEVRSRS

-256 STSYTTG
+256 STSHTTG

-269 IMSDPNGATITNRP
+269 TMSDPNGATITNRP

-464 YDKNRL
+464 YDMNRL

-495 NKDGIPDVGTQSYRE
+495 NKDGTPDVGTQSYRE

-622 PGSNNKIDHPEDL
+622 PGSNNKIDHPEDF
-635 GKYPTIDDAGWNRD
+635 GKNPTIDDAGWNRD

-1165 VAGTNTDVDYD
+1165 VAGTNSDVDYD

-1229 FKKALVGRPLK
+1229 FKKALVGRSLK
-1240 KNEFTFEMKDK
+1240 ANEFTFEMKDSA
-1251 NGVVVAT
+1251 GTVVAT
-1258 GTNDEHGVVT
+1258 GTNDANGVVT
-1268 FNQLPEV
+1268 FNQLPKV
-1275 TNAQVGKVIKY
+1275 KNAQVGQTIKY
-1286 TVSEKV
+1286 YVSEKV
-1292 PANKEFGVTYDNMV
+1292 PSNKEFGVTYDSMV
-1306 AEVSVS
+1306 AEVSVTVS
-1312 VVKNATSHALQAV
+1312 KNADHTLKAT

-1351 FIVNKEKYDITGT
+1351 FIVNKEKYDITGN

-1377 TDTNANPYADG
+1377 VDTNANPYVDG
-1388 TANNEP
+1388 TTNNEP

-1414 DTTNLKASDNIQAVG
+1414 DTRNLKASDNIKAVG
-1429 ISDKYEAD
+1429 ITDKYEAD
-1437 KLEINV
+1437 KLEIN
-1443 ADIKAYDSVTGVD
+1443 ASNIKAYDSATGAD
-1456 VTDKFDITVNNGVIT
+1456 VTAKFDIKVENGTIT
-1471 ATSKASF
+1471 ATSKDEF
-1478 IKDINNDPVIDTTKF
+1478 IKDANNNPVIDTTKF
-1493 AFGRYYKFDIPATVK
+1493 EFGRYYKFDIPATVK

-1604 EFTKADAGNTFT
+1604 EFTKADADNTFT

-1640 EVKHDGTTM
+1640 EVKHDGTTK

-1677 PEKYVVSKEKFDI
+1677 PEKYVVDKEKFDI

-1695 LDDDSE
+1695 VDDDSE
-1701 LADKYGDTKANPY
+1701 LADKYGDTNANPY
-1714 VDGTANNEP
+1714 ADGTANNEP

-1744 TKQFSATNTENIQT
+1744 TTQFSATNTENIQT

-1832 VDISTT
+1832 FDIVTT

-1865 TVEKPE
+1865 TVEKP
-1871 KPTEKR
+1871 
-1877 VNSVPVPLELKFT
+1877 N
-1890 KALDGRALQAGEFE
+1890 
-1904 FILEKD
+1904 
-1910 GVEVERVKNDAA
+1910 
-1922 GKINFKKLEFGKNDL
+1922 
-1937 GKTYNYTVREVA
+1937 
-1949 GTDATVTYDTMVAT
+1949 
-1963 VSVSISHDGTAKAIV
+1963 
-1978 KNVVDAP
+1978 
-1985 DKEFNNKVKPPEEP
+1985 
-1999 KFNPEKYVV
+1999 
-2008 STEKFDITGDKLL
+2008 
-2021 DDDSE
+2021 
-2026 LTDKYG
+2026 
-2032 DTNANPYADGTANNE
+2032 
-2047 PENLNT
+2047 
-2053 KTVKPGS
+2053 
-2060 KLVYQVW
+2060 
-2067 LDTTQFSA
+2067 
-2075 TNTENI
+2075 
-2081 QTVGITDNYDEAKLN
+2081 
-2096 VNSIK
+2096 
-2101 VYDSVTGSDVTSKF
+2101 
-2115 DIANTGGVITATLKA
+2115 
-2130 GFTKSLGDANNTQ
+2130 
-2143 IIDTTKFAFGRYYK
+2143 
-2157 VDISTTVK
+2157 
-2165 TDAPAGKDIENT
+2165 
-2177 AGQIVHYYNP
+2177 
-2187 RTNTVEKPEKP
+2187 KP

-2337 VVRDEDFDLTGKKLL
+2337 VVRDKDFDLTGKKLL

-2360 KYGDTK
+2360 KYSDTK

-2769 TDVTDKFDISIKNGV
+2769 TDVTDKFKISIKNGV

-3092 NQPDIKAYDGKTG
+3092 NQSDIKAYDGKTG

-3213 ASVTFEFTKKLG
+3213 ASVTFEFTKKLE

>member
-1 MKDFFNR
+1 
-8 RQRFS
+8 
-13 LRKYSFGVASVLL
+13 
-26 GTALFAA
+26 
-33 HSAQADEV
+33 
-41 GTPTVSAGNP
+41 
-51 GTSVAGESSSSLVN
+51 
-65 TTTTAP
+65 
-71 QPNPAAS
+71 
-78 VTSPS
+78 
-83 ASATSTSTVA
+83 
-93 LVSTASEVA
+93 
-102 SASTTETTSTA
+102 
-113 TAPATTATAA
+113 
-123 ATASSTPTAA
+123 
-133 GTTSVG
+133 
-139 SATSSST
+139 
-146 GATSTS
+146 
-152 AVTPTAVQPTVAQPV
+152 
-167 APTTQ
+167 
-172 PTATTQPVSA
+172 
-182 PTATQPVASTQPTSA
+182 
-197 SVAQPA
+197 
-203 TTTLTTSTPSPT
+203 
-215 SAANTAA
+215 
-222 LTTMLTAN
+222 MLTAN
-230 PMSAVGTAPEVRSRS
+230 PMSAAGTAPEVRSRS

-269 IMSDPNGATITNRP
+269 TMSDPNGATITNRP

-464 YDKNRL
+464 YNKNRL
-470 VGKFVQDTNGNYIK
+470 VGKFVQDANGDYIK
-484 NSSTAGDYKLV
+484 NSSTAGDYKLI
-495 NKDGIPDVGTQSYRE
+495 NKDGTPDVNTQSYRE

-521 LTAMEGQDFH
+521 LTAMEGQNFH

-574 AVKRIKE
+574 GVKRIKE

-635 GKYPTIDDAGWNRD
+635 GKNPTIDDAGWNRD
-649 NNTPSYPGLK
+649 NNKPSYEGLK
-659 PEYRDKLVKGQP
+659 PEYRDKLVMGPP

-701 PDGTFYRMSWAGTV
+701 PDGTFYRMSWAGNV

-743 EFYVNRGSSDTSYT
+743 EFYVNRGSSDTSYP

-772 NKLTPSYETI
+772 NKLSPSYETV
-782 YYYVKNEP
+782 YYYVKNKP
-790 IDIELKLKKVL
+790 IDIELNLKKVL

-809 PELKKGAFSFNI
+809 PELKEGDFSFNI

-912 GNYLGEHE
+912 GNYLGEYE
-920 YTVTYTSKKGQDDS
+920 YTVTYTSKNGQDDS
-934 GNKTDPDVSAT
+934 GESTDKNVSATDPDEK
-945 NPTGTGTDTEFNNF
+945 TGTDTEFNNF

-1216 NNYVVPAIPIRVD
+1216 NNFVVPPVPVNVN
-1229 FKKALVGRPLK
+1229 FTKALAGRTLVAG
-1240 KNEFTFEMKDK
+1240 EFTFEMKDE

-1275 TNAQVGKVIKY
+1275 KNAQVGKVIKY
-1286 TVSEKV
+1286 KVTEKV

-1306 AEVSVS
+1306 AEVSVTVS
-1312 VVKNATSHALQAV
+1312 KNADHTLKAT

-1351 FIVNKEKYDITGT
+1351 FIVNKEKFDITGN
-1364 KLMDDDDELADEY
+1364 KLMDDDNELTNEY
-1377 TDTNANPYADG
+1377 TETNADPYVDK
-1388 TANNEP
+1388 TNNNEP

-1406 KIVYQVWL
+1406 EIVYQVWL
-1414 DTTNLKASDNIQAVG
+1414 DTTKLKASDNIQAVG
-1429 ISDKYEAD
+1429 ITDKYEAD
-1437 KLEINV
+1437 KLKINA
-1443 ADIKAYDSVTGVD
+1443 ADIKAYDSVTGTD
-1456 VTDKFDITVNNGVIT
+1456 VTSKFVITVNNGEIT
-1471 ATSKASF
+1471 ATSKDEF
-1478 IKDINNDPVIDTTKF
+1478 IKDKVIDTTKF
-1493 AFGRYYKFDIPATVK
+1493 EFGRYYKFDIPATVK
-1508 MTTPNG
+1508 TTTPDG

-1526 QYDPTNRNITKPEKP
+1526 QYDPTKRDITKPEKP
-1541 TQKRVVNLPVPLEFD
+1541 TQKRVVNLPISLPLN
-1556 FTKKLDGRNLVE
+1556 FTKRLDGRQLQA

-1573 VLKKDGVAIQT
+1573 ELRKDGVKVADAQ
-1584 VKNSAPDAT
+1584 NDAPNAN
-1593 TGIAKIAFKPL
+1593 GVAKINFKAL
-1604 EFTKADAGNTFT
+1604 QFTHADLGKTYT
-1616 YTVEE
+1616 YTVNE
-1621 VAGTD
+1621 VAGSD
-1626 ATVSYDN
+1626 ATVTYDT
-1633 MVATIKV
+1633 MVATITVTIQK
-1640 EVKHDGTTM
+1640 DGTAKAI
-1649 TTVVNMLQD
+1649 VAHLDQD

-1677 PEKYVVSKEKFDI
+1677 PEKYVVSTEKFDI

-1701 LADKYGDTKANPY
+1701 LADKYGDTNANPY

-1778 DSVTGADV
+1778 DSVTG
-1786 TSKFDIA
+1786 
-1793 NTGGVITATLKA
+1793 
-1805 GFTKSLGDANNTQI
+1805 
-1819 IDTTKFAFGRYYK
+1819 
-1832 VDISTT
+1832 
-1838 VKTDAP
+1838 
-1844 AGKDIENTAGQIVH
+1844 
-1858 YYNPRTN
+1858 
-1865 TVEKPE
+1865 
-1871 KPTEKR
+1871 
-1877 VNSVPVPLELKFT
+1877 
-1890 KALDGRALQAGEFE
+1890 
-1904 FILEKD
+1904 
-1910 GVEVERVKNDAA
+1910 
-1922 GKINFKKLEFGKNDL
+1922 
-1937 GKTYNYTVREVA
+1937 
-1949 GTDATVTYDTMVAT
+1949 
-1963 VSVSISHDGTAKAIV
+1963 
-1978 KNVVDAP
+1978 
-1985 DKEFNNKVKPPEEP
+1985 
-1999 KFNPEKYVV
+1999 
-2008 STEKFDITGDKLL
+2008 
-2021 DDDSE
+2021 
-2026 LTDKYG
+2026 
-2032 DTNANPYADGTANNE
+2032 
-2047 PENLNT
+2047 
-2053 KTVKPGS
+2053 
-2060 KLVYQVW
+2060 
-2067 LDTTQFSA
+2067 
-2075 TNTENI
+2075 
-2081 QTVGITDNYDEAKLN
+2081 
-2096 VNSIK
+2096 
-2101 VYDSVTGSDVTSKF
+2101 SDVTSKF

-2157 VDISTTVK
+2157 FDIVTTVK

-2236 VEVERAKNDA
+2236 VEVERAKNGA

-2769 TDVTDKFDISIKNGV
+2769 TDVTDKFKISIKNGV

-3092 NQPDIKAYDGKTG
+3092 KQSDIKAYDGKTG

-3213 ASVTFEFTKKLG
+3213 ASVTFEFTKKLE

>member
-71 QPNPAAS
+71 QSNPAAS

-93 LVSTASEVA
+93 LVSPASEVA
-102 SASTTETTSTA
+102 SASTTETTSIA

-230 PMSAVGTAPEVRSRS
+230 PMSAAGTATEVRSRS

-256 STSYTTG
+256 SKSHTTG

-269 IMSDPNGATITNRP
+269 TMSDPNGATITNRP

-464 YDKNRL
+464 YDMNRL

-495 NKDGIPDVGTQSYRE
+495 NKDGTPDVGTQSYRE

-635 GKYPTIDDAGWNRD
+635 GKNPTIDDAGWNRD

-701 PDGTFYRMSWAGTV
+701 PDGTFYRMSWAGNV

-772 NKLTPSYETI
+772 NKLSPSYETV

-853 TQKITQADGT
+853 TQKITQADGA

-891 VDYDGMSVIA
+891 VDYDEMSVTA
-901 TVTVTEKKDSS
+901 TVTVTEKKDAS
-912 GNYLGEHE
+912 GNYLGEYE
-920 YTVTYTSKKGQDDS
+920 YTVTYTSEKGQDDK
-934 GNKTDPDVSAT
+934 GKETGTNVSAT
-945 NPTGTGTDTEFNNF
+945 NPKEKTGTDTEFNNF

-1002 ANGNIK
+1002 LNGNIK

-1216 NNYVVPAIPIRVD
+1216 NNFVVPPVPVNVN
-1229 FKKALVGRPLK
+1229 FTKALAGRTLVAG
-1240 KNEFTFEMKDK
+1240 EFTFEMKDE

-1275 TNAQVGKVIKY
+1275 KNAQVGKVIKY
-1286 TVSEKV
+1286 KVTEKV

-1306 AEVSVS
+1306 AEVSVTVS
-1312 VVKNATSHALQAV
+1312 KNADHTLKAT

-1351 FIVNKEKYDITGT
+1351 FIVNKEKFDITGN
-1364 KLMDDDDELADEY
+1364 KLMDDDNELTNEY
-1377 TDTNANPYADG
+1377 TETNADPYVDK
-1388 TANNEP
+1388 TNNNEP

-1406 KIVYQVWL
+1406 EIVYQVWL

-1429 ISDKYEAD
+1429 ITDKYEAD
-1437 KLEINV
+1437 KLKINV
-1443 ADIKAYDSVTGVD
+1443 ADIKAYDSVTGAD
-1456 VTDKFDITVNNGVIT
+1456 VTSKFVITVNNGEIT
-1471 ATSKASF
+1471 ATSKNEF
-1478 IKDINNDPVIDTTKF
+1478 IKDKVIDTTKF
-1493 AFGRYYKFDIPATVK
+1493 EFGRYYKFDIPATVK

-1526 QYDPTNRNITKPEKP
+1526 QYDPTKRDITKPEKP

-1640 EVKHDGTTM
+1640 EVKHDGTTK

-1677 PEKYVVSKEKFDI
+1677 PEKYVVSTEKFDI

-1701 LADKYGDTKANPY
+1701 LTDKYGDTNANPY

-1778 DSVTGADV
+1778 DSVTG
-1786 TSKFDIA
+1786 
-1793 NTGGVITATLKA
+1793 
-1805 GFTKSLGDANNTQI
+1805 
-1819 IDTTKFAFGRYYK
+1819 
-1832 VDISTT
+1832 
-1838 VKTDAP
+1838 
-1844 AGKDIENTAGQIVH
+1844 
-1858 YYNPRTN
+1858 
-1865 TVEKPE
+1865 
-1871 KPTEKR
+1871 
-1877 VNSVPVPLELKFT
+1877 
-1890 KALDGRALQAGEFE
+1890 
-1904 FILEKD
+1904 
-1910 GVEVERVKNDAA
+1910 
-1922 GKINFKKLEFGKNDL
+1922 
-1937 GKTYNYTVREVA
+1937 
-1949 GTDATVTYDTMVAT
+1949 
-1963 VSVSISHDGTAKAIV
+1963 
-1978 KNVVDAP
+1978 
-1985 DKEFNNKVKPPEEP
+1985 
-1999 KFNPEKYVV
+1999 
-2008 STEKFDITGDKLL
+2008 
-2021 DDDSE
+2021 
-2026 LTDKYG
+2026 
-2032 DTNANPYADGTANNE
+2032 
-2047 PENLNT
+2047 
-2053 KTVKPGS
+2053 
-2060 KLVYQVW
+2060 
-2067 LDTTQFSA
+2067 
-2075 TNTENI
+2075 
-2081 QTVGITDNYDEAKLN
+2081 
-2096 VNSIK
+2096 
-2101 VYDSVTGSDVTSKF
+2101 SDVTSKF

-2157 VDISTTVK
+2157 FDIVTTVK

-2236 VEVERAKNDA
+2236 VEVERAKNGA

-2536 HTVETPDKPTQK
+2536 HKVETPDKPTQK

-2603 INYSKADIGQTFNYI
+2603 INYSKADIGHTFNYI
-2618 VEEEKGDKPGVT
+2618 VEEEKGDKPGIT

-3092 NQPDIKAYDGKTG
+3092 KQSDIKAYDGKTG

-3213 ASVTFEFTKKLG
+3213 ASVTFEFTKKLE

>member
-93 LVSTASEVA
+93 LVSPASEVA
-102 SASTTETTSTA
+102 SASTTETTSIA

-230 PMSAVGTAPEVRSRS
+230 PMSAAGTATEVRSRS

-256 STSYTTG
+256 STSHTTG

-269 IMSDPNGATITNRP
+269 TMSDPNGATITNRP

-464 YDKNRL
+464 YDMNRL

-495 NKDGIPDVGTQSYRE
+495 NKDGTPDVGTQSYRE

-1216 NNYVVPAIPIRVD
+1216 NNFVVPAIPIRVD
-1229 FKKALVGRPLK
+1229 FKKALVGRSLK
-1240 KNEFTFEMKDK
+1240 ANEFTFEMKDSA
-1251 NGVVVAT
+1251 GTVVAT
-1258 GTNDEHGVVT
+1258 GTNDANGVVT
-1268 FNQLPEV
+1268 FNQLPKV
-1275 TNAQVGKVIKY
+1275 KNAQVGQTIKY
-1286 TVSEKV
+1286 YVSEKV
-1292 PANKEFGVTYDNMV
+1292 PSNKEFGVTYDSMV
-1306 AEVSVS
+1306 AEVSVTVS
-1312 VVKNATSHALQAV
+1312 KNADHTLKAT

-1330 GDTEFNNTVTPPT
+1330 GDTEFNNTVIPPT

-1351 FIVNKEKYDITGT
+1351 FIVNKEKYDITGN

-1377 TDTNANPYADG
+1377 VDTNANPYVDG
-1388 TANNEP
+1388 TTNNEP

-1414 DTTNLKASDNIQAVG
+1414 DTTKLKASDNIQAVG

-1456 VTDKFDITVNNGVIT
+1456 VTAKFDIKVENGTIT
-1471 ATSKASF
+1471 ATSKNEF
-1478 IKDINNDPVIDTTKF
+1478 IKDANNNPVIDTTKF
-1493 AFGRYYKFDIPATVK
+1493 EFGRYYKFDIPATVK
-1508 MTTPNG
+1508 TTTPDG
-1514 VDIEN
+1514 VDIVN
-1519 TANQIVH
+1519 TANQVVH
-1526 QYDPTNRNITKPEKP
+1526 QYDPTKKTVTTPPKKD
-1541 TQKRVVNLPVPLEFD
+1541 TQKRVVNLPISLPLN
-1556 FTKKLDGRNLVE
+1556 FTKRLDGRQLQA

-1573 VLKKDGVAIQT
+1573 ELRKDGVKVADAQ
-1584 VKNSAPDAT
+1584 NDAPNAN
-1593 TGIAKIAFKPL
+1593 GVAKINFKAL
-1604 EFTKADAGNTFT
+1604 QFTHDDLGKTYT
-1616 YTVEE
+1616 YTVNE
-1621 VAGTD
+1621 VAGSD
-1626 ATVSYDN
+1626 ATVTYDT
-1633 MVATIKV
+1633 MVATITVTIQK
-1640 EVKHDGTTM
+1640 DGTAKAI
-1649 TTVVNMLQD
+1649 VAHLDQD

-1677 PEKYVVSKEKFDI
+1677 PEKYVVDKEKFDI

-1695 LDDDSE
+1695 VDDDKE
-1701 LADKYGDTKANPY
+1701 LADKYADTNANPY
-1714 VDGTANNEP
+1714 ADDASNNEP
-1723 ENLNTKTVKPGSKL
+1723 ENLNTKTVKPGDKL

-1758 VGITDNYDEAKLD
+1758 LGITDNYDEDKLD

-1778 DSVTGADV
+1778 DSVTGTDV

-1832 VDISTT
+1832 VDI
-1838 VKTDAP
+1838 V
-1844 AGKDIENTAGQIVH
+1844 
-1858 YYNPRTN
+1858 
-1865 TVEKPE
+1865 
-1871 KPTEKR
+1871 
-1877 VNSVPVPLELKFT
+1877 
-1890 KALDGRALQAGEFE
+1890 
-1904 FILEKD
+1904 
-1910 GVEVERVKNDAA
+1910 
-1922 GKINFKKLEFGKNDL
+1922 
-1937 GKTYNYTVREVA
+1937 
-1949 GTDATVTYDTMVAT
+1949 
-1963 VSVSISHDGTAKAIV
+1963 
-1978 KNVVDAP
+1978 
-1985 DKEFNNKVKPPEEP
+1985 
-1999 KFNPEKYVV
+1999 
-2008 STEKFDITGDKLL
+2008 
-2021 DDDSE
+2021 
-2026 LTDKYG
+2026 
-2032 DTNANPYADGTANNE
+2032 
-2047 PENLNT
+2047 
-2053 KTVKPGS
+2053 
-2060 KLVYQVW
+2060 
-2067 LDTTQFSA
+2067 
-2075 TNTENI
+2075 
-2081 QTVGITDNYDEAKLN
+2081 
-2096 VNSIK
+2096 
-2101 VYDSVTGSDVTSKF
+2101 
-2115 DIANTGGVITATLKA
+2115 
-2130 GFTKSLGDANNTQ
+2130 
-2143 IIDTTKFAFGRYYK
+2143 
-2157 VDISTTVK
+2157 TTVK

-2327 EEPKFNPEKY
+2327 EEPEFKPEKY
-2337 VVRDEDFDLTGKKLL
+2337 VVRDEYFDLTGKKLL

-2375 NNEKVTVRNDKGEL
+2375 NNEKVTVPNDKGEL

-2452 ETGADVTSKFDV
+2452 ETGTDVTSKFDV
-2464 AVTNG
+2464 AVTNDG

-2536 HTVETPDKPTQK
+2536 HKVETPDKPTQK

-3213 ASVTFEFTKKLG
+3213 ASVTFEFTKKLE

>member
-1 MKDFFNR
+1 
-8 RQRFS
+8 
-13 LRKYSFGVASVLL
+13 
-26 GTALFAA
+26 
-33 HSAQADEV
+33 
-41 GTPTVSAGNP
+41 
-51 GTSVAGESSSSLVN
+51 
-65 TTTTAP
+65 
-71 QPNPAAS
+71 
-78 VTSPS
+78 
-83 ASATSTSTVA
+83 
-93 LVSTASEVA
+93 
-102 SASTTETTSTA
+102 
-113 TAPATTATAA
+113 
-123 ATASSTPTAA
+123 
-133 GTTSVG
+133 
-139 SATSSST
+139 
-146 GATSTS
+146 
-152 AVTPTAVQPTVAQPV
+152 
-167 APTTQ
+167 
-172 PTATTQPVSA
+172 
-182 PTATQPVASTQPTSA
+182 
-197 SVAQPA
+197 
-203 TTTLTTSTPSPT
+203 
-215 SAANTAA
+215 
-222 LTTMLTAN
+222 MLTAN
-230 PMSAVGTAPEVRSRS
+230 PMSAAGTAPEVRSRS

-263 AATATP
+263 VATATP
-269 IMSDPNGATITNRP
+269 TMSDPNGATITNRP

-464 YDKNRL
+464 YDMNRL

-635 GKYPTIDDAGWNRD
+635 GKNPTIDDAGWNRD
-649 NNTPSYPGLK
+649 NNKPSYEGLK
-659 PEYRDKLVKGQP
+659 PEYRDKLVMGQP

-701 PDGTFYRMSWAGTV
+701 PDGTFYRMSWAGNV

-790 IDIELKLKKVL
+790 IDIELNLKKVL

-809 PELKKGAFSFNI
+809 PELKKGDFSFNI

-853 TQKITQADGT
+853 TQKIRQADGT

-891 VDYDGMSVIA
+891 VDYDGMSVTA

-912 GNYLGEHE
+912 GNYLGEYE
-920 YTVTYTSKKGQDDS
+920 YTVTYTSKNGQDDS
-934 GNKTDPDVSAT
+934 GNTDVSAT

-1016 SDLGTNSAGKRNDSK
+1016 SDLGTNSAGERNDSK

-1165 VAGTNTDVDYD
+1165 VAGTNSDVDYD

-1229 FKKALVGRPLK
+1229 FKKALVGRSLK
-1240 KNEFTFEMKDK
+1240 ANEFTFEMKDSA
-1251 NGVVVAT
+1251 GTVVAT
-1258 GTNDEHGVVT
+1258 GTNDANGVVT
-1268 FNQLPEV
+1268 FNQLPKV
-1275 TNAQVGKVIKY
+1275 KNAQVGQTIKY
-1286 TVSEKV
+1286 YVSEKV
-1292 PANKEFGVTYDNMV
+1292 PSNKEFGVTYDSMV
-1306 AEVSVS
+1306 AEVSVTVS
-1312 VVKNATSHALQAV
+1312 KNADHTLKAT

-1351 FIVNKEKYDITGT
+1351 FIVNKEKYDITGN

-1377 TDTNANPYADG
+1377 VDTNANPYVDG
-1388 TANNEP
+1388 TTNNEP

-1414 DTTNLKASDNIQAVG
+1414 DTRNLKASDNIKAVG
-1429 ISDKYEAD
+1429 ITDKYEAD
-1437 KLEINV
+1437 KLEIN
-1443 ADIKAYDSVTGVD
+1443 ASNIKAYDSATGAD
-1456 VTDKFDITVNNGVIT
+1456 VTAKFDIKVENGTIT
-1471 ATSKASF
+1471 ATSKDEF
-1478 IKDINNDPVIDTTKF
+1478 IKDANNNPVIDTTKF
-1493 AFGRYYKFDIPATVK
+1493 EFGRYYKFDIPATVK

-1541 TQKRVVNLPVPLEFD
+1541 TQKRVVNLPISLPLN
-1556 FTKKLDGRNLVE
+1556 FTKRLDGRQLQA

-1573 VLKKDGVAIQT
+1573 ELRKDGVKVAEAQ
-1584 VKNSAPDAT
+1584 NGAPNAN
-1593 TGIAKIAFKPL
+1593 GVAKINFKAL
-1604 EFTKADAGNTFT
+1604 QFTHADLGKTYT
-1616 YTVEE
+1616 YTVNE
-1621 VAGTD
+1621 VAGSD
-1626 ATVSYDN
+1626 ATVTYDT
-1633 MVATIKV
+1633 MVATITVTIQK
-1640 EVKHDGTTM
+1640 DGTAKAI
-1649 TTVVNMLQD
+1649 VAHLDQD

-1701 LADKYGDTKANPY
+1701 LTDKYGDTKANPY

-1744 TKQFSATNTENIQT
+1744 TTQFSATNTENIQT

-1832 VDISTT
+1832 FDIVTT

-1865 TVEKPE
+1865 TVEKP
-1871 KPTEKR
+1871 
-1877 VNSVPVPLELKFT
+1877 N
-1890 KALDGRALQAGEFE
+1890 
-1904 FILEKD
+1904 
-1910 GVEVERVKNDAA
+1910 
-1922 GKINFKKLEFGKNDL
+1922 
-1937 GKTYNYTVREVA
+1937 
-1949 GTDATVTYDTMVAT
+1949 
-1963 VSVSISHDGTAKAIV
+1963 
-1978 KNVVDAP
+1978 
-1985 DKEFNNKVKPPEEP
+1985 
-1999 KFNPEKYVV
+1999 
-2008 STEKFDITGDKLL
+2008 
-2021 DDDSE
+2021 
-2026 LTDKYG
+2026 
-2032 DTNANPYADGTANNE
+2032 
-2047 PENLNT
+2047 
-2053 KTVKPGS
+2053 
-2060 KLVYQVW
+2060 
-2067 LDTTQFSA
+2067 
-2075 TNTENI
+2075 
-2081 QTVGITDNYDEAKLN
+2081 
-2096 VNSIK
+2096 
-2101 VYDSVTGSDVTSKF
+2101 
-2115 DIANTGGVITATLKA
+2115 
-2130 GFTKSLGDANNTQ
+2130 
-2143 IIDTTKFAFGRYYK
+2143 
-2157 VDISTTVK
+2157 
-2165 TDAPAGKDIENT
+2165 
-2177 AGQIVHYYNP
+2177 
-2187 RTNTVEKPEKP
+2187 KP

-2337 VVRDEDFDLTGKKLL
+2337 VVRDKDFDLTGKKLL

-2360 KYGDTK
+2360 KYSDTK

-2769 TDVTDKFDISIKNGV
+2769 TDVTDKFKISIKNGV

-3092 NQPDIKAYDGKTG
+3092 NQSDIKAYDGKTG

-3213 ASVTFEFTKKLG
+3213 ASVTFEFTKKLE

>member
-1 MKDFFNR
+1 
-8 RQRFS
+8 
-13 LRKYSFGVASVLL
+13 
-26 GTALFAA
+26 
-33 HSAQADEV
+33 
-41 GTPTVSAGNP
+41 
-51 GTSVAGESSSSLVN
+51 
-65 TTTTAP
+65 
-71 QPNPAAS
+71 
-78 VTSPS
+78 
-83 ASATSTSTVA
+83 
-93 LVSTASEVA
+93 
-102 SASTTETTSTA
+102 
-113 TAPATTATAA
+113 
-123 ATASSTPTAA
+123 
-133 GTTSVG
+133 
-139 SATSSST
+139 
-146 GATSTS
+146 
-152 AVTPTAVQPTVAQPV
+152 
-167 APTTQ
+167 
-172 PTATTQPVSA
+172 
-182 PTATQPVASTQPTSA
+182 
-197 SVAQPA
+197 
-203 TTTLTTSTPSPT
+203 
-215 SAANTAA
+215 
-222 LTTMLTAN
+222 
-230 PMSAVGTAPEVRSRS
+230 
-245 SRRRRSLDNPE
+245 
-256 STSYTTG
+256 
-263 AATATP
+263 
-269 IMSDPNGATITNRP
+269 
-283 LVVPTPK
+283 
-290 DPNDHITAGINY
+290 
-302 QLNPNTSQYTYLVTD
+302 
-317 LMGFNKAY
+317 
-325 NTKYY
+325 
-330 YRMSKPYDNSTNV
+330 
-343 TIELVD
+343 
-349 GATNTVKE
+349 
-357 TKQINGAGT
+357 
-366 VNLGQATLAPISGA
+366 
-380 KQAYIE
+380 
-386 FRFENIVDADKTNR
+386 
-400 PALRAT
+400 
-406 WKYNG
+406 
-411 SATDFD
+411 
-417 GQRSAIQ
+417 
-424 IYDVVNPANEGTTI
+424 
-438 TDPQYY
+438 
-444 IPRLTHKTTYYKV
+444 
-457 VDKNAST
+457 
-464 YDKNRL
+464 
-470 VGKFVQDTNGNYIK
+470 
-484 NSSTAGDYKLV
+484 
-495 NKDGIPDVGTQSYRE
+495 
-510 TGNEESLGSFT
+510 
-521 LTAMEGQDFH
+521 
-531 ASALRAFE
+531 
-539 GYSLYQ
+539 
-545 TADPRSLVDVLKKP
+545 
-559 YQVGQRWFDVANAEG
+559 
-574 AVKRIKE
+574 
-581 VVKEDGTVRIEM
+581 
-593 WAIKSDSLN
+593 
-602 KIAKDVNTDGYV
+602 
-614 KVYETVIR
+614 
-622 PGSNNKIDHPEDL
+622 
-635 GKYPTIDDAGWNRD
+635 
-649 NNTPSYPGLK
+649 
-659 PEYRDKLVKGQP
+659 
-671 FAIFSDKQNT
+671 
-681 NYKGDLEFAR
+681 
-691 GSGADFIYKR
+691 
-701 PDGTFYRMSWAGTV
+701 
-715 AQNNVEVKENPVSAT
+715 
-730 EAAQYSPRYSSAG
+730 
-743 EFYVNRGSSDTSYT
+743 
-757 INGVPVASGNIFRLE
+757 
-772 NKLTPSYETI
+772 
-782 YYYVKNEP
+782 
-790 IDIELKLKKVL
+790 
-801 KSLNTTVQ
+801 
-809 PELKKGAFSFNI
+809 
-821 TNVAADPANPLEKD
+821 
-835 GPAINAT
+835 
-842 VTNKEDGSIPF
+842 
-853 TQKITQADGT
+853 
-863 EKEVSLIQLDKVG
+863 
-876 IYKYRITEVAGSDTE
+876 
-891 VDYDGMSVIA
+891 
-901 TVTVTEKKDSS
+901 
-912 GNYLGEHE
+912 
-920 YTVTYTSKKGQDDS
+920 
-934 GNKTDPDVSAT
+934 
-945 NPTGTGTDTEFNNF
+945 
-959 VVAPVNVEFDFTKKL
+959 
-974 SGRNL
+974 
-979 KANEFTFNLL
+979 
-989 NEAGAVVGTAKND
+989 
-1002 ANGNIK
+1002 
-1008 FTGIKYKV
+1008 
-1016 SDLGTNSAGKRNDSK
+1016 
-1031 TFNYTVKEVV
+1031 
-1041 PTTAEAGM
+1041 
-1049 SYDQMEAKVAV
+1049 
-1060 TVTKTGHTLTTATT
+1060 
-1074 YSSVNGI
+1074 
-1081 DANGNPTTGV
+1081 
-1091 DKEFNNT
+1091 
-1098 FTPNP
+1098 
-1103 VKVNLE
+1103 
-1109 FDKSLSNGTL
+1109 
-1119 NAGDFSFKLTGD
+1119 
-1131 GNVNETVTNKANGKI
+1131 
-1146 NFSTL
+1146 
-1151 SFDKAGVYNYTVKE
+1151 
-1165 VAGTNTDVDYD
+1165 
-1176 AMTIN
+1176 
-1181 VKVTVTKDANTGLLS
+1181 
-1196 ASTVMTS
+1196 
-1203 SGGEATDANDRVF
+1203 
-1216 NNYVVPAIPIRVD
+1216 
-1229 FKKALVGRPLK
+1229 
-1240 KNEFTFEMKDK
+1240 
-1251 NGVVVAT
+1251 
-1258 GTNDEHGVVT
+1258 
-1268 FNQLPEV
+1268 
-1275 TNAQVGKVIKY
+1275 
-1286 TVSEKV
+1286 
-1292 PANKEFGVTYDNMV
+1292 
-1306 AEVSVS
+1306 
-1312 VVKNATSHALQAV
+1312 
-1325 VTYPG
+1325 
-1330 GDTEFNNTVTPPT
+1330 
-1343 TPDFQPEK
+1343 
-1351 FIVNKEKYDITGT
+1351 
-1364 KLMDDDDELADEY
+1364 
-1377 TDTNANPYADG
+1377 
-1388 TANNEP
+1388 
-1394 ENLNTKTVKKGD
+1394 
-1406 KIVYQVWL
+1406 
-1414 DTTNLKASDNIQAVG
+1414 
-1429 ISDKYEAD
+1429 
-1437 KLEINV
+1437 
-1443 ADIKAYDSVTGVD
+1443 
-1456 VTDKFDITVNNGVIT
+1456 
-1471 ATSKASF
+1471 
-1478 IKDINNDPVIDTTKF
+1478 
-1493 AFGRYYKFDIPATVK
+1493 
-1508 MTTPNG
+1508 
-1514 VDIEN
+1514 
-1519 TANQIVH
+1519 
-1526 QYDPTNRNITKPEKP
+1526 
-1541 TQKRVVNLPVPLEFD
+1541 
-1556 FTKKLDGRNLVE
+1556 
-1568 NEFTF
+1568 
-1573 VLKKDGVAIQT
+1573 
-1584 VKNSAPDAT
+1584 
-1593 TGIAKIAFKPL
+1593 
-1604 EFTKADAGNTFT
+1604 
-1616 YTVEE
+1616 
-1621 VAGTD
+1621 
-1626 ATVSYDN
+1626 
-1633 MVATIKV
+1633 
-1640 EVKHDGTTM
+1640 
-1649 TTVVNMLQD
+1649 
-1658 APDKEFNNTV
+1658 
-1668 KPPEEPKFN
+1668 
-1677 PEKYVVSKEKFDI
+1677 
-1690 TGDKL
+1690 
-1695 LDDDSE
+1695 DDDSE
-1701 LADKYGDTKANPY
+1701 LADKYGDTNANPY
-1714 VDGTANNEP
+1714 ADGTANNEP

-1838 VKTDAP
+1838 VKTDVP

-1858 YYNPRTN
+1858 YYNARTN
-1865 TVEKPE
+1865 K
-1871 KPTEKR
+1871 
-1877 VNSVPVPLELKFT
+1877 
-1890 KALDGRALQAGEFE
+1890 
-1904 FILEKD
+1904 
-1910 GVEVERVKNDAA
+1910 
-1922 GKINFKKLEFGKNDL
+1922 
-1937 GKTYNYTVREVA
+1937 
-1949 GTDATVTYDTMVAT
+1949 
-1963 VSVSISHDGTAKAIV
+1963 
-1978 KNVVDAP
+1978 
-1985 DKEFNNKVKPPEEP
+1985 
-1999 KFNPEKYVV
+1999 
-2008 STEKFDITGDKLL
+2008 
-2021 DDDSE
+2021 
-2026 LTDKYG
+2026 
-2032 DTNANPYADGTANNE
+2032 
-2047 PENLNT
+2047 
-2053 KTVKPGS
+2053 
-2060 KLVYQVW
+2060 
-2067 LDTTQFSA
+2067 
-2075 TNTENI
+2075 
-2081 QTVGITDNYDEAKLN
+2081 
-2096 VNSIK
+2096 
-2101 VYDSVTGSDVTSKF
+2101 
-2115 DIANTGGVITATLKA
+2115 
-2130 GFTKSLGDANNTQ
+2130 
-2143 IIDTTKFAFGRYYK
+2143 
-2157 VDISTTVK
+2157 
-2165 TDAPAGKDIENT
+2165 
-2177 AGQIVHYYNP
+2177 
-2187 RTNTVEKPEKP
+2187 VEKPEKP

-2236 VEVERAKNDA
+2236 VEVERAKNGA

-2327 EEPKFNPEKY
+2327 EEPEFNPEKY
-2337 VVRDEDFDLTGKKLL
+2337 VVRDKDFDLTGKKLL

-2536 HTVETPDKPTQK
+2536 HKVENPDKPTQK

-2769 TDVTDKFDISIKNGV
+2769 TDVTDKFKISIKNGV

-2983 FNNKVVPPEKP
+2983 FNNKVVPPETP

-3003 NQEKFDITGDK
+3003 NKEKFDITGDK

-3034 VDKTDNNEK
+3034 VDKADNNEK

-3087 KKLNV
+3087 AKLEL
-3092 NQPDIKAYDGKTG
+3092 DATKIKAYDSVTG
-3105 KDVTAMFDIKV
+3105 DDVTAKFDITV
-3116 ENGVITAN
+3116 NNGVLTAT

-3213 ASVTFEFTKKLG
+3213 ASVTFEFTKKLE

-3231 GEFSFVLKDRKGK
+3231 GEFNFVLKDRKGK

-3398 PVTPPTSPEVSREQ
+3398 PVTPPTPPTPVVPPVTPPTPPTPVVPPVTPPTPPTPVVPPVTPPTPPTPVVPPVTPPTPPTPVVPPVTPPTPPTPVVPPVTPPTPPTPVVPPVTPPTPPTPVVPPVTPPTPPTPVVPPVTPPTPPTPVVPPVTPPTPPTPVVPPVTPPTPPTPVVPPVTPPTSPEVSREQ

>member
-41 GTPTVSAGNP
+41 ATPTVTAGNP

-93 LVSTASEVA
+93 LVSPASEVT

-123 ATASSTPTAA
+123 ATASSTPTVA

-139 SATSSST
+139 SAPSSST

-167 APTTQ
+167 ASTTQ
-172 PTATTQPVSA
+172 PTATTQPVSTS
-182 PTATQPVASTQPTSA
+182 TATQPVASTQPTSA
-197 SVAQPA
+197 SVVQPA

-230 PMSAVGTAPEVRSRS
+230 PMSAAGTAPEVRSRS
-245 SRRRRSLDNPE
+245 SRRRRDAANPV
-256 STSYTTG
+256 TTNYTTG
-263 AATATP
+263 PATATP
-269 IMSDPNGATITNRP
+269 AMSDPNGATISSRP

-290 DPNDHITAGINY
+290 DSGQHVTTGIDF
-302 QLNPNTSQYTYLVTD
+302 QLNPNPSQYTFAVTD
-317 LMGFNKAY
+317 LNSFNATY
-325 NTKYY
+325 NKKYY
-330 YRMSKPYDNSTNV
+330 YRLSKPYNASNDI

-349 GATNTVKE
+349 GQNNNVVE
-357 TKQINGAGT
+357 TKSINGSGT
-366 VNLGQATLAPISGA
+366 VSLGQSILAPLTGSS
-380 KQAYIE
+380 QAYIE
-386 FRFENIVDADKTNR
+386 FRFENIQDADKSSR

-406 WKYNG
+406 WKVSGLVQNF
-411 SATDFD
+411 A
-417 GQRSAIQ
+417 GQRSGIQ
-424 IYDVVNPANEGTTI
+424 IYDVANKANEGTSI

-444 IPRLTHKTTYYKV
+444 IPRLTDKTTYYKA
-457 VDKNAST
+457 VDRGT
-464 YDKNRL
+464 R
-470 VGKFVQDTNGNYIK
+470 QDVSRTEGIATITTAKRSNDVK
-484 NSSTAGDYKLV
+484 NSDIVARYADGTVDVRNENGQIV
-495 NKDGIPDVGTQSYRE
+495 NKTTYVNVDRNNINPQEYKEDGAEINLGTYTS
-510 TGNEESLGSFT
+510 TG
-521 LTAMEGQDFH
+521 MEGQNLT
-531 ASALRAFE
+531 ASGLRAFE
-539 GYSLYQ
+539 GYKLYQ
-545 TADPRSLVDVLKKP
+545 TADSRSLIDVLKQP
-559 YQVGQRWFDVANAEG
+559 FHVGQRWFDVANAQG
-574 AVKRIKE
+574 GVKRIKE
-581 VVKEDGTVRIEM
+581 VVSEDGTVRIEM

-602 KIAKDVNTDGYV
+602 KISSDLNTDGYF
-614 KVYETVIR
+614 KVYETVIPPGKNNYDVR
-622 PGSNNKIDHPEDL
+622 PQ
-635 GKYPTIDDAGWNRD
+635 DAGKDIDVSDPGWNQD
-649 NNTPSYPGLK
+649 NNTPQIPKPGFEYIDSLK
-659 PEYRDKLVKGQP
+659 SKLVQGKP
-671 FAIFSDKQNT
+671 FTIFSDKQVT
-681 NYKGDLEFAR
+681 NYKGDLQFEKTENNVTTLLF
-691 GSGADFIYKR
+691 KR
-701 PDGTFYRMSWAGTV
+701 PNGTFYKMD
-715 AQNNVEVKENPVSAT
+715 KEYLQDASGNPTGKVNMKETDVSAT
-730 EAAQYSPRYSSAG
+730 DANGYKPTYVSKG
-743 EFYVNRGSSDTSYT
+743 EFYVNRGDKDNAYS
-757 INGVPVASGNIFRLE
+757 INGTPVSSGNVFRLQNDLNPVYRTVYYYAKPEPVKVKLQFTKALAGRTLQDGEFDFKIQDTASGYNETVSNQNGKVTFSE
-772 NKLTPSYETI
+772 LTFTKPGVYT
-782 YYYVKNEP
+782 YKVNEVP
-790 IDIELKLKKVL
+790 
-801 KSLNTTVQ
+801 
-809 PELKKGAFSFNI
+809 
-821 TNVAADPANPLEKD
+821 
-835 GPAINAT
+835 
-842 VTNKEDGSIPF
+842 
-853 TQKITQADGT
+853 GT
-863 EKEVSLIQLDKVG
+863 
-876 IYKYRITEVAGSDTE
+876 DTD
-891 VDYDGMSVIA
+891 VDYDGMES
-901 TVTVTEKKDSS
+901 TVTITVTEKNAIGDLDAK
-912 GNYLGEHE
+912 
-920 YTVTYTSKKGQDDS
+920 VTYTSINGQDDS
-934 GNKTDPDVSAT
+934 GNTTDTNVSAT
-945 NPTGTGTDTEFNNF
+945 NPTVRTGTDTEFNNF

-1002 ANGNIK
+1002 LNGNIK

-1216 NNYVVPAIPIRVD
+1216 NNFVVPAIPIRVD
-1229 FKKALVGRPLK
+1229 FKKALVGRSLK
-1240 KNEFTFEMKDK
+1240 ANEFTFEMKDSA
-1251 NGVVVAT
+1251 GTVVAT
-1258 GTNDEHGVVT
+1258 GTNDANGVVT
-1268 FNQLPEV
+1268 FNQLPKV
-1275 TNAQVGKVIKY
+1275 KNAQVGQTIKY
-1286 TVSEKV
+1286 YVSEKV
-1292 PANKEFGVTYDNMV
+1292 PSNKEFGVTYDSMV
-1306 AEVSVS
+1306 AEVSVTVS
-1312 VVKNATSHALQAV
+1312 KNADHTLKAT

-1351 FIVNKEKYDITGT
+1351 FIVNKKEYDITGN

-1377 TDTNANPYADG
+1377 VDTNANPYVDG
-1388 TANNEP
+1388 TTNNEP

-1406 KIVYQVWL
+1406 EIVYQVWL
-1414 DTTNLKASDNIQAVG
+1414 DTTKLKASDNIQAVG
-1429 ISDKYEAD
+1429 ITDKYEAD
-1437 KLEINV
+1437 KLEIN
-1443 ADIKAYDSVTGVD
+1443 ASNIKAYDSVTGVD
-1456 VTDKFDITVNNGVIT
+1456 VTAKFDIKVENGTIT
-1471 ATSKASF
+1471 ATSKDEF
-1478 IKDINNDPVIDTTKF
+1478 IKDANNNPVIDTTKF
-1493 AFGRYYKFDIPATVK
+1493 EFGRYYKFDIPATVK

-1584 VKNSAPDAT
+1584 AKNSAPDAT

-1604 EFTKADAGNTFT
+1604 EFTKANAGNTFT

-1640 EVKHDGTTM
+1640 EVKHDGTTKA
-1649 TTVVNMLQD
+1649 TVVNMLQD

-1677 PEKYVVSKEKFDI
+1677 PEKYVVDKEKFDI
-1690 TGDKL
+1690 KGDKL
-1695 LDDDSE
+1695 VDDDKE
-1701 LADKYGDTKANPY
+1701 LADKYADTNANPY
-1714 VDGTANNEP
+1714 ADDASNNEP
-1723 ENLNTKTVKPGSKL
+1723 ENLNTKTVKPGDKL

-1758 VGITDNYDEAKLD
+1758 LSITDNYDEDKLD

-1778 DSVTGADV
+1778 DSVTGTDV

-1832 VDISTT
+1832 
-1838 VKTDAP
+1838 
-1844 AGKDIENTAGQIVH
+1844 
-1858 YYNPRTN
+1858 
-1865 TVEKPE
+1865 
-1871 KPTEKR
+1871 
-1877 VNSVPVPLELKFT
+1877 
-1890 KALDGRALQAGEFE
+1890 
-1904 FILEKD
+1904 
-1910 GVEVERVKNDAA
+1910 
-1922 GKINFKKLEFGKNDL
+1922 
-1937 GKTYNYTVREVA
+1937 
-1949 GTDATVTYDTMVAT
+1949 
-1963 VSVSISHDGTAKAIV
+1963 
-1978 KNVVDAP
+1978 
-1985 DKEFNNKVKPPEEP
+1985 
-1999 KFNPEKYVV
+1999 
-2008 STEKFDITGDKLL
+2008 FDI
-2021 DDDSE
+2021 
-2026 LTDKYG
+2026 
-2032 DTNANPYADGTANNE
+2032 
-2047 PENLNT
+2047 
-2053 KTVKPGS
+2053 V
-2060 KLVYQVW
+2060 
-2067 LDTTQFSA
+2067 
-2075 TNTENI
+2075 
-2081 QTVGITDNYDEAKLN
+2081 
-2096 VNSIK
+2096 
-2101 VYDSVTGSDVTSKF
+2101 
-2115 DIANTGGVITATLKA
+2115 
-2130 GFTKSLGDANNTQ
+2130 
-2143 IIDTTKFAFGRYYK
+2143 
-2157 VDISTTVK
+2157 TTVK

-2327 EEPKFNPEKY
+2327 EEPEFKPEKY

-2683 KYVVSKEKFDLKGTK
+2683 KYVVFKEKFDLKGTK

-3116 ENGVITAN
+3116 ENGVITAT

-3213 ASVTFEFTKKLG
+3213 ASVTFEFTKKLE

-3380 TPVVPPVTPPTPP
+3380 TPVVPPVTPPT
-3393 TPVVP
+3393 
-3398 PVTPPTSPEVSREQ
+3398 SPEVSREQ

>member
-33 HSAQADEV
+33 HNVQADEV
-41 GTPTVSAGNP
+41 ATPTVSAGNP

-71 QPNPAAS
+71 QSNPAAS

-93 LVSTASEVA
+93 LVSSASEVA

-167 APTTQ
+167 ASTTQ
-172 PTATTQPVSA
+172 PTATTQPVST

-215 SAANTAA
+215 SVANTAA

-230 PMSAVGTAPEVRSRS
+230 PMSAAGTAPEVRSRS
-245 SRRRRSLDNPE
+245 SRRRRDAANPV
-256 STSYTTG
+256 TTNYTTG
-263 AATATP
+263 PATATP
-269 IMSDPNGATITNRP
+269 AMSDPNGATISSRP

-290 DPNDHITAGINY
+290 DSGQHVTTGIDF
-302 QLNPNTSQYTYLVTD
+302 QLNPNPSQYTFAVTD
-317 LMGFNKAY
+317 LNSFNATY
-325 NTKYY
+325 NKKYY
-330 YRMSKPYDNSTNV
+330 YRLSKPYNASNDI

-349 GATNTVKE
+349 GQNNNVVE
-357 TKQINGAGT
+357 TKSINGSGT
-366 VNLGQATLAPISGA
+366 VSLGQSILAPLTGSS
-380 KQAYIE
+380 QAYIE
-386 FRFENIVDADKTNR
+386 FRFENIQDADKSSR

-406 WKYNG
+406 WKVSGLVQNF
-411 SATDFD
+411 A
-417 GQRSAIQ
+417 GQRSGIQ
-424 IYDVVNPANEGTTI
+424 IYDVANKANEGTSI

-444 IPRLTHKTTYYKV
+444 IPRLTDKTTYYKA
-457 VDKNAST
+457 VDRGT
-464 YDKNRL
+464 R
-470 VGKFVQDTNGNYIK
+470 QDVSRTEGIATITTAKRSNDVK
-484 NSSTAGDYKLV
+484 NSDIVARYADGTVDVRNENGQIV
-495 NKDGIPDVGTQSYRE
+495 NKTTYVNVDRNNINPQEYKEDGAEINLGTYTS
-510 TGNEESLGSFT
+510 TG
-521 LTAMEGQDFH
+521 MEGQNLT
-531 ASALRAFE
+531 ASGLRAFE
-539 GYSLYQ
+539 GYKLYQ
-545 TADPRSLVDVLKKP
+545 TADSRSLIDVLKQP
-559 YQVGQRWFDVANAEG
+559 FHVGQRWFDVANAQG
-574 AVKRIKE
+574 GVKRIKE
-581 VVKEDGTVRIEM
+581 VVSEDGTVRIEM

-602 KIAKDVNTDGYV
+602 KISSDLNTDGYF
-614 KVYETVIR
+614 KVYETVIPPGKNNYDVR
-622 PGSNNKIDHPEDL
+622 PQ
-635 GKYPTIDDAGWNRD
+635 DAGKDIDVSDPGWNQD
-649 NNTPSYPGLK
+649 NNTPQIPKPGFEYIDSLK
-659 PEYRDKLVKGQP
+659 SKLVQGKP
-671 FAIFSDKQNT
+671 FTIFSDKQVT
-681 NYKGDLEFAR
+681 NYKGDLQFEKTENNVTTLLF
-691 GSGADFIYKR
+691 KR
-701 PDGTFYRMSWAGTV
+701 PNGTFYKMD
-715 AQNNVEVKENPVSAT
+715 KEYLQDASGNPTGKVNMKETDVSAT
-730 EAAQYSPRYSSAG
+730 DANGYKPTYVSKG
-743 EFYVNRGSSDTSYT
+743 EFYVNRGDKDNAYS
-757 INGVPVASGNIFRLE
+757 INGTPVSSGNVFRLQNDLNPVYRTVYYYAKPEPVKVKLQFTKALAGRTLQDGEFDFKIQDTASGYNETVSNQNGKVTFSE
-772 NKLTPSYETI
+772 LTFTKPGVYT
-782 YYYVKNEP
+782 YKVNEVP
-790 IDIELKLKKVL
+790 
-801 KSLNTTVQ
+801 
-809 PELKKGAFSFNI
+809 
-821 TNVAADPANPLEKD
+821 
-835 GPAINAT
+835 
-842 VTNKEDGSIPF
+842 
-853 TQKITQADGT
+853 GT
-863 EKEVSLIQLDKVG
+863 
-876 IYKYRITEVAGSDTE
+876 DTD
-891 VDYDGMSVIA
+891 VDYDGMES
-901 TVTVTEKKDSS
+901 TVTITVTEKNAIGDLDAK
-912 GNYLGEHE
+912 
-920 YTVTYTSKKGQDDS
+920 VTYTSINGQDDS
-934 GNKTDPDVSAT
+934 GNTTDTNVSAT
-945 NPTGTGTDTEFNNF
+945 NPTVRTGTDTEFNNF

-1002 ANGNIK
+1002 LNGNIK

-1165 VAGTNTDVDYD
+1165 VPGTNTDVDYD

-1240 KNEFTFEMKDK
+1240 ENEFTFEMKDK

-1275 TNAQVGKVIKY
+1275 KNAQVGKVIKY

-1306 AEVSVS
+1306 AEVSVTVS
-1312 VVKNATSHALQAV
+1312 KNADHTLKATVA
-1325 VTYPG
+1325 YPG

-1351 FIVNKEKYDITGT
+1351 FIVNKKKFDITGN
-1364 KLMDDDDELADEY
+1364 KLMDDDNELTNEY
-1377 TDTNANPYADG
+1377 TETNADPYVDK
-1388 TANNEP
+1388 TNNNEP

-1406 KIVYQVWL
+1406 EIVYQVWL
-1414 DTTNLKASDNIQAVG
+1414 DTTKLKASDNIQAVG
-1429 ISDKYEAD
+1429 ITDKYEAD

-1443 ADIKAYDSVTGVD
+1443 ADIKAYDSVTGAD
-1456 VTDKFDITVNNGVIT
+1456 VTSKFVITVNNGEIT
-1471 ATSKASF
+1471 ATSKDEF
-1478 IKDINNDPVIDTTKF
+1478 IKDKVNNPVIDTTKF
-1493 AFGRYYKFDIPATVK
+1493 EFGRYYKFDIPATVK
-1508 MTTPNG
+1508 TTTPDG
-1514 VDIEN
+1514 VDIVN

-1526 QYDPTNRNITKPEKP
+1526 QYDPTKRDITKPEKP
-1541 TQKRVVNLPVPLEFD
+1541 TQKRVVNLPISLPLN
-1556 FTKKLDGRNLVE
+1556 FTKRLDGRQLQA

-1573 VLKKDGVAIQT
+1573 ELRKDGVKVAEAQ
-1584 VKNSAPDAT
+1584 NGAPNAN
-1593 TGIAKIAFKPL
+1593 G
-1604 EFTKADAGNTFT
+1604 
-1616 YTVEE
+1616 
-1621 VAGTD
+1621 VA
-1626 ATVSYDN
+1626 
-1633 MVATIKV
+1633 
-1640 EVKHDGTTM
+1640 
-1649 TTVVNMLQD
+1649 
-1658 APDKEFNNTV
+1658 
-1668 KPPEEPKFN
+1668 
-1677 PEKYVVSKEKFDI
+1677 
-1690 TGDKL
+1690 
-1695 LDDDSE
+1695 
-1701 LADKYGDTKANPY
+1701 
-1714 VDGTANNEP
+1714 
-1723 ENLNTKTVKPGSKL
+1723 
-1737 VYQVWLD
+1737 
-1744 TKQFSATNTENIQT
+1744 
-1758 VGITDNYDEAKLD
+1758 
-1771 VNSIKVY
+1771 
-1778 DSVTGADV
+1778 
-1786 TSKFDIA
+1786 
-1793 NTGGVITATLKA
+1793 
-1805 GFTKSLGDANNTQI
+1805 
-1819 IDTTKFAFGRYYK
+1819 
-1832 VDISTT
+1832 
-1838 VKTDAP
+1838 
-1844 AGKDIENTAGQIVH
+1844 
-1858 YYNPRTN
+1858 
-1865 TVEKPE
+1865 
-1871 KPTEKR
+1871 
-1877 VNSVPVPLELKFT
+1877 
-1890 KALDGRALQAGEFE
+1890 
-1904 FILEKD
+1904 
-1910 GVEVERVKNDAA
+1910 
-1922 GKINFKKLEFGKNDL
+1922 KINFKALQFTHADL
-1937 GKTYNYTVREVA
+1937 GKTYTYTVNEVA
-1949 GTDATVTYDTMVAT
+1949 GSDATVTYDTMVAT
-1963 VSVSISHDGTAKAIV
+1963 ITVTIQKDGTAKAIV
-1978 KNVVDAP
+1978 AHLDQDAS

-2026 LTDKYG
+2026 LADKYG

-2101 VYDSVTGSDVTSKF
+2101 VYDSVTGADVTSKF

-2157 VDISTTVK
+2157 FDISTTVK

-2375 NNEKVTVRNDKGEL
+2375 NNEKVTVLNDKGEL

-2522 NTATQTVHYYNPRT
+2522 NTATQMVHYYNPRT
-2536 HTVETPDKPTQK
+2536 HKVENPDKPTQK

-2968 HASAGGNA
+2968 HASTGGNA

-3092 NQPDIKAYDGKTG
+3092 NQSDIKAYDGKTG

-3213 ASVTFEFTKKLG
+3213 ASVTFEFTKKLE

-3380 TPVVPPVTPPTPP
+3380 TPVVPPVTPPT
-3393 TPVVP
+3393 
-3398 PVTPPTSPEVSREQ
+3398 SPEVSREQ

>member
-1 MKDFFNR
+1 
-8 RQRFS
+8 
-13 LRKYSFGVASVLL
+13 
-26 GTALFAA
+26 
-33 HSAQADEV
+33 
-41 GTPTVSAGNP
+41 
-51 GTSVAGESSSSLVN
+51 
-65 TTTTAP
+65 
-71 QPNPAAS
+71 
-78 VTSPS
+78 
-83 ASATSTSTVA
+83 
-93 LVSTASEVA
+93 
-102 SASTTETTSTA
+102 
-113 TAPATTATAA
+113 
-123 ATASSTPTAA
+123 
-133 GTTSVG
+133 
-139 SATSSST
+139 
-146 GATSTS
+146 
-152 AVTPTAVQPTVAQPV
+152 
-167 APTTQ
+167 
-172 PTATTQPVSA
+172 
-182 PTATQPVASTQPTSA
+182 
-197 SVAQPA
+197 
-203 TTTLTTSTPSPT
+203 
-215 SAANTAA
+215 
-222 LTTMLTAN
+222 MLTAN
-230 PMSAVGTAPEVRSRS
+230 PMSAAGTATEVRSRS

-256 STSYTTG
+256 STSHTTG

-269 IMSDPNGATITNRP
+269 TMSDPNGATITNRP

-464 YDKNRL
+464 YDMNRL

-495 NKDGIPDVGTQSYRE
+495 NKDGTPDVGTQSYRE

-1216 NNYVVPAIPIRVD
+1216 NNFVVPAIPIRVD
-1229 FKKALVGRPLK
+1229 FKKALVGRSLK
-1240 KNEFTFEMKDK
+1240 ANEFTFEMKDSA
-1251 NGVVVAT
+1251 GTVVAT
-1258 GTNDEHGVVT
+1258 GTNDANGVVT
-1268 FNQLPEV
+1268 FNQLPKV
-1275 TNAQVGKVIKY
+1275 KNAQVGQTIKY
-1286 TVSEKV
+1286 YVSEKV
-1292 PANKEFGVTYDNMV
+1292 PSNKEFGVTYDSMV
-1306 AEVSVS
+1306 AEVSVTVS
-1312 VVKNATSHALQAV
+1312 KNADHTLKAT

-1330 GDTEFNNTVTPPT
+1330 GDTEFNNTVIPPT

-1351 FIVNKEKYDITGT
+1351 FIVNKEKYDITGN

-1377 TDTNANPYADG
+1377 VDTNANPYVDG
-1388 TANNEP
+1388 TTNNEP

-1414 DTTNLKASDNIQAVG
+1414 DTTKLKASDNIQAVG

-1456 VTDKFDITVNNGVIT
+1456 VTAKFDIKVENGTIT
-1471 ATSKASF
+1471 ATSKNEF
-1478 IKDINNDPVIDTTKF
+1478 IKDANNNPVIDTTKF
-1493 AFGRYYKFDIPATVK
+1493 EFGRYYKFDIPATVK
-1508 MTTPNG
+1508 TTTPDG
-1514 VDIEN
+1514 VDIVN
-1519 TANQIVH
+1519 TANQVVH
-1526 QYDPTNRNITKPEKP
+1526 QYDPTKKTVTTPPKKD
-1541 TQKRVVNLPVPLEFD
+1541 TQKRVVNLPISLPLN
-1556 FTKKLDGRNLVE
+1556 FTKRLDGRQLQA

-1573 VLKKDGVAIQT
+1573 ELRKDGVKVADAQ
-1584 VKNSAPDAT
+1584 NDAPNAN
-1593 TGIAKIAFKPL
+1593 GVAKINFKAL
-1604 EFTKADAGNTFT
+1604 QFTHDDLGKTYT
-1616 YTVEE
+1616 YTVNE
-1621 VAGTD
+1621 VAGSD
-1626 ATVSYDN
+1626 ATVTYDT
-1633 MVATIKV
+1633 MVATITVTIQK
-1640 EVKHDGTTM
+1640 DGTAKAI
-1649 TTVVNMLQD
+1649 VAHLDQD

-1677 PEKYVVSKEKFDI
+1677 PEKYVVDKEKFDI

-1695 LDDDSE
+1695 VDDDKE
-1701 LADKYGDTKANPY
+1701 LADKYADTNANPY
-1714 VDGTANNEP
+1714 ADDASNNEP
-1723 ENLNTKTVKPGSKL
+1723 ENLNTKTVKPGDKL

-1758 VGITDNYDEAKLD
+1758 LGITDNYDEDKLD

-1778 DSVTGADV
+1778 DSVTGTDV

-1832 VDISTT
+1832 VDI
-1838 VKTDAP
+1838 V
-1844 AGKDIENTAGQIVH
+1844 
-1858 YYNPRTN
+1858 
-1865 TVEKPE
+1865 
-1871 KPTEKR
+1871 
-1877 VNSVPVPLELKFT
+1877 
-1890 KALDGRALQAGEFE
+1890 
-1904 FILEKD
+1904 
-1910 GVEVERVKNDAA
+1910 
-1922 GKINFKKLEFGKNDL
+1922 
-1937 GKTYNYTVREVA
+1937 
-1949 GTDATVTYDTMVAT
+1949 
-1963 VSVSISHDGTAKAIV
+1963 
-1978 KNVVDAP
+1978 
-1985 DKEFNNKVKPPEEP
+1985 
-1999 KFNPEKYVV
+1999 
-2008 STEKFDITGDKLL
+2008 
-2021 DDDSE
+2021 
-2026 LTDKYG
+2026 
-2032 DTNANPYADGTANNE
+2032 
-2047 PENLNT
+2047 
-2053 KTVKPGS
+2053 
-2060 KLVYQVW
+2060 
-2067 LDTTQFSA
+2067 
-2075 TNTENI
+2075 
-2081 QTVGITDNYDEAKLN
+2081 
-2096 VNSIK
+2096 
-2101 VYDSVTGSDVTSKF
+2101 
-2115 DIANTGGVITATLKA
+2115 
-2130 GFTKSLGDANNTQ
+2130 
-2143 IIDTTKFAFGRYYK
+2143 
-2157 VDISTTVK
+2157 TTVK

-2327 EEPKFNPEKY
+2327 EEPEFKPEKY
-2337 VVRDEDFDLTGKKLL
+2337 VVRDEYFDLTGKKLL

-2375 NNEKVTVRNDKGEL
+2375 NNEKVTVPNDKGEL

-2452 ETGADVTSKFDV
+2452 ETGTDVTSKFDV
-2464 AVTNG
+2464 AVTNDG

-2536 HTVETPDKPTQK
+2536 HKVETPDKPTQK

-3213 ASVTFEFTKKLG
+3213 ASVTFEFTKKLE

-3380 TPVVPPVTPPTPP
+3380 TPVVPPVTPPT
-3393 TPVVP
+3393 
-3398 PVTPPTSPEVSREQ
+3398 SPEVSREQ

>member
-33 HSAQADEV
+33 HSVQADEV
-41 GTPTVSAGNP
+41 ATPTVSAGNP

-71 QPNPAAS
+71 QSNPAAS

-83 ASATSTSTVA
+83 ASATFTSTIP
-93 LVSTASEVA
+93 LGSPASEVP

-152 AVTPTAVQPTVAQPV
+152 AVTPTVVQPTVAQPV
-167 APTTQ
+167 ASTTQ

-230 PMSAVGTAPEVRSRS
+230 PMSAAGTATEVRSRS

-256 STSYTTG
+256 STSHTTG

-269 IMSDPNGATITNRP
+269 TMSDPNGATITNRP

-464 YDKNRL
+464 YDMNRL

-495 NKDGIPDVGTQSYRE
+495 NKDGTPDVGTQSYRE

-622 PGSNNKIDHPEDL
+622 PGSNNKIDHPEDF
-635 GKYPTIDDAGWNRD
+635 GKNPTIDDAGWNRD

-1216 NNYVVPAIPIRVD
+1216 NNFVVPAIPIRVD
-1229 FKKALVGRPLK
+1229 FKKALVGRSLK
-1240 KNEFTFEMKDK
+1240 SNEFTFEMKDSA
-1251 NGVVVAT
+1251 GTVVAT
-1258 GTNDEHGVVT
+1258 CTNDANGVVT
-1268 FNQLPEV
+1268 FNQLPKV
-1275 TNAQVGKVIKY
+1275 KNAQVGQTIKY
-1286 TVSEKV
+1286 YVSEKV
-1292 PANKEFGVTYDNMV
+1292 PSNKEFGVTYDSMV
-1306 AEVSVS
+1306 AEVSVTVS
-1312 VVKNATSHALQAV
+1312 KNADHTLKAT

-1330 GDTEFNNTVTPPT
+1330 GDTEFNNTVIPPT

-1351 FIVNKEKYDITGT
+1351 FIVNKEKYDITGN

-1377 TDTNANPYADG
+1377 VDTNANPYVDG
-1388 TANNEP
+1388 TTNNEP

-1414 DTTNLKASDNIQAVG
+1414 DTTKLKASDNIQAVG

-1456 VTDKFDITVNNGVIT
+1456 VTAKFDIKVENGTIT
-1471 ATSKASF
+1471 ATSKNEF
-1478 IKDINNDPVIDTTKF
+1478 IKDANNNPVIDTTKF
-1493 AFGRYYKFDIPATVK
+1493 EFGRYYKFDIPATVK
-1508 MTTPNG
+1508 TTTPDG
-1514 VDIEN
+1514 VDIVN
-1519 TANQIVH
+1519 TANQVVH
-1526 QYDPTNRNITKPEKP
+1526 QYDPTKKTVTTPPKKD
-1541 TQKRVVNLPVPLEFD
+1541 TQKRVVNLPISLPLN
-1556 FTKKLDGRNLVE
+1556 FTKRLDGRQLQA

-1573 VLKKDGVAIQT
+1573 ELRKDGVKVADAQ
-1584 VKNSAPDAT
+1584 NDAPNAN
-1593 TGIAKIAFKPL
+1593 GVAKINFKAL
-1604 EFTKADAGNTFT
+1604 QFTHDDLGKTYT
-1616 YTVEE
+1616 YTVNE
-1621 VAGTD
+1621 VAGSD
-1626 ATVSYDN
+1626 ATVTYDT
-1633 MVATIKV
+1633 MVATITVTIQK
-1640 EVKHDGTTM
+1640 DGTAKAI
-1649 TTVVNMLQD
+1649 VAHLDQD

-1677 PEKYVVSKEKFDI
+1677 PEKYVVDKEKFDI

-1695 LDDDSE
+1695 VDDDKE
-1701 LADKYGDTKANPY
+1701 LADKYADTNANPY
-1714 VDGTANNEP
+1714 ADDASNNEP
-1723 ENLNTKTVKPGSKL
+1723 ENLNTKTVKPGDKL

-1758 VGITDNYDEAKLD
+1758 LGITDNYDEDKLD

-1778 DSVTGADV
+1778 DSVTGTDV

-1832 VDISTT
+1832 VDI
-1838 VKTDAP
+1838 V
-1844 AGKDIENTAGQIVH
+1844 
-1858 YYNPRTN
+1858 
-1865 TVEKPE
+1865 
-1871 KPTEKR
+1871 
-1877 VNSVPVPLELKFT
+1877 
-1890 KALDGRALQAGEFE
+1890 
-1904 FILEKD
+1904 
-1910 GVEVERVKNDAA
+1910 
-1922 GKINFKKLEFGKNDL
+1922 
-1937 GKTYNYTVREVA
+1937 
-1949 GTDATVTYDTMVAT
+1949 
-1963 VSVSISHDGTAKAIV
+1963 
-1978 KNVVDAP
+1978 
-1985 DKEFNNKVKPPEEP
+1985 
-1999 KFNPEKYVV
+1999 
-2008 STEKFDITGDKLL
+2008 
-2021 DDDSE
+2021 
-2026 LTDKYG
+2026 
-2032 DTNANPYADGTANNE
+2032 
-2047 PENLNT
+2047 
-2053 KTVKPGS
+2053 
-2060 KLVYQVW
+2060 
-2067 LDTTQFSA
+2067 
-2075 TNTENI
+2075 
-2081 QTVGITDNYDEAKLN
+2081 
-2096 VNSIK
+2096 
-2101 VYDSVTGSDVTSKF
+2101 
-2115 DIANTGGVITATLKA
+2115 
-2130 GFTKSLGDANNTQ
+2130 
-2143 IIDTTKFAFGRYYK
+2143 
-2157 VDISTTVK
+2157 TTVK

-2327 EEPKFNPEKY
+2327 EEPEFKPEKY
-2337 VVRDEDFDLTGKKLL
+2337 VVRDEYFDLTGKKLL

-2375 NNEKVTVRNDKGEL
+2375 NNEKVTVPNDKGEL

-2452 ETGADVTSKFDV
+2452 ETGTDVTSKFDV
-2464 AVTNG
+2464 AVTNDG

-2536 HTVETPDKPTQK
+2536 HKVETPDKPTQK

-2791 SLTKPISATDATPV
+2791 SLTKPISATDVTPV

-3213 ASVTFEFTKKLG
+3213 ASVTFEFTKKLE

>member
-41 GTPTVSAGNP
+41 ATPTVTAGNP

-93 LVSTASEVA
+93 LVSPASEVT

-123 ATASSTPTAA
+123 ATASSTPTVA

-139 SATSSST
+139 SAPSSST

-167 APTTQ
+167 ASTTQ
-172 PTATTQPVSA
+172 PTATTQPVSTS
-182 PTATQPVASTQPTSA
+182 TATQPVASTQPTSA
-197 SVAQPA
+197 SVVQPA

-230 PMSAVGTAPEVRSRS
+230 PMSAAGTAPEVRSRS
-245 SRRRRSLDNPE
+245 SRRRRDAANPV
-256 STSYTTG
+256 TTNYTTG
-263 AATATP
+263 PATATP
-269 IMSDPNGATITNRP
+269 AMSDPNGATISSRP

-290 DPNDHITAGINY
+290 DSGQHVTTGIDF
-302 QLNPNTSQYTYLVTD
+302 QLNPNPSQYTFAVTD
-317 LMGFNKAY
+317 LNSFNATY
-325 NTKYY
+325 NKKYY
-330 YRMSKPYDNSTNV
+330 YRLSKPYNASNDI

-349 GATNTVKE
+349 GQNNNVVE
-357 TKQINGAGT
+357 TKSINGSGT
-366 VNLGQATLAPISGA
+366 VSLGQSILAPLTGSS
-380 KQAYIE
+380 QAYIE
-386 FRFENIVDADKTNR
+386 FRFENIQDADKSSR

-406 WKYNG
+406 WKVSGLVQNF
-411 SATDFD
+411 A
-417 GQRSAIQ
+417 GQRSGIQ
-424 IYDVVNPANEGTTI
+424 IYDVANKANEGTSI

-444 IPRLTHKTTYYKV
+444 IPRLTDKTTYYKA
-457 VDKNAST
+457 VDRGT
-464 YDKNRL
+464 R
-470 VGKFVQDTNGNYIK
+470 QDVSRTEGIATITTAKRSNDVK
-484 NSSTAGDYKLV
+484 NSDIVARYADGTVDVRNENGQIV
-495 NKDGIPDVGTQSYRE
+495 NKTTYVNVDRNNINPQEYKEDGAEINLGTYTS
-510 TGNEESLGSFT
+510 TG
-521 LTAMEGQDFH
+521 MEGQNLT
-531 ASALRAFE
+531 ASGLRAFE
-539 GYSLYQ
+539 GYKLYQ
-545 TADPRSLVDVLKKP
+545 TADSRSLIDVLKQP
-559 YQVGQRWFDVANAEG
+559 FHVGQRWFDVANAQG
-574 AVKRIKE
+574 GVKRIKE
-581 VVKEDGTVRIEM
+581 VVSEDGTVRIEM

-602 KIAKDVNTDGYV
+602 KISSDLNTDGYF
-614 KVYETVIR
+614 KVYETVIPPGKNNYDVR
-622 PGSNNKIDHPEDL
+622 PQ
-635 GKYPTIDDAGWNRD
+635 DAGKDIDVSDPGWNQD
-649 NNTPSYPGLK
+649 NNTPQIPKPGFEYIDSLK
-659 PEYRDKLVKGQP
+659 SKLVQGKP
-671 FAIFSDKQNT
+671 FTIFSDKQVT
-681 NYKGDLEFAR
+681 NYKGDLQFEKTENNVTTLLF
-691 GSGADFIYKR
+691 KR
-701 PDGTFYRMSWAGTV
+701 PNGTFYKMD
-715 AQNNVEVKENPVSAT
+715 KEYLQDASGNPTGKVNMKETDVSAT
-730 EAAQYSPRYSSAG
+730 DANGYKPTYVSKG
-743 EFYVNRGSSDTSYT
+743 EFYVNRGDKDNAYS
-757 INGVPVASGNIFRLE
+757 INGTPVSSGNVFRLQNDLNPVYRTVYYYAKPEPVKVKLQFTKALAGRTLQDGEFDFKIQDTASGYNETVSNQNGKVTFSE
-772 NKLTPSYETI
+772 LTFTKPGVYT
-782 YYYVKNEP
+782 YKVNEVP
-790 IDIELKLKKVL
+790 
-801 KSLNTTVQ
+801 
-809 PELKKGAFSFNI
+809 
-821 TNVAADPANPLEKD
+821 
-835 GPAINAT
+835 
-842 VTNKEDGSIPF
+842 
-853 TQKITQADGT
+853 GT
-863 EKEVSLIQLDKVG
+863 
-876 IYKYRITEVAGSDTE
+876 DTD
-891 VDYDGMSVIA
+891 VDYDGMES
-901 TVTVTEKKDSS
+901 TVTITVTEKNAIGDLDAK
-912 GNYLGEHE
+912 
-920 YTVTYTSKKGQDDS
+920 VTYTSINGQDDS
-934 GNKTDPDVSAT
+934 GNTTDTNVSAT
-945 NPTGTGTDTEFNNF
+945 NPTVRTGTDTE
-959 VVAPVNVEFDFTKKL
+959 
-974 SGRNL
+974 
-979 KANEFTFNLL
+979 
-989 NEAGAVVGTAKND
+989 
-1002 ANGNIK
+1002 
-1008 FTGIKYKV
+1008 
-1016 SDLGTNSAGKRNDSK
+1016 
-1031 TFNYTVKEVV
+1031 
-1041 PTTAEAGM
+1041 
-1049 SYDQMEAKVAV
+1049 
-1060 TVTKTGHTLTTATT
+1060 
-1074 YSSVNGI
+1074 
-1081 DANGNPTTGV
+1081 
-1091 DKEFNNT
+1091 
-1098 FTPNP
+1098 
-1103 VKVNLE
+1103 
-1109 FDKSLSNGTL
+1109 
-1119 NAGDFSFKLTGD
+1119 
-1131 GNVNETVTNKANGKI
+1131 
-1146 NFSTL
+1146 
-1151 SFDKAGVYNYTVKE
+1151 
-1165 VAGTNTDVDYD
+1165 
-1176 AMTIN
+1176 
-1181 VKVTVTKDANTGLLS
+1181 
-1196 ASTVMTS
+1196 
-1203 SGGEATDANDRVF
+1203 F

-1268 FNQLPEV
+1268 FKQLPEV
-1275 TNAQVGKVIKY
+1275 KNAQVGKVIKY

-1306 AEVSVS
+1306 AEVSVTVS
-1312 VVKNATSHALQAV
+1312 KNADHTLKATVA
-1325 VTYPG
+1325 YPG
-1330 GDTEFNNTVTPPT
+1330 GDTEFNNVVTPPT
-1343 TPDFQPEK
+1343 EPKFQPEK
-1351 FIVNKEKYDITGT
+1351 FIVNKEKFDITGN
-1364 KLMDDDDELADEY
+1364 KLMDDDNELANEY

-1429 ISDKYEAD
+1429 ITDKYEAD
-1437 KLEINV
+1437 KLEIND
-1443 ADIKAYDSVTGVD
+1443 ADIKAYDSVTGAD
-1456 VTDKFDITVNNGVIT
+1456 VTSKFVITVNNGEIT
-1471 ATSKASF
+1471 ATSKDEF
-1478 IKDINNDPVIDTTKF
+1478 IKDKVIDTTKF
-1493 AFGRYYKFDIPATVK
+1493 EFGRYYKFDIPATVK
-1508 MTTPNG
+1508 TTTPDG

-1526 QYDPTNRNITKPEKP
+1526 QYDPTKRDITKPEKP

-1640 EVKHDGTTM
+1640 EVKHDGTTK

-1744 TKQFSATNTENIQT
+1744 TTQFSATNTENIQT
-1758 VGITDNYDEAKLD
+1758 VGITDNYDEDKLD

-1786 TSKFDIA
+1786 TSKFDIT

-1819 IDTTKFAFGRYYK
+1819 IDTTKFEFGRYYK
-1832 VDISTT
+1832 VDIVTT
-1838 VKTDAP
+1838 VKTTVEP
-1844 AGKDIENTAGQIVH
+1844 GKDIENTAGQIVH

-1865 TVEKPE
+1865 KVEKPE
-1871 KPTEKR
+1871 KPTQKR

-1890 KALDGRALQAGEFE
+1890 KALAGRQLKANEFE
-1904 FILEKD
+1904 FVLEKD

-1922 GKINFKKLEFGKNDL
+1922 GKINFKKLEFGNDDL
-1937 GKTYNYTVREVA
+1937 GKTYNYTVHEVT
-1949 GTDATVTYDTMVAT
+1949 GSDATVTYDTMVAT
-1963 VSVSISHDGTAKAIV
+1963 VRVSISHDGTAKAIV

-2067 LDTTQFSA
+2067 LDTKQFSA

-2101 VYDSVTGSDVTSKF
+2101 VYDSVTGADVTSKF

-2157 VDISTTVK
+2157 FDISTTVK

-2536 HTVETPDKPTQK
+2536 HKVETPDKPTQK

-2858 KPTQTRENN
+2858 KPTQTRDNN

-3075 IQTVGITDNYDE
+3075 IQTVGIADNYDE

-3116 ENGVITAN
+3116 ENGVITAT

-3213 ASVTFEFTKKLG
+3213 ASVTFEFTKKLE

-3363 PTPPTPVVPPV
+3363 PT
-3374 TPPTPP
+3374 
-3380 TPVVPPVTPPTPP
+3380 
-3393 TPVVP
+3393 
-3398 PVTPPTSPEVSREQ
+3398 SPEVSREQ

>member
-93 LVSTASEVA
+93 LVSPASEVA
-102 SASTTETTSTA
+102 SASTTETTSIA

-230 PMSAVGTAPEVRSRS
+230 PMSAAGTATEVRSRS

-256 STSYTTG
+256 STSHTTG

-269 IMSDPNGATITNRP
+269 TMSDPNGATITNRP

-464 YDKNRL
+464 YDMNRL

-495 NKDGIPDVGTQSYRE
+495 NKDGTPDVGTQSYRE

-635 GKYPTIDDAGWNRD
+635 GKNPTIDDAGWNRD

-701 PDGTFYRMSWAGTV
+701 PDGTFYRMSWAGNV

-772 NKLTPSYETI
+772 NKLSPSYETV

-853 TQKITQADGT
+853 TQKITQADGA

-891 VDYDGMSVIA
+891 VDYDEMSVTA
-901 TVTVTEKKDSS
+901 TVTVTEKKDAS
-912 GNYLGEHE
+912 GNYLGEYE
-920 YTVTYTSKKGQDDS
+920 YTVTYTSEKGQDDK
-934 GNKTDPDVSAT
+934 GKETGTNVSAT
-945 NPTGTGTDTEFNNF
+945 NPKEKTGTDTEFNNF

-989 NEAGAVVGTAKND
+989 NEAGTVVGTAKND

-1216 NNYVVPAIPIRVD
+1216 NNFVVPAIPIRVD
-1229 FKKALVGRPLK
+1229 FKKALVGRSLK
-1240 KNEFTFEMKDK
+1240 ANEFTFEMKDSA
-1251 NGVVVAT
+1251 GTVVAT
-1258 GTNDEHGVVT
+1258 GTNDANGVVT
-1268 FNQLPEV
+1268 FNQLPKV
-1275 TNAQVGKVIKY
+1275 KNAQVGQTIKY
-1286 TVSEKV
+1286 YVSEKV
-1292 PANKEFGVTYDNMV
+1292 PSNKEFGVTYDSMV
-1306 AEVSVS
+1306 AEVSVTVS
-1312 VVKNATSHALQAV
+1312 KNADHTLKAT

-1351 FIVNKEKYDITGT
+1351 FIVNKKEYDITGN

-1377 TDTNANPYADG
+1377 VDTNANPYVDG
-1388 TANNEP
+1388 TTNNEP

-1406 KIVYQVWL
+1406 EIVYQVWL
-1414 DTTNLKASDNIQAVG
+1414 DTTKLKASDNIQAVG
-1429 ISDKYEAD
+1429 ITDKYEAD
-1437 KLEINV
+1437 KLEIN
-1443 ADIKAYDSVTGVD
+1443 ASNIKAYDSVTGVD
-1456 VTDKFDITVNNGVIT
+1456 VTAKFDIKVENGTIT
-1471 ATSKASF
+1471 ATSKDEF
-1478 IKDINNDPVIDTTKF
+1478 IKDANNNPVIDTTKF
-1493 AFGRYYKFDIPATVK
+1493 EFGRYYKFDIPATVK

-1584 VKNSAPDAT
+1584 AKNSAPDAT

-1604 EFTKADAGNTFT
+1604 EFTKANAGNTFT

-1640 EVKHDGTTM
+1640 EVKHDGTTKA
-1649 TTVVNMLQD
+1649 TVVNMLQD

-1677 PEKYVVSKEKFDI
+1677 PEKYVVDKEKFDI

-1695 LDDDSE
+1695 VDDDKE
-1701 LADKYGDTKANPY
+1701 LADKYADTNANPY
-1714 VDGTANNEP
+1714 ADDASNNEP
-1723 ENLNTKTVKPGSKL
+1723 ENLNTKTVKPGDKL

-1758 VGITDNYDEAKLD
+1758 LSITDNYDEDKLD

-1832 VDISTT
+1832 
-1838 VKTDAP
+1838 
-1844 AGKDIENTAGQIVH
+1844 
-1858 YYNPRTN
+1858 
-1865 TVEKPE
+1865 
-1871 KPTEKR
+1871 
-1877 VNSVPVPLELKFT
+1877 
-1890 KALDGRALQAGEFE
+1890 
-1904 FILEKD
+1904 
-1910 GVEVERVKNDAA
+1910 
-1922 GKINFKKLEFGKNDL
+1922 
-1937 GKTYNYTVREVA
+1937 
-1949 GTDATVTYDTMVAT
+1949 
-1963 VSVSISHDGTAKAIV
+1963 
-1978 KNVVDAP
+1978 
-1985 DKEFNNKVKPPEEP
+1985 
-1999 KFNPEKYVV
+1999 
-2008 STEKFDITGDKLL
+2008 FDI
-2021 DDDSE
+2021 
-2026 LTDKYG
+2026 
-2032 DTNANPYADGTANNE
+2032 
-2047 PENLNT
+2047 
-2053 KTVKPGS
+2053 V
-2060 KLVYQVW
+2060 
-2067 LDTTQFSA
+2067 
-2075 TNTENI
+2075 
-2081 QTVGITDNYDEAKLN
+2081 
-2096 VNSIK
+2096 
-2101 VYDSVTGSDVTSKF
+2101 
-2115 DIANTGGVITATLKA
+2115 
-2130 GFTKSLGDANNTQ
+2130 
-2143 IIDTTKFAFGRYYK
+2143 
-2157 VDISTTVK
+2157 TTVK

-2327 EEPKFNPEKY
+2327 EEPEFKPEKY

-3116 ENGVITAN
+3116 ENGVITAT

-3213 ASVTFEFTKKLG
+3213 ASVTFEFTKKLE

-3380 TPVVPPVTPPTPP
+3380 TPVVPPVTPPT
-3393 TPVVP
+3393 
-3398 PVTPPTSPEVSREQ
+3398 SPEVSREQ

>member
-41 GTPTVSAGNP
+41 ATPTVTAGNP

-71 QPNPAAS
+71 QSNPAAS

-83 ASATSTSTVA
+83 ASATSTSTIP
-93 LVSTASEVA
+93 LGSPASEVA

-113 TAPATTATAA
+113 AAPATTATAA

-167 APTTQ
+167 ASTTQ
-172 PTATTQPVSA
+172 PTATTQPVST
-182 PTATQPVASTQPTSA
+182 PTATQPVTSTQPTSA

-230 PMSAVGTAPEVRSRS
+230 PLSAAGTAPEVRSRS
-245 SRRRRSLDNPE
+245 SRRRRDAANPV
-256 STSYTTG
+256 TTNYTTG
-263 AATATP
+263 PATATP
-269 IMSDPNGATITNRP
+269 AMSDPNGATISSRP

-290 DPNDHITAGINY
+290 DSGQHVTTGIDF
-302 QLNPNTSQYTYLVTD
+302 QLNPNPSQYTFAVTD
-317 LMGFNKAY
+317 LNSFNATY
-325 NTKYY
+325 NKKYY
-330 YRMSKPYDNSTNV
+330 YRLSKPYNASNDI
-343 TIELVD
+343 TIELVN
-349 GATNTVKE
+349 GQNNNVVE
-357 TKQINGAGT
+357 TKSINGSGT
-366 VNLGQATLAPISGA
+366 VSLGQSILAPLTGSS
-380 KQAYIE
+380 QAYIE
-386 FRFENIVDADKTNR
+386 FRFENIQDADKSSR

-406 WKYNG
+406 WKVSGLVQNF
-411 SATDFD
+411 A
-417 GQRSAIQ
+417 GQRSGIQ
-424 IYDVVNPANEGTTI
+424 IYDVANKANEGTSI

-444 IPRLTHKTTYYKV
+444 IPRLTDKTTYYKA
-457 VDKNAST
+457 VDRGT
-464 YDKNRL
+464 R
-470 VGKFVQDTNGNYIK
+470 QDVSRTEGIATITTAKRSNDVK
-484 NSSTAGDYKLV
+484 NSDIVARYADGTVDVRNENGQIV
-495 NKDGIPDVGTQSYRE
+495 NKTTYVNVDRNNINPQEYKEDGAEINLGTYTS
-510 TGNEESLGSFT
+510 TG
-521 LTAMEGQDFH
+521 MEGQNLT
-531 ASALRAFE
+531 ASGLRAFE
-539 GYSLYQ
+539 GYKLYQ
-545 TADPRSLVDVLKKP
+545 TADSRSLIDVLKQP
-559 YQVGQRWFDVANAEG
+559 FHVGQRWFDVANAQG
-574 AVKRIKE
+574 GVKRIKE
-581 VVKEDGTVRIEM
+581 VVSEDGTVRIEM

-602 KIAKDVNTDGYV
+602 KISSDLNTDGYF
-614 KVYETVIR
+614 KVYETVIPPGKNNYDVR
-622 PGSNNKIDHPEDL
+622 PQ
-635 GKYPTIDDAGWNRD
+635 DAGKDIDVSDPGWNQD
-649 NNTPSYPGLK
+649 NNTPQIPKPGFEYIDSLK
-659 PEYRDKLVKGQP
+659 SKLVQGKP
-671 FAIFSDKQNT
+671 FTIFSDKQVT
-681 NYKGDLEFAR
+681 NYKGDLQFEKTENNVTTLLF
-691 GSGADFIYKR
+691 KR
-701 PDGTFYRMSWAGTV
+701 PNGTFYKMD
-715 AQNNVEVKENPVSAT
+715 KEYLQDASGNPTGKVTMKETDVSAT
-730 EAAQYSPRYSSAG
+730 DANGYKPTYVSKG
-743 EFYVNRGSSDTSYT
+743 EFYVNRGDKDNAYS
-757 INGVPVASGNIFRLE
+757 INGTPVSSGNVFRLQNDLNPVYRTVYYYAKPEPVKVKLQFTKALAGRTLQDGEFDFKIQDTASGYNETVSNQNGKVTFSE
-772 NKLTPSYETI
+772 LTFTKPGVYT
-782 YYYVKNEP
+782 YKVNEVP
-790 IDIELKLKKVL
+790 
-801 KSLNTTVQ
+801 
-809 PELKKGAFSFNI
+809 
-821 TNVAADPANPLEKD
+821 
-835 GPAINAT
+835 
-842 VTNKEDGSIPF
+842 
-853 TQKITQADGT
+853 GT
-863 EKEVSLIQLDKVG
+863 
-876 IYKYRITEVAGSDTE
+876 DTD
-891 VDYDGMSVIA
+891 VDYDGMES
-901 TVTVTEKKDSS
+901 TVTITVTEKNAIGDLDAK
-912 GNYLGEHE
+912 
-920 YTVTYTSKKGQDDS
+920 VTYTSINGQDAS
-934 GNKTDPDVSAT
+934 GNTTDTNVSAT
-945 NPTGTGTDTEFNNF
+945 NPTVRIGTDTEFNNF

-1049 SYDQMEAKVAV
+1049 SYDQMEAKVKV

-1081 DANGNPTTGV
+1081 DANGNPTTGE

-1216 NNYVVPAIPIRVD
+1216 NNFVVPAIPIRVD
-1229 FKKALVGRPLK
+1229 FKKALVGRSLK
-1240 KNEFTFEMKDK
+1240 ANEFTFEMKDSA
-1251 NGVVVAT
+1251 GTVVAT
-1258 GTNDEHGVVT
+1258 GTNDANGVVT
-1268 FNQLPEV
+1268 FNQLPKV
-1275 TNAQVGKVIKY
+1275 KNAQVGQTIKY
-1286 TVSEKV
+1286 YVSEKV
-1292 PANKEFGVTYDNMV
+1292 PSNKEFGVTYDSMV
-1306 AEVSVS
+1306 AEVSVTVS
-1312 VVKNATSHALQAV
+1312 KNADHTLKAT

-1351 FIVNKEKYDITGT
+1351 FIVNKKEYDITGN

-1377 TDTNANPYADG
+1377 VDTNANPYVDG
-1388 TANNEP
+1388 TTNNEP

-1414 DTTNLKASDNIQAVG
+1414 DTTKLKASDNIQAVG

-1443 ADIKAYDSVTGVD
+1443 ADIKAYDSVTGAD

-1471 ATSKASF
+1471 ATSKDNF
-1478 IKDINNDPVIDTTKF
+1478 IKDKVNNPVIDTTKF
-1493 AFGRYYKFDIPATVK
+1493 EFGRYYKFDIPATVK
-1508 MTTPNG
+1508 TMTPDG
-1514 VDIEN
+1514 VDIVN
-1519 TANQIVH
+1519 TANQVVH
-1526 QYDPTNRNITKPEKP
+1526 QYDPTKKTVTTPPKKD
-1541 TQKRVVNLPVPLEFD
+1541 TQKRVVNLPISLPLN
-1556 FTKKLDGRNLVE
+1556 FTKRLDGRQLQA

-1573 VLKKDGVAIQT
+1573 ELRKDGVKVGEA
-1584 VKNSAPDAT
+1584 KNGAPNAN
-1593 TGIAKIAFKPL
+1593 GVAKINFEAL
-1604 EFTKADAGNTFT
+1604 QFTHADLGKTYT
-1616 YTVEE
+1616 YTVNE
-1621 VAGTD
+1621 VAGSD
-1626 ATVSYDN
+1626 ATVTYDN
-1633 MVATIKV
+1633 MVATITVTIQK
-1640 EVKHDGTTM
+1640 DGTAKAI
-1649 TTVVNMLQD
+1649 VAHLDQD
-1658 APDKEFNNTV
+1658 APDKEFNNKV

-1677 PEKYVVSKEKFDI
+1677 PEKYVVSKAKFDI
-1690 TGDKL
+1690 TGTKL
-1695 LDDDSE
+1695 VDDDSE
-1701 LADKYGDTKANPY
+1701 LTDKYGDTNANPY
-1714 VDGTANNEP
+1714 ADGTANNEP

-1744 TKQFSATNTENIQT
+1744 TTQFSATNTENIQT
-1758 VGITDNYDEAKLD
+1758 LGITDNYDEDKLD

-1832 VDISTT
+1832 VDIVTT
-1838 VKTDAP
+1838 VKTTVEP
-1844 AGKDIENTAGQIVH
+1844 GKDIENTAGQIVH

-1865 TVEKPE
+1865 K
-1871 KPTEKR
+1871 
-1877 VNSVPVPLELKFT
+1877 
-1890 KALDGRALQAGEFE
+1890 
-1904 FILEKD
+1904 
-1910 GVEVERVKNDAA
+1910 
-1922 GKINFKKLEFGKNDL
+1922 
-1937 GKTYNYTVREVA
+1937 
-1949 GTDATVTYDTMVAT
+1949 
-1963 VSVSISHDGTAKAIV
+1963 
-1978 KNVVDAP
+1978 
-1985 DKEFNNKVKPPEEP
+1985 
-1999 KFNPEKYVV
+1999 
-2008 STEKFDITGDKLL
+2008 
-2021 DDDSE
+2021 
-2026 LTDKYG
+2026 
-2032 DTNANPYADGTANNE
+2032 
-2047 PENLNT
+2047 
-2053 KTVKPGS
+2053 
-2060 KLVYQVW
+2060 
-2067 LDTTQFSA
+2067 
-2075 TNTENI
+2075 
-2081 QTVGITDNYDEAKLN
+2081 
-2096 VNSIK
+2096 
-2101 VYDSVTGSDVTSKF
+2101 
-2115 DIANTGGVITATLKA
+2115 
-2130 GFTKSLGDANNTQ
+2130 
-2143 IIDTTKFAFGRYYK
+2143 
-2157 VDISTTVK
+2157 
-2165 TDAPAGKDIENT
+2165 
-2177 AGQIVHYYNP
+2177 
-2187 RTNTVEKPEKP
+2187 VEKPEKP

-2268 GKTYNYTVEEVKGT
+2268 GKIYNYTVEEVKGT

-2375 NNEKVTVRNDKGEL
+2375 NNEKVTVLNDKGEL

-2603 INYSKADIGQTFNYI
+2603 INYSKADIGHTFNYI
-2618 VEEEKGDKPGVT
+2618 VEEVKDDKPGVT

-2755 LDIDESAIKVYDGE
+2755 LDIEASAIKVYDGE

-3092 NQPDIKAYDGKTG
+3092 KQSDIKAYDGKTG

-3213 ASVTFEFTKKLG
+3213 ASVTFEFTKKLE

>member
-33 HSAQADEV
+33 HSVQADEV
-41 GTPTVSAGNP
+41 ATPTVSAGNP

-71 QPNPAAS
+71 QSNPAAS

-83 ASATSTSTVA
+83 ASATFTSTIP
-93 LVSTASEVA
+93 LGSPASEVP

-152 AVTPTAVQPTVAQPV
+152 AVTPTVVQPTVAQPV
-167 APTTQ
+167 ASTTQ

-230 PMSAVGTAPEVRSRS
+230 PMSAAGTATEVRSRS

-256 STSYTTG
+256 STSHTTG

-269 IMSDPNGATITNRP
+269 TMSDPNGATITNRP

-464 YDKNRL
+464 YDMNRL

-495 NKDGIPDVGTQSYRE
+495 NKDGTPDVGTQSYRE

-622 PGSNNKIDHPEDL
+622 PGSNNKIDHPEDF
-635 GKYPTIDDAGWNRD
+635 GKNPTIDDAGWNRD
-649 NNTPSYPGLK
+649 NNKPSYEGLK
-659 PEYRDKLVKGQP
+659 PEYRDKLVMGQP

-701 PDGTFYRMSWAGTV
+701 PDGTFYRMSWAGNV

-743 EFYVNRGSSDTSYT
+743 EFYVNRGSSNTSYT

-772 NKLTPSYETI
+772 NKLSPSYETV

-809 PELKKGAFSFNI
+809 PELKKGDFSFNI

-853 TQKITQADGT
+853 TQKIRQADGT

-891 VDYDGMSVIA
+891 VDYDGMSVTA

-912 GNYLGEHE
+912 GNYLGEYE
-920 YTVTYTSKKGQDDS
+920 YTVTYTSKNGQDDS
-934 GNKTDPDVSAT
+934 GNTDVSAT

-989 NEAGAVVGTAKND
+989 NEAGTVVGTAKND

-1216 NNYVVPAIPIRVD
+1216 NNFVVPPVPVNVN
-1229 FKKALVGRPLK
+1229 FTKALAGRTLVAG
-1240 KNEFTFEMKDK
+1240 EFTFEMKDE

-1275 TNAQVGKVIKY
+1275 KNAQVGKVIKY
-1286 TVSEKV
+1286 KVTEKV

-1306 AEVSVS
+1306 AEVSVTVS
-1312 VVKNATSHALQAV
+1312 KNADHTLKAT

-1351 FIVNKEKYDITGT
+1351 FIVNKEKFDITGN
-1364 KLMDDDDELADEY
+1364 KLMDDDNELTNEY
-1377 TDTNANPYADG
+1377 TETNADPYVDK
-1388 TANNEP
+1388 TNNNEP

-1406 KIVYQVWL
+1406 EIVYQVWL
-1414 DTTNLKASDNIQAVG
+1414 DTTKLKASDNIQAVG
-1429 ISDKYEAD
+1429 ITDKYEAD
-1437 KLEINV
+1437 KLKINA
-1443 ADIKAYDSVTGVD
+1443 ADIKAYDSVTGTD
-1456 VTDKFDITVNNGVIT
+1456 VTSKFVITVNNGEIT
-1471 ATSKASF
+1471 ATSKNEF
-1478 IKDINNDPVIDTTKF
+1478 IKDANNNPVIDTTKF
-1493 AFGRYYKFDIPATVK
+1493 EFGRYYKFDIPATVK
-1508 MTTPNG
+1508 TTTPDG
-1514 VDIEN
+1514 VDIVN
-1519 TANQIVH
+1519 TANQVVH
-1526 QYDPTNRNITKPEKP
+1526 QYDPTKKTVTTPPKKD
-1541 TQKRVVNLPVPLEFD
+1541 TQKRVVNLPISLPLN
-1556 FTKKLDGRNLVE
+1556 FTKRLDGRQLQA

-1573 VLKKDGVAIQT
+1573 ELRKDGVKVADAQ
-1584 VKNSAPDAT
+1584 NDAPNAN
-1593 TGIAKIAFKPL
+1593 GVAKINFKAL
-1604 EFTKADAGNTFT
+1604 QFTHDDLGKTYT
-1616 YTVEE
+1616 YTVNE
-1621 VAGTD
+1621 VAGSD
-1626 ATVSYDN
+1626 ATVTYDT
-1633 MVATIKV
+1633 MVATITVTIQK
-1640 EVKHDGTTM
+1640 DGTAKAI
-1649 TTVVNMLQD
+1649 VAHLDQD

-1677 PEKYVVSKEKFDI
+1677 PEKYVVDKEKFDI

-1695 LDDDSE
+1695 VDDDKE
-1701 LADKYGDTKANPY
+1701 LADKYADTNANPY
-1714 VDGTANNEP
+1714 ADDASNNEP
-1723 ENLNTKTVKPGSKL
+1723 ENLNTKTVKPGDKL

-1758 VGITDNYDEAKLD
+1758 LGITDNYDEDKLD

-1778 DSVTGADV
+1778 DSVTGTDV

-1832 VDISTT
+1832 VDI
-1838 VKTDAP
+1838 V
-1844 AGKDIENTAGQIVH
+1844 
-1858 YYNPRTN
+1858 
-1865 TVEKPE
+1865 
-1871 KPTEKR
+1871 
-1877 VNSVPVPLELKFT
+1877 
-1890 KALDGRALQAGEFE
+1890 
-1904 FILEKD
+1904 
-1910 GVEVERVKNDAA
+1910 
-1922 GKINFKKLEFGKNDL
+1922 
-1937 GKTYNYTVREVA
+1937 
-1949 GTDATVTYDTMVAT
+1949 
-1963 VSVSISHDGTAKAIV
+1963 
-1978 KNVVDAP
+1978 
-1985 DKEFNNKVKPPEEP
+1985 
-1999 KFNPEKYVV
+1999 
-2008 STEKFDITGDKLL
+2008 
-2021 DDDSE
+2021 
-2026 LTDKYG
+2026 
-2032 DTNANPYADGTANNE
+2032 
-2047 PENLNT
+2047 
-2053 KTVKPGS
+2053 
-2060 KLVYQVW
+2060 
-2067 LDTTQFSA
+2067 
-2075 TNTENI
+2075 
-2081 QTVGITDNYDEAKLN
+2081 
-2096 VNSIK
+2096 
-2101 VYDSVTGSDVTSKF
+2101 
-2115 DIANTGGVITATLKA
+2115 
-2130 GFTKSLGDANNTQ
+2130 
-2143 IIDTTKFAFGRYYK
+2143 
-2157 VDISTTVK
+2157 TTVK

-2327 EEPKFNPEKY
+2327 EEPEFKPEKY
-2337 VVRDEDFDLTGKKLL
+2337 VVRDEYFDLTGKKLL

-2375 NNEKVTVRNDKGEL
+2375 NNEKVTVPNDKGEL

-2452 ETGADVTSKFDV
+2452 ETGTDVTSKFDV
-2464 AVTNG
+2464 AVTNDG

-2536 HTVETPDKPTQK
+2536 HKVETPDKPTQK

-3213 ASVTFEFTKKLG
+3213 ASVTFEFTKKLE

-3428 GGLLAA
+3428 GGLLVA

>member
-93 LVSTASEVA
+93 LVSPASEVA

-1216 NNYVVPAIPIRVD
+1216 NNFVVPAIPIRVD
-1229 FKKALVGRPLK
+1229 FKKALVGRSLK
-1240 KNEFTFEMKDK
+1240 ANEFTFEMKDSA
-1251 NGVVVAT
+1251 GTVVAT
-1258 GTNDEHGVVT
+1258 GTNDANGVVT
-1268 FNQLPEV
+1268 FNQLPKV
-1275 TNAQVGKVIKY
+1275 KNAQVGQTIKY
-1286 TVSEKV
+1286 YVSEKV
-1292 PANKEFGVTYDNMV
+1292 PSNKEFGVTYDSMV
-1306 AEVSVS
+1306 AEVSVTVS
-1312 VVKNATSHALQAV
+1312 KNADHTLKAT

-1330 GDTEFNNTVTPPT
+1330 GDTEFNNTVIPPT

-1351 FIVNKEKYDITGT
+1351 FIVNKEKYDITGN

-1377 TDTNANPYADG
+1377 VDTNANPYVDG
-1388 TANNEP
+1388 TTNNEP

-1414 DTTNLKASDNIQAVG
+1414 DTTKLKASDNIQAVG

-1456 VTDKFDITVNNGVIT
+1456 VTAKFDIKVENGTIT
-1471 ATSKASF
+1471 ATSKNEF
-1478 IKDINNDPVIDTTKF
+1478 IKDANNNPVIDTTKF
-1493 AFGRYYKFDIPATVK
+1493 EFGRYYKFDIPATVK
-1508 MTTPNG
+1508 TTTPDG
-1514 VDIEN
+1514 VDIVN
-1519 TANQIVH
+1519 TANQVVH
-1526 QYDPTNRNITKPEKP
+1526 QYDPTKKTVTTPPKKD
-1541 TQKRVVNLPVPLEFD
+1541 TQKRVVNLPISLPLN
-1556 FTKKLDGRNLVE
+1556 FTKRLDGRQLQA

-1573 VLKKDGVAIQT
+1573 ELRKDGVKVADAQ
-1584 VKNSAPDAT
+1584 NDAPNAN
-1593 TGIAKIAFKPL
+1593 GVAKINFKAL
-1604 EFTKADAGNTFT
+1604 QFTHDDLGKTYT
-1616 YTVEE
+1616 YTVNE
-1621 VAGTD
+1621 VAGSD
-1626 ATVSYDN
+1626 ATVTYDT
-1633 MVATIKV
+1633 MVATITVTIQK
-1640 EVKHDGTTM
+1640 DGTAKAI
-1649 TTVVNMLQD
+1649 VAHLDQD

-1677 PEKYVVSKEKFDI
+1677 PEKYVVDKEKFDI

-1695 LDDDSE
+1695 VDDDKE
-1701 LADKYGDTKANPY
+1701 LADKYADTNANPY
-1714 VDGTANNEP
+1714 ADDASNNEP
-1723 ENLNTKTVKPGSKL
+1723 ENLNTKTVKPGDKL

-1758 VGITDNYDEAKLD
+1758 LGITDNYDEDKLD

-1778 DSVTGADV
+1778 DSVTGTDV

-1832 VDISTT
+1832 VDI
-1838 VKTDAP
+1838 V
-1844 AGKDIENTAGQIVH
+1844 
-1858 YYNPRTN
+1858 
-1865 TVEKPE
+1865 
-1871 KPTEKR
+1871 
-1877 VNSVPVPLELKFT
+1877 
-1890 KALDGRALQAGEFE
+1890 
-1904 FILEKD
+1904 
-1910 GVEVERVKNDAA
+1910 
-1922 GKINFKKLEFGKNDL
+1922 
-1937 GKTYNYTVREVA
+1937 
-1949 GTDATVTYDTMVAT
+1949 
-1963 VSVSISHDGTAKAIV
+1963 
-1978 KNVVDAP
+1978 
-1985 DKEFNNKVKPPEEP
+1985 
-1999 KFNPEKYVV
+1999 
-2008 STEKFDITGDKLL
+2008 
-2021 DDDSE
+2021 
-2026 LTDKYG
+2026 
-2032 DTNANPYADGTANNE
+2032 
-2047 PENLNT
+2047 
-2053 KTVKPGS
+2053 
-2060 KLVYQVW
+2060 
-2067 LDTTQFSA
+2067 
-2075 TNTENI
+2075 
-2081 QTVGITDNYDEAKLN
+2081 
-2096 VNSIK
+2096 
-2101 VYDSVTGSDVTSKF
+2101 
-2115 DIANTGGVITATLKA
+2115 
-2130 GFTKSLGDANNTQ
+2130 
-2143 IIDTTKFAFGRYYK
+2143 
-2157 VDISTTVK
+2157 TTVK

-2327 EEPKFNPEKY
+2327 EEPEFKPEKY
-2337 VVRDEDFDLTGKKLL
+2337 VVRDEYFDLTGKKLL

-2375 NNEKVTVRNDKGEL
+2375 NNEKVTVPNDKGEL

-2452 ETGADVTSKFDV
+2452 ETGTDVTSKFDV
-2464 AVTNG
+2464 AVTNDG

-2536 HTVETPDKPTQK
+2536 HKVETPDKPTQK

-2721 GQKFYYQVWLDTR
+2721 SQKFYYQVWLDTR

-3213 ASVTFEFTKKLG
+3213 ASVTFEFTKKLE

>member
-93 LVSTASEVA
+93 LVSPASEVA

-1216 NNYVVPAIPIRVD
+1216 NNFVVPAIPIRVD
-1229 FKKALVGRPLK
+1229 FKKALVGRSLK
-1240 KNEFTFEMKDK
+1240 ANEFTFEMKDSA
-1251 NGVVVAT
+1251 GTVVAT
-1258 GTNDEHGVVT
+1258 GTNDANGVVT
-1268 FNQLPEV
+1268 FNQLPKV
-1275 TNAQVGKVIKY
+1275 KNAQVGQTIKY
-1286 TVSEKV
+1286 YVSEKV
-1292 PANKEFGVTYDNMV
+1292 PSNKEFGVTYDSMV
-1306 AEVSVS
+1306 AEVSVTVS
-1312 VVKNATSHALQAV
+1312 KNADHTLKAT

-1330 GDTEFNNTVTPPT
+1330 GDTEFNNTVIPPT

-1351 FIVNKEKYDITGT
+1351 FIVNKEKYDITGN

-1377 TDTNANPYADG
+1377 VDTNANPYVDG
-1388 TANNEP
+1388 TTNNEP

-1414 DTTNLKASDNIQAVG
+1414 DTTKLKASDNIQAVG

-1456 VTDKFDITVNNGVIT
+1456 VTAKFDIKVENGTIT
-1471 ATSKASF
+1471 ATSKNEF
-1478 IKDINNDPVIDTTKF
+1478 IKDANNNPVIDTTKF
-1493 AFGRYYKFDIPATVK
+1493 EFGRYYKFDIPATVK
-1508 MTTPNG
+1508 TTTPDG
-1514 VDIEN
+1514 VDIVN
-1519 TANQIVH
+1519 TANQVVH
-1526 QYDPTNRNITKPEKP
+1526 QYDPTKKTVTTPPKKD
-1541 TQKRVVNLPVPLEFD
+1541 TQKRVVNLPISLPLN
-1556 FTKKLDGRNLVE
+1556 FTKRLDGRQLQA

-1573 VLKKDGVAIQT
+1573 ELRKDGVKVADAQ
-1584 VKNSAPDAT
+1584 NDAPNAN
-1593 TGIAKIAFKPL
+1593 GVAKINFKAL
-1604 EFTKADAGNTFT
+1604 QFTHDDLGKTYT
-1616 YTVEE
+1616 YTVNE
-1621 VAGTD
+1621 VAGSD
-1626 ATVSYDN
+1626 ATVTYDT
-1633 MVATIKV
+1633 MVATITVTIQK
-1640 EVKHDGTTM
+1640 DGTAKAI
-1649 TTVVNMLQD
+1649 VAHLDQD

-1677 PEKYVVSKEKFDI
+1677 PEKYVVDKEKFDI

-1695 LDDDSE
+1695 VDDDKE
-1701 LADKYGDTKANPY
+1701 LADKYADTNANPY
-1714 VDGTANNEP
+1714 ADDASNNEP
-1723 ENLNTKTVKPGSKL
+1723 ENLNTKTVKPGDKL

-1758 VGITDNYDEAKLD
+1758 LGITDNYDEDKLD

-1778 DSVTGADV
+1778 DSVTGTDV

-1832 VDISTT
+1832 VDI
-1838 VKTDAP
+1838 V
-1844 AGKDIENTAGQIVH
+1844 
-1858 YYNPRTN
+1858 
-1865 TVEKPE
+1865 
-1871 KPTEKR
+1871 
-1877 VNSVPVPLELKFT
+1877 
-1890 KALDGRALQAGEFE
+1890 
-1904 FILEKD
+1904 
-1910 GVEVERVKNDAA
+1910 
-1922 GKINFKKLEFGKNDL
+1922 
-1937 GKTYNYTVREVA
+1937 
-1949 GTDATVTYDTMVAT
+1949 
-1963 VSVSISHDGTAKAIV
+1963 
-1978 KNVVDAP
+1978 
-1985 DKEFNNKVKPPEEP
+1985 
-1999 KFNPEKYVV
+1999 
-2008 STEKFDITGDKLL
+2008 
-2021 DDDSE
+2021 
-2026 LTDKYG
+2026 
-2032 DTNANPYADGTANNE
+2032 
-2047 PENLNT
+2047 
-2053 KTVKPGS
+2053 
-2060 KLVYQVW
+2060 
-2067 LDTTQFSA
+2067 
-2075 TNTENI
+2075 
-2081 QTVGITDNYDEAKLN
+2081 
-2096 VNSIK
+2096 
-2101 VYDSVTGSDVTSKF
+2101 
-2115 DIANTGGVITATLKA
+2115 
-2130 GFTKSLGDANNTQ
+2130 
-2143 IIDTTKFAFGRYYK
+2143 
-2157 VDISTTVK
+2157 TTVK

-2327 EEPKFNPEKY
+2327 EEPEFKPEKY
-2337 VVRDEDFDLTGKKLL
+2337 VVRDEYFDLTGKKLL

-2375 NNEKVTVRNDKGEL
+2375 NNEKVTVPNDKGEL

-2452 ETGADVTSKFDV
+2452 ETGTDVTSKFDV
-2464 AVTNG
+2464 AVTNDG

-2536 HTVETPDKPTQK
+2536 HKVETPDKPTQK

-3213 ASVTFEFTKKLG
+3213 ASVTFEFTKKLE

-3363 PTPPTPVVPPV
+3363 PTPPTP
-3374 TPPTPP
+3374 
-3380 TPVVPPVTPPTPP
+3380 P

>member
-33 HSAQADEV
+33 HSVQADEV
-41 GTPTVSAGNP
+41 ATPTVTAGNP

-71 QPNPAAS
+71 QSNPAAS

-93 LVSTASEVA
+93 LVSPASEVA

-139 SATSSST
+139 SAPSSST

-167 APTTQ
+167 ASTTQ
-172 PTATTQPVSA
+172 PTATTQPVSTS
-182 PTATQPVASTQPTSA
+182 TATQPIASTQPTSA
-197 SVAQPA
+197 SVVQPA

-230 PMSAVGTAPEVRSRS
+230 PMSAAGTAPEVRSRS

-256 STSYTTG
+256 STSSTTG

-269 IMSDPNGATITNRP
+269 TMSDPNGATITNRP

-302 QLNPNTSQYTYLVTD
+302 QLNPNTSQYTYVVTD

-464 YDKNRL
+464 YNKNRL
-470 VGKFVQDTNGNYIK
+470 VGKFVQDANGDYIK
-484 NSSTAGDYKLV
+484 NSSTAGDYKLI
-495 NKDGIPDVGTQSYRE
+495 NKDGTPDVNTQSYRE

-521 LTAMEGQDFH
+521 LTAMEGQNFH

-574 AVKRIKE
+574 GVKRIKE

-635 GKYPTIDDAGWNRD
+635 GKNPTIDDAGWNRD
-649 NNTPSYPGLK
+649 NNKPSYEGLK
-659 PEYRDKLVKGQP
+659 PEYRDKLVMGPP

-701 PDGTFYRMSWAGTV
+701 PDGTFYRMSWAGNV

-743 EFYVNRGSSDTSYT
+743 EFYVNRGSSDTSYP

-772 NKLTPSYETI
+772 NKLSPSYETV

-801 KSLNTTVQ
+801 TSLNATEQ
-809 PELKKGAFSFNI
+809 PELKKGAFSFKI
-821 TNVAADPANPLEKD
+821 ENVAADPANPLEKN
-835 GPAINAT
+835 GPVINAT
-842 VTNKEDGSIPF
+842 VTNDKYGSIPF
-853 TQKITQADGT
+853 TKKITQADGT

-891 VDYDGMSVIA
+891 VDYDEMSVTA
-901 TVTVTEKKDSS
+901 TVTVTEKKDAS
-912 GNYLGEHE
+912 GNYLGEYE
-920 YTVTYTSKKGQDDS
+920 YTVTYTSEKGQDDK
-934 GNKTDPDVSAT
+934 GKETGTNVSAT
-945 NPTGTGTDTEFNNF
+945 NPKEKTGTDTEFNNF

-989 NEAGAVVGTAKND
+989 NEAGTVVGTAKND

-1165 VAGTNTDVDYD
+1165 VAGTNSDVDYD

-1216 NNYVVPAIPIRVD
+1216 NNFVVPAIPIRVD
-1229 FKKALVGRPLK
+1229 FKKALVGRSLK
-1240 KNEFTFEMKDK
+1240 ANEFTFEMKDSA
-1251 NGVVVAT
+1251 GTVVAT
-1258 GTNDEHGVVT
+1258 GTNDANGVVT
-1268 FNQLPEV
+1268 FNQLPKV
-1275 TNAQVGKVIKY
+1275 KNAQVGQTIKY
-1286 TVSEKV
+1286 YVSEKV
-1292 PANKEFGVTYDNMV
+1292 PSNKEFGVTYDSMV
-1306 AEVSVS
+1306 AEVSVTVS
-1312 VVKNATSHALQAV
+1312 KNADHTLKAT

-1351 FIVNKEKYDITGT
+1351 FIVNKKEYDITGN

-1377 TDTNANPYADG
+1377 VDTNANPYVDG
-1388 TANNEP
+1388 TTNNEP

-1414 DTTNLKASDNIQAVG
+1414 DTTKLKASDNIQAVG

-1443 ADIKAYDSVTGVD
+1443 ADIKAYDSVTGAD

-1471 ATSKASF
+1471 ATSKDNF
-1478 IKDINNDPVIDTTKF
+1478 IKDKVNNPVIDTTKF
-1493 AFGRYYKFDIPATVK
+1493 EFGRYYKFDIPATVK
-1508 MTTPNG
+1508 TTTPDG
-1514 VDIEN
+1514 VDIVN
-1519 TANQIVH
+1519 TANQVVH
-1526 QYDPTNRNITKPEKP
+1526 QYDPTKKTVTTPPKKD
-1541 TQKRVVNLPVPLEFD
+1541 TQKRVVNLPISLPLN
-1556 FTKKLDGRNLVE
+1556 FTKRLDGRQLQA

-1573 VLKKDGVAIQT
+1573 ELRKDGVKVGEA
-1584 VKNSAPDAT
+1584 KNGAPNAN
-1593 TGIAKIAFKPL
+1593 GVAKINFEAL
-1604 EFTKADAGNTFT
+1604 QFTHADLGKTYT
-1616 YTVEE
+1616 YTVNE
-1621 VAGTD
+1621 VAGSD
-1626 ATVSYDN
+1626 ATVTYDN
-1633 MVATIKV
+1633 MVATITVTIQK
-1640 EVKHDGTTM
+1640 DGTAKAI
-1649 TTVVNMLQD
+1649 VAHLDQD
-1658 APDKEFNNTV
+1658 APDKEFNNKV

-1677 PEKYVVSKEKFDI
+1677 PEKYVVSKAKFDI
-1690 TGDKL
+1690 TGTKL
-1695 LDDDSE
+1695 VDDDSE
-1701 LADKYGDTKANPY
+1701 LTDKYGDTNANPY
-1714 VDGTANNEP
+1714 ADGTANNEP
-1723 ENLNTKTVKPGSKL
+1723 ENLNTKTVKPGSTL

-1744 TKQFSATNTENIQT
+1744 TTQFSATNTEKVQT
-1758 VGITDNYDEAKLD
+1758 LSITDNYDEDKLD

-1832 VDISTT
+1832 VDI
-1838 VKTDAP
+1838 V
-1844 AGKDIENTAGQIVH
+1844 
-1858 YYNPRTN
+1858 
-1865 TVEKPE
+1865 
-1871 KPTEKR
+1871 
-1877 VNSVPVPLELKFT
+1877 
-1890 KALDGRALQAGEFE
+1890 
-1904 FILEKD
+1904 
-1910 GVEVERVKNDAA
+1910 
-1922 GKINFKKLEFGKNDL
+1922 
-1937 GKTYNYTVREVA
+1937 
-1949 GTDATVTYDTMVAT
+1949 
-1963 VSVSISHDGTAKAIV
+1963 
-1978 KNVVDAP
+1978 
-1985 DKEFNNKVKPPEEP
+1985 
-1999 KFNPEKYVV
+1999 
-2008 STEKFDITGDKLL
+2008 
-2021 DDDSE
+2021 
-2026 LTDKYG
+2026 
-2032 DTNANPYADGTANNE
+2032 
-2047 PENLNT
+2047 
-2053 KTVKPGS
+2053 
-2060 KLVYQVW
+2060 
-2067 LDTTQFSA
+2067 
-2075 TNTENI
+2075 
-2081 QTVGITDNYDEAKLN
+2081 
-2096 VNSIK
+2096 
-2101 VYDSVTGSDVTSKF
+2101 
-2115 DIANTGGVITATLKA
+2115 
-2130 GFTKSLGDANNTQ
+2130 
-2143 IIDTTKFAFGRYYK
+2143 
-2157 VDISTTVK
+2157 TTVK

-2268 GKTYNYTVEEVKGT
+2268 GKIYNYTVEEVKGT

-2375 NNEKVTVRNDKGEL
+2375 NNEKVTVLNDKGEL

-2603 INYSKADIGQTFNYI
+2603 INYSKADIGHTFNYI
-2618 VEEEKGDKPGVT
+2618 VEEVKDDKPGVT

-2755 LDIDESAIKVYDGE
+2755 LDIEASAIKVYDGE

-3092 NQPDIKAYDGKTG
+3092 KQSDIKAYDGKTG

-3213 ASVTFEFTKKLG
+3213 ASVTFEFTKKLE